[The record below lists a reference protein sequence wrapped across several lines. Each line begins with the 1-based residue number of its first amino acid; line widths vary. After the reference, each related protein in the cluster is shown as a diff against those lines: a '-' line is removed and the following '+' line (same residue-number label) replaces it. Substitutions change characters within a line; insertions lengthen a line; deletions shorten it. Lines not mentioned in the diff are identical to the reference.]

1 MYDDAVKNKM
11 FWNATP
17 SFQEFQ
23 RRLQNPKYVQT
34 VQANYRAHGRSGDAF
49 DTLSGFRDYF
59 CVSDEDKQDMTQGVG
74 NMIADTKA
82 RLAGQQRYN
91 KLKQFQDKHRD
102 GLGFGVKKTL
112 FFGVKTPFT
121 NANVVR
127 EPLTGR
133 YLTSDGAEYAQEFE
147 AARAQNQLDET
158 GKRYTEAVER
168 GDLPSAFEVRDEDGN
183 YALVEDLGVK
193 PGVHVTEKGKQQQ
206 LAGLVNTRKSVEEQ
220 YNALY
225 RKLEEDFKRS
235 APFSLNTHSQY
246 GIDDNDMRLQAYL
259 NSNAQYRR
267 LKAQLHQLDNAI
279 RVGEEAVKGRAEER
293 YVKNAKGMLGYA
305 YRDLKSFGASA
316 LRGLWNAVSDVS
328 TWDMGLQDLQDNM
341 TLYTTVKKARQKG
354 YKNLNSEERQMLDVA
369 AKTGAYTAEN
379 QQYLGRGYKAG
390 NVTGESLPFMVEM
403 ALNPASGL
411 GEAVMSK
418 YMRNAI
424 AKYGKEAV
432 RKEAWKYVT
441 KKCGYRIAGDVLGA
455 ALMTGTTG
463 SARTL
468 ADTYDR
474 LTGDIKSTYD
484 SKGKIVYDGTENEE
498 KGILKAYLKAFG
510 ATAIENHSEF
520 VGEYFNPLLKGVGTL
535 TMKGWKKVNAKSA
548 NAFLDNLKDMGSTST
563 AKWLG
568 NLFDKTQWH
577 GTIGEYAE
585 EVVGNIE
592 NALLV
597 GDSTLDTKEGTGV
610 FNLDQNIDTFL
621 GVSLM
626 GGFFSTL
633 KTGAYVRDKVKGERK
648 ILMQQSLD
656 LDNSIRYALG
666 ADPRLADKWK
676 EWRVALAQGTDEEKK
691 QALKEISENTNG
703 NIKKAMYDYSA
714 NAQKLAGMDKATQ
727 GAIEDGTITP
737 EQAQRDADIEQAHE
751 EGLAAEG
758 TARHDIQQEHQ
769 LRENSLAR
777 MLGISAEQLDRMED
791 EDIESM
797 TGQNDALDTAIYD
810 YQTSRERYQGVIDR
824 ATDEVEQA
832 GIDAAHQIDLY
843 TDHSTG
849 QIRPCV
855 IKGNNGKEDYQG
867 YIVNGNIATHPDG
880 AIDVSGSDKMIL
892 YFDPETGKIEHGDA
906 STFASLGESADATV
920 ARQQAIDEA
929 KQQAAQAQSRDIDR
943 GVGEDGNVSEAMPTF
958 PQSSDQEERNAAD
971 FDIGQVVNAETGEVI
986 PVSFEEL
993 AEGENA
999 YLTGGRPD
1007 GKTKDRLKV
1016 TIVDAE
1022 GNVTN
1027 RMMKRGNVQ
1036 VDGRMSA
1043 EDFRNAYEEAVSS
1056 RIAPEADMNGPE
1068 NNVDEEGVVA
1078 GGAAP
1083 SADTA
1088 ATSGEEGA
1096 ASEPAVRDKN
1106 GNPIYD
1112 KMPISATIADLYDG
1126 ALDDAEIDGF
1136 VSAQIAE
1143 AEKAVE
1149 KMEKKKPKV
1158 GTDKAKYLADKKAW
1172 EEGLQEAQR
1181 KVQYWQDVKAEVDK
1195 ITTPEDAR
1203 GYEEELNGDA
1213 AQAAYR
1219 NGSDAASYGVREVT
1233 AEFMQSGDVKIT
1245 PESYRKE
1252 TGFGAAEQRAMV
1264 GKISKGG
1271 KSIDKLAEDLE
1282 VFDRENYNGMYFGG
1296 DSSVAKDAILD
1307 YLSSPDSR
1315 KGVKK
1320 MQSEAEREYVEAYEA
1335 ERDRYYQEKY
1345 HMSYEE
1351 YLVYSSQEMPELLR
1365 KYSNFDE
1372 QLFLE
1377 RYADEIEAALQKREE
1392 QLKQEENGKEGN
1404 VSAGE
1409 ESGYGRSNQVQSGE
1423 RTDDTGRGEVGK
1435 DSAGEVGP
1443 RHEGVVESEAALGS
1457 GGSTNQQRIGR
1468 VQKETR
1474 ADVADQTMTHD
1485 EAIAFIAAMENRA
1498 EVAPSVDLSIENWD
1512 SLFGLD
1518 GIVNTPIGKVKMG
1531 DNQFT
1536 KMMREDRHGKL
1547 GMVKPTLEN
1556 PDAILEDASK
1566 AKAGDTEERPS
1577 SYIFVKAFKKSD
1589 GSRYYYFTSITVSK
1603 DGLEVV
1609 VSNQE
1614 KRKNAIANLLSKDK
1628 LVWKHADDVS
1638 DASDVAQG
1646 LYSSQGNVSD
1656 LATEGTDAPQ
1666 TSMSNNDPTS
1676 SGSKDTNNTD
1686 TKQENEEKSAGG
1698 EKEPMSPTPA
1708 MIDRM
1713 IEEQRV
1719 DDVSELLISSELKK
1733 AAEGIAEAFG
1743 MKVVYL
1749 KKVFIK
1755 SDDPAVEDFEGN
1767 GFVRNGVIYL
1777 SLKEADIAQFTFGHE
1792 LLHQL
1797 KQIDADSY
1805 MRIRQKVID
1814 VMGRKAF
1821 EMEVKARQMTY
1832 ANVPGY
1838 TLFEDYAEEVI
1849 ADTLGDIITH
1859 TDMLPNIARSLKD
1872 NPSLLDRFLKVVDN
1886 VRQYFRGK
1894 TGGAL
1899 GDLVNDIRDTYE
1911 MTARQGAELGLS
1923 TPLKITEHTK
1933 FSLKD
1938 NQGNPLNQDGT
1949 LKLDKIKSVD
1959 ELTDEDFLHP
1969 TRNVELPSL
1978 PKKIAD
1984 AIGTE
1989 GKPVV
1994 IKKNIF
2000 ERNYMRHKDVTPDLS
2015 KIIFKSALYN
2025 PDLYGQNQKK
2035 TRPYNWVLINT
2046 KDEKGNNRTVLLE
2059 VNPNKDNV
2067 EIVHWH
2073 FIDERGLKK
2082 IRKQVD
2088 REDGQL
2094 LILPSDK
2101 EEVGALSDPTVNL
2114 SAANID
2120 NSSETAKESEGK
2132 DRQHYASLGVS
2143 RQFGDGERDGEREQQ
2158 TANERLKGEGY
2169 QYMARDKFSLRLAEA
2184 KNNTDKNPSQ
2194 AQKESGNYRKGHIR
2208 FGGYN
2213 YTIENPQGSY
2223 RSGVDENGKKWK
2235 QKMNNTYGY
2244 ILGTKGKD
2252 GDHLDM
2258 FINDNADLD
2267 SWNGN
2272 VYVVDQVFP
2281 DGSFD
2286 EHKVM
2291 YGFDSEEEA
2300 RKAYLSNYEQGWQG
2314 LGNITGVSKEDFD
2327 RWLEKS
2333 GRKTKAF
2340 SEYKNVKSESAES
2353 PKTGAFGTI
2362 YTQFKGKPQEAIA
2375 FLLEK
2380 KEGEAVGALHH
2391 KDIGD
2396 IDLVWGKEGTAKSDG
2411 FGLAKLAKYHPEV
2424 LGNLQEILDA
2434 MVVVKR
2440 TDNRVQLES
2449 ETHQASVRLTWDS
2462 EKKNWLLTAF
2472 EKKNSV
2478 SDNTTDTVG
2487 TAEGGKR
2494 NDTATPQNTV
2504 SDGKDTIKPSNS
2516 QKKNV
2521 KSNKKTPFSLKNDR
2535 TLAGVHNITEEKLL
2549 KAIKQG
2555 GLANPSVAVID
2566 SSKQNHDD
2574 YGDISLILPSD
2585 KVAKRTGKNAGTW
2598 QGDAWTPTY
2607 PQVER
2612 QMSNKGAEKAS
2623 NDVSSVPGDMYSEVR
2638 RGLDRWLDGGEE
2650 NSAMAY
2656 MFLHEKGVAPEP
2668 KKIQPKFSD
2677 EAYNELKSITAGN
2690 FNIYGIG
2697 KADARKVLDMYID
2710 AKFDGDKDLYEE
2722 KTKAWLERNKSIVD
2736 AGANGGMRYAIAK
2749 ENVELYDEYG
2759 FNYKGVQTFVRDVEY
2774 DHRKTGV
2781 DMNATLNEVEDYIKT
2796 NNLTDEF
2803 NTWMEGKEKEYGIK
2817 EVIFDGFTPSGNRR
2831 YVPNTLENVSEIM
2844 KKQGRNGSTGT
2855 SVSFQNFA
2863 ARLMPSYGTL
2873 KDIRSKK
2880 GLLTSDREKLDK
2892 FREKWSNVFFELGM
2906 KCQPDATGTF
2916 DDYGLARLSEAAMTS
2931 DPQAYLKKEYNV
2943 DFSDE
2948 DTKRLKEMVKAIKE
2962 ESPAMYFETKFERPV
2977 GFDEFSS
2984 AVVPTTASNE
2994 VKQALQNAGVQI
3006 YEYDKEKEGD
3016 RSRAFNEAINS
3027 SDNIRFSL
3035 DKDKGTVVS
3044 PSKPSKAEAVLR
3056 DAVIDRLRENGM
3068 EVINDVAE
3076 GQKVLD
3082 EANGKGKLQM
3092 GDAPETFAE
3101 RQKLAVENRGVVMP
3115 GLNETYVEV
3124 VKDIPRHG
3132 YTGTIAEATR
3142 EAIDAAKRKY
3152 AGKELTYNNYGVNFN
3167 YTISANAIE
3176 ICLSPKHQ
3184 NLSANKGIHLALA
3197 EHLEEVINN
3206 SIEVEEHPDYVKNN
3220 GTRGNNGSVN
3230 TEALMHRFYGVAVI
3244 DGTPFRI
3251 MTLMREGK
3259 DSATSNGIHSY
3270 AVQKIEVLDNDL
3282 PSTSNGVGSIPQV
3295 KSGSLY
3301 PLAKLLKGVEKAYDK
3316 GKYLLEE
3323 SKKRSAGLREQRVY
3337 HGSGADGVRF
3347 FRTANGEAYGF
3358 TVGGRIYVDP
3368 RIATSETPVHEYAHL
3383 WASALRSGNAE
3394 EWQNVVGLMKDSK
3407 VWDEVKGRY
3416 PELKTD
3422 DEIADEVIATYSGQR
3437 GAERLREEQR
3447 KIAEGDG
3454 GVFEKVEAISVLE
3467 SVKRALKMFWKGV
3480 ADFLHIHYKSAEE
3493 VADRVMKDLLEGVD
3507 PRKMG
3512 DGVDR
3517 QLYASLGVSRALGE
3531 EAAEGGPRYASLAL
3545 SEQQLDGDDTIRFSL
3560 RQEPAPKVTKKGYA
3574 VFIYKKLKNGG
3585 YKLVPKMLSN
3595 DPGAPAQTWLNA
3607 DTGYMKRDENG
3618 EPLQNTNGRASV
3630 SVNGSQ
3636 AGGNKSNKLAWRPGK
3651 HLAMYPNASQFKSP
3665 DGTIPKD
3672 VIFFEVE
3679 YAADPDLHKQYQ
3691 RNAWELGMNDNGQYR
3706 NNQGGLP
3713 YIPKDSYY
3721 LYRTNSISEGATP
3734 MIITGAYKINRAL
3747 TDAEAKELNQNAGGM
3762 WCPRKGG
3769 DLTEEKLKDM
3779 GLDDKGLK
3787 KMTESF
3793 DMDIIKE
3800 SHDES
3805 DEARLLP
3812 GYRSREI
3819 NWEDKDLIHS
3829 IEENGQNIND
3839 YRDGYV
3845 APEHSE
3851 EPTIRFSLDKD
3862 KGTVASPSKPSKAEA
3877 VLRDAVID
3885 RLRENG
3891 MEVIT
3896 DVAEGQKVLDEANGM
3911 VRLMGSRTNKKMK
3924 EIADVLSEHE
3934 LSEQQKTVVDVY
3946 SGKTDNLQLELSR
3959 NDGSRRIVIRQGND
3973 NKAGTKHSVY
3983 RHYGTTEGVI
3993 TAEDILLIPE
4003 VLNKGERK
4011 SIKRGNTQL
4020 YEYVLRNVDGAEYT
4034 VLTEIN
4040 NRGKETFADFY
4051 SNKKVSSTARKTRS
4065 SEAQARLDETLS
4077 AAKVEEKSKTANK
4090 SGEKLREQRVYH
4102 GSGADFEAFD
4112 HGHMGE
4118 GQGSQV
4124 FGWGTYVT
4132 SSKAIGE
4139 SYAESS
4145 SRTGGMEYT
4154 GDALT
4159 ADEAS
4164 LVGSLFISGMSSYHE
4179 VEEFLEKS
4187 ANSDKP
4193 GAKRSANALALLRKT
4208 KPEDWRLPEIGK
4220 RQLYTVEIPE
4230 DNGSNYLDW
4239 ENPLNDA
4246 QKEIL
4251 KEGLMAAGVSVEYF
4265 KGLGFTLDSSFKYVY
4280 SASLPMM
4287 LRGVHVGEADNVKEK
4302 ASRFLSGL
4310 GFTGIKYPAGT
4321 IHGGAEKGD
4330 MNYVIFNEKDA
4341 KITDH
4346 VRFFRTAN
4354 GEAYGFTVGGKIYV
4368 DPRIAT
4374 SETPVHEYAHLWATA
4389 LRSGNKEEWQNVVGL
4404 MKDTKV
4410 WDEVKERYPE
4420 LKTDDEIAD
4429 EVIATYSGQRGAER
4443 LREEQRKIAEG
4454 DGGVFEKVEAIS
4466 VLESVKRAL
4475 KMFWKG
4481 VADFLHIHYKSAE
4494 EVADRVMKDLL
4505 EGVDPRKMG
4514 ETKDGGVRFNAKQ
4527 KRALET
4533 ASLGNAPRSLTVV
4546 SSATGA
4552 KILNSIDK
4560 LVESLEKSAT
4570 QPKTFIGNVAKAL
4583 GASRFGS
4590 GSEYATFETKN
4601 GDIVTIRLANH
4612 NAHVSGFDHNG
4623 KDNGISIVISPK
4635 PNEGIT
4641 NDGNAHITEFYY
4653 DSIKLRR
4660 ADGKPLAE
4668 IVRSIK
4674 QALYSGEFKDTTG
4687 LAERQEVNG
4696 EDVIRYQF
4704 IGEKGA
4710 AEADHAEE
4718 VSVRLDNLSV
4728 AREMEAEKK
4737 DAKAIKMATGW
4748 ERGADGKWRYEIA
4761 DLKEFDRN
4769 GNLLYRKHHPDYA
4782 RYIELQDK
4790 DLKNLLEDGEK
4801 LTDKEREE
4809 YEALS
4814 KKYESDKFGGEKLDN
4829 IHTLEAYVD
4838 APELFKAYPEL
4849 RNVRVTFK
4857 DTGGWETA
4865 SYYAISDVIDF
4876 NVDDVGEIVVNT
4888 GKVTANMRTKELKSV
4903 FLHEIQHAIQVIE
4916 GFAEGGSPQ
4925 YMKGLY
4931 SDYFLQD
4938 YSSSQLHELAEL
4950 RRIAENKVKRGE
4962 YKRMS
4967 YAVKNVIKAAKEH
4980 GFYPT
4985 WAESFDNNP
4994 NSVTTVYDTLVKF
5007 PSEILDKAVLI
5018 DEKDLYRRVAGEVEA
5033 RNVQERM
5040 GMSAEER
5047 RASLA
5052 AETEDV
5058 AREDQIFLMGN
5069 GVSEM
5074 GSRVGKRMAEIGE
5087 HYEDKALTDE
5097 ERPIVDVFCGRND
5110 NLKVSIERDG
5120 KSLVLMMRQ
5129 GSENGAG
5136 TKHCL
5141 YRHYGTGV
5149 GYLTAD
5155 DILKI
5160 PYIMAN
5166 GFAKE
5171 KLRGKSRLVEYTYKD
5186 EQGCEYTL
5194 LTEKKKGFEIFND
5207 FYTNRKASSLSTFNT
5222 SEDAHTGSDN
5232 ALIGAKLGNVSET
5245 AKESEGKDRQ
5255 HYASLGVSRSLDKEA
5270 GEGEPRWASLGLSEQ
5285 QLDGDDTIRFSLN
5298 YDKWNR
5304 EMASW
5309 LKRNRLPK
5317 NAQRPVVPQREAGES
5332 DLHFAG
5338 RLAKYNQ
5345 DKALWNTA
5353 PKYEGH
5359 LSSGMTARG
5368 EFNYELQR
5376 GAVLKRIAIQDS
5388 MLAIR
5393 KAQEAI
5399 ARHSGLLKVGT
5410 FEDAYMAENNSHG
5423 KAKNEFEQYDQEY
5436 LEPLRKWFNVMMKRL
5451 DGSYNNVTNYMIA
5464 KHGLERNA
5472 HMAFMAALEAEA
5484 KKAIGNTQPDAKRLR
5499 AQMVH
5504 DAYRQYKADSRRL
5517 INDADYEA
5525 GKYDYAQWRRTDDA
5539 IRKSYCSNY
5548 ESFRYDK
5555 GGVVRDYSGLSSL
5568 FRNETDFE
5576 EKAAEL
5582 CADIESKNGHETS
5595 ELWDAVRQATRQIL
5609 KNSHDAGMMSDETYD
5624 YVRGMYEHY
5633 IPLRGWNDSAA
5644 DEVWDYAGGGRGVFN
5659 AALKEAHGRQS
5670 LADDPVAYI
5679 MNMAESGF
5687 LVNNRN
5693 WVKQHFLTMAMNHPS
5708 DLLTVSKAWYVKT
5721 KDQFGNEVW
5730 IPASPNIPAD
5740 ETDPAVIE
5748 AALDAFR
5755 TKMEQME
5762 LSGDATQQRGSLNIE
5777 YPQTKSEEREHEVRV
5792 MKDGEEYVV
5801 YVNGDPQLAQA
5812 LNNTRA
5818 MRVREHEGN
5827 FEKACA
5833 WLGRKMAAVYTSL
5846 SPLFVPSN
5854 WARDT
5859 TMTLASTAIREDARY
5874 NWLLR
5879 TKFMRP
5885 DVQMRMFGLVK
5896 EYQNGKLRE
5905 KVKSRTAT
5913 KTEENFWNF
5922 MINGGETGFVS
5933 TMDVDAFREKIQRDL
5948 KDMGRTRLNPVK
5960 VGHTIADSVE
5970 YINRVIEDSNR
5981 FAIYQTS
5988 IEYGRGIEEAVQDAK
6003 NVTLN
6008 FNRKG
6013 TGEMGMSAIRQLYLF
6028 INPAIQSLQT
6038 LGALAKDHKA
6048 KFTAVTSAWMA
6059 SGMLVPLF
6067 NELMFNLASAA
6078 AGGGGDDDDEFN
6090 PKEEY
6095 WKFSSFDRR
6104 NNCILWIPFTHN
6116 FIKIPLAPEFRGFYG
6131 IGDMVASAMWGG
6143 ENAKESWSDYAAD
6156 LMGQIIDLSPL
6167 DPVSYD
6173 GNVLVS
6179 LMPNAIR
6186 PLVEIAQ
6193 NVTFTGKPI
6202 YRESDFNKYDPS
6214 FKKAYAGTPDFL
6226 LRYSKW
6232 MNSIGNKYPEA
6243 QQGPVEQTAVG
6254 RYANNPAVIDH
6265 LLKSYLGG
6273 MYTLGSQIAGAI
6285 TKASD
6290 EETRKDFKTADIPFF
6305 SKFVANPNDRPQSKN
6320 KGDAYW
6326 QDFEKYQRT
6335 SHTLGVIRQDAR
6347 KTGNFSVLEDFYK
6360 SEEYKEMK
6368 EYEPKAKQRKEE
6380 QKYERWKE
6388 EGNADLYQP
6397 HQQTGEDVYKRHST
6411 PADDFEDTKAS
6422 ILYQKIKPA
6431 KDIFDLADINTPS
6444 GMDTFNK
6451 YYDLAGKVEEAH
6463 SVKKEMNAIVKSF
6476 VDGEHKA
6483 TFDPEKMKEYRAL
6496 RKQYLQLVEE
6506 GNRMFEKI
6514 KAQRN

>member
-1 MYDDAVKNKM
+1 MTSRKQLAINQRALYDDAVKNKM

-91 KLKQFQDKHRD
+91 KLKQFQDKQR
-102 GLGFGVKKTL
+102 GGFGRL
-112 FFGVKTPFT
+112 NLGVKNPLT

-127 EPLTGR
+127 DDATGT
-133 YLTSDGAEYAQEFE
+133 YLTSQGVEYAQEQD
-147 AARAQNQLDET
+147 AARAQNQLDEINDN
-158 GKRYTEAVER
+158 YTEAVKR
-168 GDLPSAFEVRDEDGN
+168 GDLPSAFEVQDEDGN

-235 APFSLNTHSQY
+235 APFSINTHSQY

-328 TWDMGLQDLQDNM
+328 TWDLGLQDLQDNM

-354 YKNLNSEERQMLDVA
+354 YENLNSEERQMLDVA

-484 SKGKIVYDGTENEE
+484 SNGKIVYDGTENEE

-1056 RIAPEADMNGPE
+1056 RMAPEADINEPE

-1083 SADTA
+1083 SADKA
-1088 ATSGEEGA
+1088 ATSEEEGA

-1213 AQAAYR
+1213 AQTAYR
-1219 NGSDAASYGVREVT
+1219 NGSDAASYGAREVT

-1271 KSIDKLAEDLE
+1271 KSIDRLAEDLE

-1372 QLFLE
+1372 QQFYNL
-1377 RYADEIEAALQKREE
+1377 YAEEIEADLERREK
-1392 QLKQEENGKEGN
+1392 QLKHINNGKEGN

-1409 ESGYGRSNQVQSGE
+1409 EPRHGRGNQVQSGQ
-1423 RTDDTGRGEVGK
+1423 RVDDRQRGNVGK
-1435 DSAGEVGP
+1435 DSEGEVGP
-1443 RHEGVVESEAALGS
+1443 RNEGVVESEAASEESGNKVEFYDPRSMSDEERLRRGEMLRDATAVEVAEGQIVATAGMSARKAAEKWWQENVPEPVFYDTEVGEVEINSKSIEDSLAHRYGQAKLDAITSLVEGFENAVYLGS
-1457 GGSTNQQRIGR
+1457 MQDFVRQEGVVNHYFAYPITYKGERSY
-1468 VQKETR
+1468 VFCR
-1474 ADVADQTMTHD
+1474 AMQDANKNRLYVHEVFVADKIKKGNTLQTAASQPHGG
-1485 EAIAFIAAMENRA
+1485 IALYRDILAN
-1498 EVAPSVDLSIENWD
+1498 V
-1512 SLFGLD
+1512 LD
-1518 GIVNTPIGKVKMG
+1518 
-1531 DNQFT
+1531 
-1536 KMMREDRHGKL
+1536 R
-1547 GMVKPTLEN
+1547 
-1556 PDAILEDASK
+1556 S
-1566 AKAGDTEERPS
+1566 
-1577 SYIFVKAFKKSD
+1577 
-1589 GSRYYYFTSITVSK
+1589 
-1603 DGLEVV
+1603 
-1609 VSNQE
+1609 
-1614 KRKNAIANLLSKDK
+1614 
-1628 LVWKHADDVS
+1628 
-1638 DASDVAQG
+1638 
-1646 LYSSQGNVSD
+1646 
-1656 LATEGTDAPQ
+1656 
-1666 TSMSNNDPTS
+1666 TS
-1676 SGSKDTNNTD
+1676 SESKDTNNTD
-1686 TKQENEEKSAGG
+1686 TKQENGEKSVGG

-1713 IEEQRV
+1713 IAEQRV

-2132 DRQHYASLGVS
+2132 DRQH
-2143 RQFGDGERDGEREQQ
+2143 
-2158 TANERLKGEGY
+2158 
-2169 QYMARDKFSLRLAEA
+2169 
-2184 KNNTDKNPSQ
+2184 
-2194 AQKESGNYRKGHIR
+2194 
-2208 FGGYN
+2208 
-2213 YTIENPQGSY
+2213 
-2223 RSGVDENGKKWK
+2223 
-2235 QKMNNTYGY
+2235 
-2244 ILGTKGKD
+2244 
-2252 GDHLDM
+2252 
-2258 FINDNADLD
+2258 
-2267 SWNGN
+2267 
-2272 VYVVDQVFP
+2272 
-2281 DGSFD
+2281 
-2286 EHKVM
+2286 
-2291 YGFDSEEEA
+2291 
-2300 RKAYLSNYEQGWQG
+2300 
-2314 LGNITGVSKEDFD
+2314 
-2327 RWLEKS
+2327 
-2333 GRKTKAF
+2333 
-2340 SEYKNVKSESAES
+2340 
-2353 PKTGAFGTI
+2353 
-2362 YTQFKGKPQEAIA
+2362 
-2375 FLLEK
+2375 
-2380 KEGEAVGALHH
+2380 
-2391 KDIGD
+2391 
-2396 IDLVWGKEGTAKSDG
+2396 
-2411 FGLAKLAKYHPEV
+2411 
-2424 LGNLQEILDA
+2424 
-2434 MVVVKR
+2434 
-2440 TDNRVQLES
+2440 
-2449 ETHQASVRLTWDS
+2449 
-2462 EKKNWLLTAF
+2462 
-2472 EKKNSV
+2472 
-2478 SDNTTDTVG
+2478 
-2487 TAEGGKR
+2487 
-2494 NDTATPQNTV
+2494 
-2504 SDGKDTIKPSNS
+2504 
-2516 QKKNV
+2516 
-2521 KSNKKTPFSLKNDR
+2521 
-2535 TLAGVHNITEEKLL
+2535 
-2549 KAIKQG
+2549 
-2555 GLANPSVAVID
+2555 
-2566 SSKQNHDD
+2566 
-2574 YGDISLILPSD
+2574 
-2585 KVAKRTGKNAGTW
+2585 
-2598 QGDAWTPTY
+2598 
-2607 PQVER
+2607 
-2612 QMSNKGAEKAS
+2612 
-2623 NDVSSVPGDMYSEVR
+2623 
-2638 RGLDRWLDGGEE
+2638 
-2650 NSAMAY
+2650 
-2656 MFLHEKGVAPEP
+2656 
-2668 KKIQPKFSD
+2668 
-2677 EAYNELKSITAGN
+2677 
-2690 FNIYGIG
+2690 
-2697 KADARKVLDMYID
+2697 
-2710 AKFDGDKDLYEE
+2710 
-2722 KTKAWLERNKSIVD
+2722 
-2736 AGANGGMRYAIAK
+2736 
-2749 ENVELYDEYG
+2749 
-2759 FNYKGVQTFVRDVEY
+2759 
-2774 DHRKTGV
+2774 
-2781 DMNATLNEVEDYIKT
+2781 
-2796 NNLTDEF
+2796 
-2803 NTWMEGKEKEYGIK
+2803 
-2817 EVIFDGFTPSGNRR
+2817 
-2831 YVPNTLENVSEIM
+2831 
-2844 KKQGRNGSTGT
+2844 
-2855 SVSFQNFA
+2855 
-2863 ARLMPSYGTL
+2863 
-2873 KDIRSKK
+2873 
-2880 GLLTSDREKLDK
+2880 
-2892 FREKWSNVFFELGM
+2892 
-2906 KCQPDATGTF
+2906 
-2916 DDYGLARLSEAAMTS
+2916 
-2931 DPQAYLKKEYNV
+2931 
-2943 DFSDE
+2943 
-2948 DTKRLKEMVKAIKE
+2948 
-2962 ESPAMYFETKFERPV
+2962 
-2977 GFDEFSS
+2977 
-2984 AVVPTTASNE
+2984 
-2994 VKQALQNAGVQI
+2994 
-3006 YEYDKEKEGD
+3006 
-3016 RSRAFNEAINS
+3016 
-3027 SDNIRFSL
+3027 
-3035 DKDKGTVVS
+3035 
-3044 PSKPSKAEAVLR
+3044 
-3056 DAVIDRLRENGM
+3056 
-3068 EVINDVAE
+3068 
-3076 GQKVLD
+3076 
-3082 EANGKGKLQM
+3082 
-3092 GDAPETFAE
+3092 
-3101 RQKLAVENRGVVMP
+3101 
-3115 GLNETYVEV
+3115 
-3124 VKDIPRHG
+3124 
-3132 YTGTIAEATR
+3132 
-3142 EAIDAAKRKY
+3142 
-3152 AGKELTYNNYGVNFN
+3152 
-3167 YTISANAIE
+3167 
-3176 ICLSPKHQ
+3176 
-3184 NLSANKGIHLALA
+3184 
-3197 EHLEEVINN
+3197 
-3206 SIEVEEHPDYVKNN
+3206 
-3220 GTRGNNGSVN
+3220 
-3230 TEALMHRFYGVAVI
+3230 
-3244 DGTPFRI
+3244 
-3251 MTLMREGK
+3251 
-3259 DSATSNGIHSY
+3259 
-3270 AVQKIEVLDNDL
+3270 
-3282 PSTSNGVGSIPQV
+3282 
-3295 KSGSLY
+3295 
-3301 PLAKLLKGVEKAYDK
+3301 
-3316 GKYLLEE
+3316 
-3323 SKKRSAGLREQRVY
+3323 
-3337 HGSGADGVRF
+3337 
-3347 FRTANGEAYGF
+3347 
-3358 TVGGRIYVDP
+3358 
-3368 RIATSETPVHEYAHL
+3368 
-3383 WASALRSGNAE
+3383 
-3394 EWQNVVGLMKDSK
+3394 
-3407 VWDEVKGRY
+3407 
-3416 PELKTD
+3416 
-3422 DEIADEVIATYSGQR
+3422 
-3437 GAERLREEQR
+3437 
-3447 KIAEGDG
+3447 
-3454 GVFEKVEAISVLE
+3454 
-3467 SVKRALKMFWKGV
+3467 
-3480 ADFLHIHYKSAEE
+3480 
-3493 VADRVMKDLLEGVD
+3493 
-3507 PRKMG
+3507 
-3512 DGVDR
+3512 
-3517 QLYASLGVSRALGE
+3517 YASLGVSRALGE

-6143 ENAKESWSDYAAD
+6143 ENAKESWSNYAAD

>member
-1 MYDDAVKNKM
+1 MTSRKQLAINQRALYDDAVKNKM

-91 KLKQFQDKHRD
+91 KLKQHQDKQRGRYGRLD
-102 GLGFGVKKTL
+102 LGVKNPL
-112 FFGVKTPFT
+112 T
-121 NANVVR
+121 NDNVVR
-127 EPLTGR
+127 DDATDT
-133 YLTSDGAEYAQEFE
+133 YLTSQGAEYAQEYE
-147 AARAQNQLDET
+147 AARAQNHIDET

-168 GDLPSAFEVRDEDGN
+168 GDLPSAFEVQDEDGN
-183 YALVEDLGVK
+183 YALMEDLGVK

-279 RVGEEAVKGRAEER
+279 GVGEEAVKGRAEER

-328 TWDMGLQDLQDNM
+328 TWDLGLQDLQDNM

-354 YKNLNSEERQMLDVA
+354 YKNLNDEERQMLDVA

-441 KKCGYRIAGDVLGA
+441 KKCGYRVAGDVLGA

-484 SKGKIVYDGTENEE
+484 SDGKIVYDGTENEE

-929 KQQAAQAQSRDIDR
+929 KQQAAQAQSRDIDG

-986 PVSFEEL
+986 PVSFEGL

-1027 RMMKRGNVQ
+1027 RVMKRGNVQ

-1056 RIAPEADMNGPE
+1056 RMAPEADINEQE

-1078 GGAAP
+1078 GDAAP
-1083 SADTA
+1083 SADKA
-1088 ATSGEEGA
+1088 ATSEEEGA

-1181 KVQYWQDVKAEVDK
+1181 KVQYWQDVKAEVEK

-1213 AQAAYR
+1213 AQTAYR
-1219 NGSDAASYGVREVT
+1219 NGSDAAAYGAREVT

-1409 ESGYGRSNQVQSGE
+1409 ESGHGRSNQVQSGE
-1423 RTDDTGRGEVGK
+1423 RTDDIGRGEVGK

-1666 TSMSNNDPTS
+1666 TSMSNNIFKQEETPQRIS
-1676 SGSKDTNNTD
+1676 SVGKDTNNLD
-1686 TKQENEEKSAGG
+1686 TKQGNEEKSVGG
-1698 EKEPMSPTPA
+1698 EKEPMSPIPA

-1733 AAEGIAEAFG
+1733 AAEGIAGAFG

-1749 KKVFIK
+1749 KKVFIR
-1755 SDDPAVEDFEGN
+1755 SNDPAVEDFEGN

-1838 TLFEDYAEEVI
+1838 TLYEDYAEEVI

-1859 TDMLPNIARSLKD
+1859 TDMLPDIARSLKD
-1872 NPSLLDRFLKVVDN
+1872 NPSLLDRLLNAVDN

-1894 TGGAL
+1894 IGGAL
-1899 GDLVNDIRDTYE
+1899 GDLVNDIRNTYE
-1911 MTARQGAELGLS
+1911 KTAQQGA
-1923 TPLKITEHTK
+1923 K
-1933 FSLKD
+1933 
-1938 NQGNPLNQDGT
+1938 
-1949 LKLDKIKSVD
+1949 
-1959 ELTDEDFLHP
+1959 
-1969 TRNVELPSL
+1969 
-1978 PKKIAD
+1978 
-1984 AIGTE
+1984 
-1989 GKPVV
+1989 
-1994 IKKNIF
+1994 
-2000 ERNYMRHKDVTPDLS
+2000 
-2015 KIIFKSALYN
+2015 
-2025 PDLYGQNQKK
+2025 
-2035 TRPYNWVLINT
+2035 
-2046 KDEKGNNRTVLLE
+2046 
-2059 VNPNKDNV
+2059 
-2067 EIVHWH
+2067 
-2073 FIDERGLKK
+2073 
-2082 IRKQVD
+2082 
-2088 REDGQL
+2088 
-2094 LILPSDK
+2094 
-2101 EEVGALSDPTVNL
+2101 
-2114 SAANID
+2114 
-2120 NSSETAKESEGK
+2120 
-2132 DRQHYASLGVS
+2132 
-2143 RQFGDGERDGEREQQ
+2143 
-2158 TANERLKGEGY
+2158 
-2169 QYMARDKFSLRLAEA
+2169 RDKFSLRLAEA

-2504 SDGKDTIKPSNS
+2504 SDGKDTEKDSSEQEN
-2516 QKKNV
+2516 
-2521 KSNKKTPFSLKNDR
+2521 
-2535 TLAGVHNITEEKLL
+2535 EEK
-2549 KAIKQG
+2549 KAG
-2555 GLANPSVAVID
+2555 
-2566 SSKQNHDD
+2566 
-2574 YGDISLILPSD
+2574 
-2585 KVAKRTGKNAGTW
+2585 
-2598 QGDAWTPTY
+2598 
-2607 PQVER
+2607 
-2612 QMSNKGAEKAS
+2612 
-2623 NDVSSVPGDMYSEVR
+2623 
-2638 RGLDRWLDGGEE
+2638 
-2650 NSAMAY
+2650 
-2656 MFLHEKGVAPEP
+2656 
-2668 KKIQPKFSD
+2668 
-2677 EAYNELKSITAGN
+2677 
-2690 FNIYGIG
+2690 
-2697 KADARKVLDMYID
+2697 
-2710 AKFDGDKDLYEE
+2710 
-2722 KTKAWLERNKSIVD
+2722 
-2736 AGANGGMRYAIAK
+2736 
-2749 ENVELYDEYG
+2749 
-2759 FNYKGVQTFVRDVEY
+2759 
-2774 DHRKTGV
+2774 
-2781 DMNATLNEVEDYIKT
+2781 
-2796 NNLTDEF
+2796 
-2803 NTWMEGKEKEYGIK
+2803 
-2817 EVIFDGFTPSGNRR
+2817 
-2831 YVPNTLENVSEIM
+2831 
-2844 KKQGRNGSTGT
+2844 
-2855 SVSFQNFA
+2855 
-2863 ARLMPSYGTL
+2863 
-2873 KDIRSKK
+2873 
-2880 GLLTSDREKLDK
+2880 
-2892 FREKWSNVFFELGM
+2892 
-2906 KCQPDATGTF
+2906 
-2916 DDYGLARLSEAAMTS
+2916 
-2931 DPQAYLKKEYNV
+2931 
-2943 DFSDE
+2943 
-2948 DTKRLKEMVKAIKE
+2948 
-2962 ESPAMYFETKFERPV
+2962 
-2977 GFDEFSS
+2977 
-2984 AVVPTTASNE
+2984 
-2994 VKQALQNAGVQI
+2994 
-3006 YEYDKEKEGD
+3006 GD
-3016 RSRAFNEAINS
+3016 R
-3027 SDNIRFSL
+3027 
-3035 DKDKGTVVS
+3035 
-3044 PSKPSKAEAVLR
+3044 P
-3056 DAVIDRLRENGM
+3056 
-3068 EVINDVAE
+3068 
-3076 GQKVLD
+3076 
-3082 EANGKGKLQM
+3082 
-3092 GDAPETFAE
+3092 
-3101 RQKLAVENRGVVMP
+3101 
-3115 GLNETYVEV
+3115 
-3124 VKDIPRHG
+3124 
-3132 YTGTIAEATR
+3132 
-3142 EAIDAAKRKY
+3142 
-3152 AGKELTYNNYGVNFN
+3152 
-3167 YTISANAIE
+3167 
-3176 ICLSPKHQ
+3176 
-3184 NLSANKGIHLALA
+3184 
-3197 EHLEEVINN
+3197 
-3206 SIEVEEHPDYVKNN
+3206 
-3220 GTRGNNGSVN
+3220 
-3230 TEALMHRFYGVAVI
+3230 
-3244 DGTPFRI
+3244 
-3251 MTLMREGK
+3251 
-3259 DSATSNGIHSY
+3259 
-3270 AVQKIEVLDNDL
+3270 
-3282 PSTSNGVGSIPQV
+3282 
-3295 KSGSLY
+3295 
-3301 PLAKLLKGVEKAYDK
+3301 
-3316 GKYLLEE
+3316 
-3323 SKKRSAGLREQRVY
+3323 
-3337 HGSGADGVRF
+3337 
-3347 FRTANGEAYGF
+3347 
-3358 TVGGRIYVDP
+3358 
-3368 RIATSETPVHEYAHL
+3368 
-3383 WASALRSGNAE
+3383 
-3394 EWQNVVGLMKDSK
+3394 
-3407 VWDEVKGRY
+3407 
-3416 PELKTD
+3416 
-3422 DEIADEVIATYSGQR
+3422 
-3437 GAERLREEQR
+3437 
-3447 KIAEGDG
+3447 
-3454 GVFEKVEAISVLE
+3454 
-3467 SVKRALKMFWKGV
+3467 
-3480 ADFLHIHYKSAEE
+3480 
-3493 VADRVMKDLLEGVD
+3493 
-3507 PRKMG
+3507 
-3512 DGVDR
+3512 
-3517 QLYASLGVSRALGE
+3517 LYASLGVSRSLGK
-3531 EAAEGGPRYASLAL
+3531 EAAEGEPRWASSSLSTPRGKETAEGDRETTSVRLQKSEGYSEFADKHGVSVDDVRRYAEGMALGNLAL
-3545 SEQQLDGDDTIRFSL
+3545 ANQAIAEIRRSKRHEHRGTKLSEFVKLFAPLKNELYERFGDMDELQQEYVRRAEEKRNMMEAARRKAAEEERKRQARLEELSLLDDAAVDERYMDALQKGDEATAREMLDEAAR
-3560 RQEPAPKVTKKGYA
+3560 RKGYGDTTSDYQGVGAWSAPSDPGYESDAARRADVESNAPDVNLEDMALGYNLQPDDYFIHPERYSQNTPYGLESTRAIQSALEALKRGEKDVKMKVYRA
-3574 VFIYKKLKNGG
+3574 VPTSVKEGKLRNGDWVTPSKKYAEMHGNNRLEGKYRIIEDEVPVSELWWDGNDANEWGYDNGKG
-3585 YKLVPKMLSN
+3585 YKYKNVKNNRKSDALV
-3595 DPGAPAQTWLNA
+3595 T
-3607 DTGYMKRDENG
+3607 R
-3618 EPLQNTNGRASV
+3618 
-3630 SVNGSQ
+3630 
-3636 AGGNKSNKLAWRPGK
+3636 
-3651 HLAMYPNASQFKSP
+3651 
-3665 DGTIPKD
+3665 
-3672 VIFFEVE
+3672 
-3679 YAADPDLHKQYQ
+3679 
-3691 RNAWELGMNDNGQYR
+3691 
-3706 NNQGGLP
+3706 
-3713 YIPKDSYY
+3713 
-3721 LYRTNSISEGATP
+3721 
-3734 MIITGAYKINRAL
+3734 
-3747 TDAEAKELNQNAGGM
+3747 
-3762 WCPRKGG
+3762 
-3769 DLTEEKLKDM
+3769 
-3779 GLDDKGLK
+3779 DDKGAVIPPSK
-3787 KMTESF
+3787 RFNQRKA
-3793 DMDIIKE
+3793 
-3800 SHDES
+3800 DE
-3805 DEARLLP
+3805 RYQR
-3812 GYRSREI
+3812 GV
-3819 NWEDKDLIHS
+3819 
-3829 IEENGQNIND
+3829 
-3839 YRDGYV
+3839 DGV
-3845 APEHSE
+3845 
-3851 EPTIRFSLDKD
+3851 
-3862 KGTVASPSKPSKAEA
+3862 KPSKAEVA
-3877 VLRDAVID
+3877 LRDAVID

-3896 DVAEGQKVLDEANGM
+3896 DVAEGQRVLDEANGM

-3934 LSEQQKTVVDVY
+3934 LSEQQRTVVDVY

-4003 VLNKGERK
+4003 VLNRGERK

-4102 GSGADFEAFD
+4102 GSGAD
-4112 HGHMGE
+4112 
-4118 GQGSQV
+4118 
-4124 FGWGTYVT
+4124 
-4132 SSKAIGE
+4132 
-4139 SYAESS
+4139 
-4145 SRTGGMEYT
+4145 
-4154 GDALT
+4154 
-4159 ADEAS
+4159 
-4164 LVGSLFISGMSSYHE
+4164 
-4179 VEEFLEKS
+4179 
-4187 ANSDKP
+4187 
-4193 GAKRSANALALLRKT
+4193 
-4208 KPEDWRLPEIGK
+4208 
-4220 RQLYTVEIPE
+4220 
-4230 DNGSNYLDW
+4230 
-4239 ENPLNDA
+4239 
-4246 QKEIL
+4246 
-4251 KEGLMAAGVSVEYF
+4251 GL
-4265 KGLGFTLDSSFKYVY
+4265 
-4280 SASLPMM
+4280 
-4287 LRGVHVGEADNVKEK
+4287 
-4302 ASRFLSGL
+4302 
-4310 GFTGIKYPAGT
+4310 
-4321 IHGGAEKGD
+4321 
-4330 MNYVIFNEKDA
+4330 
-4341 KITDH
+4341 
-4346 VRFFRTAN
+4346 RFFRTAN

-4374 SETPVHEYAHLWATA
+4374 SETPVHEYAHLWASA
-4389 LRSGNKEEWQNVVGL
+4389 LRNGNAEEWQNVVGL
-4404 MKDTKV
+4404 MKDSKV
-4410 WDEVKERYPE
+4410 WDEVKGRYPE

-4429 EVIATYSGQRGAER
+4429 EVIATYSGRRGAER

-4454 DGGVFEKVEAIS
+4454 NGGVFEKVEAIS
-4466 VLESVKRAL
+4466 ALEHVKRAL

-4761 DLKEFDRN
+4761 DMKEFDRN

-4790 DLKNLLEDGEK
+4790 DLKNLLEDGEE

-5018 DEKDLYRRVAGEVEA
+5018 DERDLYNRVAGEVEA

-5058 AREDQIFLMGN
+5058 AREDQIFLMGD

-5074 GSRVGKRMAEIGE
+5074 GSRTYKQMQEISNYYDGI
-5087 HYEDKALTDE
+5087 AMSDE
-5097 ERPIVDVFCGRND
+5097 ERTLIDVFSGKNNHQNITFTDNSGHERKMELSQGREE
-5110 NLKVSIERDG
+5110 SG
-5120 KSLVLMMRQ
+5120 
-5129 GSENGAG
+5129 G
-5136 TKHCL
+5136 TKHAI
-5141 YRHYGTGV
+5141 YRHLNKAKNFFTIDEIKLIKDVLSIGERSVDGV
-5149 GYLTAD
+5149 RITYSLEKDGVLYTVGSRNR
-5155 DILKI
+5155 K
-5160 PYIMAN
+5160 
-5166 GFAKE
+5166 GKE
-5171 KLRGKSRLVEYTYKD
+5171 EFIT
-5186 EQGCEYTL
+5186 
-5194 LTEKKKGFEIFND
+5194 
-5207 FYTNRKASSLSTFNT
+5207 FYTNREASSPGASNT
-5222 SEDAHTGSDN
+5222 QKSARADSEN
-5232 ALIGAKLGNVSET
+5232 ASSAAKVGNVSET
-5245 AKESEGKDRQ
+5245 AKESEGKDRRR
-5255 HYASLGVSRSLDKEA
+5255 YASLGVSRQFGEEAAEAKPRYASSSLSEQQLDGDDTIRFSLRQEPAPKVTKKGYAVFIYKKLKNGGYKLVPKMLSNDPGAPAQTWLNADTGYMKRDENGEPLQNTNGRASVSVNGSQAGGNKSNKLAWRPGKHLAMYPNASQFKSPDGTIPKDVIFFEVEYAADPDLHKQYQRNAWELGMNDNGQYRNNQGGLPYIPKDSYYLYRTNSISEGATPMIITGAYKINRALTDAEAKELNQNAGGMWCPRKGGDLTEEKLKDMGLDDKGLKKMTESFDMDTIKESHDESDEARLLPGYKSREINWEDKDLIHSIEENGQDINDYRDGYVAPEHAEEPTIRFSLDKDKGTVVSPSKPSKAEA
-5270 GEGEPRWASLGLSEQ
+5270 VLRDAVIDRLRENGMEVITDVAEGQRVLDEANGRGKLQMGDAPETFAERQKQAVENRGVVMPGLNETYVEVVKDIPRHGYTGTIAEATREAIDAAKRKYAGKELTYNNYGVNFNYTISANAIEICLSPKHQNLSANKGIHLALAEHLEEVINNSIEVEEHPDYVKNNGTRGNNGSVNTEALMHRFYGVAVIDGTPFRIMTLMREGKDSATSNGIHSYAVQKIEVLDNDLPSTSNGVGSIPQVKSGSLYPLAKLLKGVEKAYDKGKYLLEESKKRSAGLREQRVGGADGVRFFRTANGEAYGFTVGGKIYVDPRIATSETPVHEYAHLWATALRNGNAEEWQNVVGLMKDSKVWDEVKGRYPELKTDDEIADEVIATYSGRRGAERLREEQRKIAEGDGGVFEKAEAISALESVKRVLKMFWKGVADFLHIHYKNAEEVADRVMKDLLDGVDPRMRENVEDVDEINDAFNEELQQQIDGKLSSNHIYRMGRPGRILLSTGVPDLPIQMNASRLKAKATSYGHDFELSEIKDLVKALQTPLAVFSYGDKTKAQNIIVPLQKDGKNFMVGLSLNPTVGGRSLEINSIRNVFPKNNSEWLNWISQGKALYLDKEKVQTLIDQQRTILADVEYLDLNSVAKIVESFENPKFSDEKFGEGEPSYASLSLSEQ

-5298 YDKWNR
+5298 YDKWNS

-5317 NAQRPVVPQREAGES
+5317 NAQRPVVPQREIGES

-5376 GAVLKRIAIQDS
+5376 GSVLTRIAVQDS

-5436 LEPLRKWFNVMMKRL
+5436 LAPLRKWFNVMMKRL

-5484 KKAIGNTQPDAKRLR
+5484 KKAIDNTRPDAKRLR

-5504 DAYRQYKADSRRL
+5504 DAYKQYKADSRRL
-5517 INDADYEA
+5517 INDADYQS

-5548 ESFRYDK
+5548 ESFRYNK
-5555 GGVVRDYSGLSSL
+5555 GGVVRDYAGLSSL
-5568 FRNETDFE
+5568 FQNETDFE
-5576 EKAAEL
+5576 EKAAEM
-5582 CADIESKNGHETS
+5582 CADIEGRNGQETS

-5687 LVNNRN
+5687 LVNNKN
-5693 WVKQHFLTMAMNHPS
+5693 WVKQHFLMMAMNHPS
-5708 DLLTVSKAWYVKT
+5708 DLLTVSKAWYVKS

-5730 IPASPNIPAD
+5730 IPASPNIPVD
-5740 ETDPAVIE
+5740 ETDPAVIQ
-5748 AALDAFR
+5748 AALDAFQ

-5762 LSGDATQQRGSLNIE
+5762 QSGDATRQRGSLNIE

-5792 MKDGEEYVV
+5792 MKDGEEYVI

-5818 MRVREHEGN
+5818 MRVRQHEGN

-5960 VGHTIADSVE
+5960 VGHAIADSVE

-6143 ENAKESWSDYAAD
+6143 ENAKESWSNYAAD

-6232 MNSIGNKYPEA
+6232 INSIGNKYPEA

-6326 QDFEKYQRT
+6326 QDFEKYQRS

-6347 KTGNFSVLEDFYK
+6347 KTGNFSVLEDFYR

-6422 ILYQKIKPA
+6422 ILYQKIRPA
-6431 KDIFDLADINTPS
+6431 KDIFDMADINTPS

-6451 YYDLAGKVEEAH
+6451 YYDLAGKVEEAQ
-6463 SVKKEMNAIVKSF
+6463 SVKKKMNAIVKSF
-6476 VDGEHKA
+6476 VNDEHKA
-6483 TFDPEKMKEYRAL
+6483 AFDPEKMKEYRAL
-6496 RKQYLQLVEE
+6496 RKQYVQLVED

>member
-1 MYDDAVKNKM
+1 M
-11 FWNATP
+11 
-17 SFQEFQ
+17 
-23 RRLQNPKYVQT
+23 QNPKYVQT

-91 KLKQFQDKHRD
+91 KLKQHQDKQRGRYGRLD
-102 GLGFGVKKTL
+102 LGVKNPL
-112 FFGVKTPFT
+112 T
-121 NANVVR
+121 NDNVVR

-147 AARAQNQLDET
+147 AARAQNHIDET

-168 GDLPSAFEVRDEDGN
+168 GDIPSAFEVQDEDGN
-183 YALVEDLGVK
+183 YALMEDLGVK

-206 LAGLVNTRKSVEEQ
+206 LAGLVNTRKNVEEQ

-279 RVGEEAVKGRAEER
+279 GVGEEAVKGRAEER

-354 YKNLNSEERQMLDVA
+354 YKNLNDEERQMLDVA

-403 ALNPASGL
+403 ALNPASGM

-474 LTGDIKSTYD
+474 LTGDIKSTHD
-484 SKGKIVYDGTENEE
+484 SNGKIVYDGTENEE

-633 KTGAYVRDKVKGERK
+633 KTGAYIRDKVKGERK
-648 ILMQQSLD
+648 ILLQQSLD

-666 ADPRLADKWK
+666 ADPKLSDKWK

-691 QALKEISENTNG
+691 QALKEISESTNG
-703 NIKKAMYDYSA
+703 YIKKAMYDYSA
-714 NAQKLAGMDKATQ
+714 NAQKMAGMDKATQ

-929 KQQAAQAQSRDIDR
+929 KQQAAQSQSRDIDG
-943 GVGEDGNVSEAMPTF
+943 GVGEDGNVSEAMPTS
-958 PQSSDQEERNAAD
+958 PQSSDHEERNAAD

-986 PVSFEEL
+986 PVSFEGL

-1027 RMMKRGNVQ
+1027 RVMKRGSVQ

-1056 RIAPEADMNGPE
+1056 RIAPEADINEQE

-1083 SADTA
+1083 SADKA
-1088 ATSGEEGA
+1088 ATSEEEETT
-1096 ASEPAVRDKN
+1096 SEPAVRDKN

-1181 KVQYWQDVKAEVDK
+1181 KVRYWQDVKAEVER

-1213 AQAAYR
+1213 AQTAYR
-1219 NGSDAASYGVREVT
+1219 NGSDAAAYGAREVT

-1409 ESGYGRSNQVQSGE
+1409 ESGHGRSNQVQSGE
-1423 RTDDTGRGEVGK
+1423 RTDDIGRGEVGK

-1443 RHEGVVESEAALGS
+1443 RNEGVVESEAALGS
-1457 GGSTNQQRIGR
+1457 G
-1468 VQKETR
+1468 ET
-1474 ADVADQTMTHD
+1474 
-1485 EAIAFIAAMENRA
+1485 EAGEHPLSSEDI
-1498 EVAPSVDLSIENWD
+1498 EV
-1512 SLFGLD
+1512 
-1518 GIVNTPIGKVKMG
+1518 
-1531 DNQFT
+1531 
-1536 KMMREDRHGKL
+1536 GKL
-1547 GMVKPTLEN
+1547 SVNDGRGDKGHIGERQGNL
-1556 PDAILEDASK
+1556 
-1566 AKAGDTEERPS
+1566 AKAGDVDENGHPFIPS
-1577 SYIFVKAFKKSD
+1577 SDGTTVFGEITEDSGLTAAPIKLSEGFNKTDEKGNNIGYGLLHIQAGHGQQILEAGYPSVERFVEDVCRNYKEIRIGRNRK
-1589 GSRYYYFTSITVSK
+1589 
-1603 DGLEVV
+1603 
-1609 VSNQE
+1609 SNQTYMLLELHDE
-1614 KRKNAIANLLSKDK
+1614 KHKRTLYVELSHDGTYWNVNSGGIFRNKYTDKNDIVWPEPTVGSNANTDTAE
-1628 LVWKHADDVS
+1628 VADS
-1638 DASDVAQG
+1638 PTEVAKG
-1646 LYSSQGNVSD
+1646 ETVDRGGNSSQ
-1656 LATEGTDAPQ
+1656 PI
-1666 TSMSNNDPTS
+1666 S
-1676 SGSKDTNNTD
+1676 SESKDTNNTD
-1686 TKQENEEKSAGG
+1686 TKQENEEKSVGG
-1698 EKEPMSPTPA
+1698 EKEPMSPSPA

-1755 SDDPAVEDFEGN
+1755 SNDPAVEDFDGN

-1849 ADTLGDIITH
+1849 ADTLGDIVTH

-1872 NPSLLDRFLKVVDN
+1872 NPSLLDRFLNVVDN

-1894 TGGAL
+1894 IGGAL
-1899 GDLVNDIRDTYE
+1899 GDLVNDIRNTYE
-1911 MTARQGAELGLS
+1911 MTARQGAE
-1923 TPLKITEHTK
+1923 
-1933 FSLKD
+1933 
-1938 NQGNPLNQDGT
+1938 
-1949 LKLDKIKSVD
+1949 
-1959 ELTDEDFLHP
+1959 
-1969 TRNVELPSL
+1969 
-1978 PKKIAD
+1978 
-1984 AIGTE
+1984 
-1989 GKPVV
+1989 
-1994 IKKNIF
+1994 
-2000 ERNYMRHKDVTPDLS
+2000 
-2015 KIIFKSALYN
+2015 
-2025 PDLYGQNQKK
+2025 
-2035 TRPYNWVLINT
+2035 
-2046 KDEKGNNRTVLLE
+2046 
-2059 VNPNKDNV
+2059 
-2067 EIVHWH
+2067 
-2073 FIDERGLKK
+2073 
-2082 IRKQVD
+2082 
-2088 REDGQL
+2088 
-2094 LILPSDK
+2094 
-2101 EEVGALSDPTVNL
+2101 
-2114 SAANID
+2114 
-2120 NSSETAKESEGK
+2120 
-2132 DRQHYASLGVS
+2132 
-2143 RQFGDGERDGEREQQ
+2143 
-2158 TANERLKGEGY
+2158 
-2169 QYMARDKFSLRLAEA
+2169 RDKFSLRLAVA

-2258 FINDNADLD
+2258 FINDKADLD

-2272 VYVVDQVFP
+2272 VYVVDQVLP

-2340 SEYKNVKSESAES
+2340 SEYSSVKKETEGNKPSEASLSLSTPLTDEEVVAITDVMKANATVAPTVEINDANWKESVDTPIGAVKMGENQKAKLFAKGREQQYGMLLETLSNPDVVLEEKDKEQNMFHERPSSYLFVKTFQKEDGSKYVHFESVTVSQEGMEVSISSHIIRENQLKNKLKSDRLLYKATALDAPANTSAEQ
-2353 PKTGAFGTI
+2353 PI
-2362 YTQFKGKPQEAIA
+2362 
-2375 FLLEK
+2375 
-2380 KEGEAVGALHH
+2380 VGGSL
-2391 KDIGD
+2391 
-2396 IDLVWGKEGTAKSDG
+2396 S
-2411 FGLAKLAKYHPEV
+2411 
-2424 LGNLQEILDA
+2424 
-2434 MVVVKR
+2434 
-2440 TDNRVQLES
+2440 
-2449 ETHQASVRLTWDS
+2449 
-2462 EKKNWLLTAF
+2462 
-2472 EKKNSV
+2472 
-2478 SDNTTDTVG
+2478 
-2487 TAEGGKR
+2487 
-2494 NDTATPQNTV
+2494 
-2504 SDGKDTIKPSNS
+2504 SDGKDTEKVSSGQEDGEKSVLSDLEREFQKALEYEEDVEQKWEDKIQDYVAEHYPTQVTVSAATTSAKGVQEREAMKSDHVLRAMREKADAEYKEARDATFAA
-2516 QKKNV
+2516 QKKMETAKESDGKDRQRYASLGVSRSLGKEAAEGEPRYASLGLSEQQLAERQEVNGG
-2521 KSNKKTPFSLKNDR
+2521 TTLFSLKKDR

-2566 SSKQNHDD
+2566 SSKQNHDG

-2623 NDVSSVPGDMYSEVR
+2623 NDVSSVPSDMYSEVR

-2831 YVPNTLENVSEIM
+2831 YVPNTLENVSKIM
-2844 KKQGRNGSTGT
+2844 KKQGRNGSTGI

-2880 GLLTSDREKLDK
+2880 GLLTSDREKLDN

-2962 ESPAMYFETKFERPV
+2962 ESPAIYFETKFERPV

-3044 PSKPSKAEAVLR
+3044 PSKPSKAEVVLR

-3068 EVINDVAE
+3068 D
-3076 GQKVLD
+3076 
-3082 EANGKGKLQM
+3082 
-3092 GDAPETFAE
+3092 
-3101 RQKLAVENRGVVMP
+3101 
-3115 GLNETYVEV
+3115 
-3124 VKDIPRHG
+3124 
-3132 YTGTIAEATR
+3132 
-3142 EAIDAAKRKY
+3142 
-3152 AGKELTYNNYGVNFN
+3152 
-3167 YTISANAIE
+3167 
-3176 ICLSPKHQ
+3176 
-3184 NLSANKGIHLALA
+3184 
-3197 EHLEEVINN
+3197 
-3206 SIEVEEHPDYVKNN
+3206 
-3220 GTRGNNGSVN
+3220 
-3230 TEALMHRFYGVAVI
+3230 
-3244 DGTPFRI
+3244 
-3251 MTLMREGK
+3251 
-3259 DSATSNGIHSY
+3259 
-3270 AVQKIEVLDNDL
+3270 
-3282 PSTSNGVGSIPQV
+3282 
-3295 KSGSLY
+3295 
-3301 PLAKLLKGVEKAYDK
+3301 
-3316 GKYLLEE
+3316 
-3323 SKKRSAGLREQRVY
+3323 
-3337 HGSGADGVRF
+3337 
-3347 FRTANGEAYGF
+3347 
-3358 TVGGRIYVDP
+3358 
-3368 RIATSETPVHEYAHL
+3368 
-3383 WASALRSGNAE
+3383 
-3394 EWQNVVGLMKDSK
+3394 
-3407 VWDEVKGRY
+3407 
-3416 PELKTD
+3416 
-3422 DEIADEVIATYSGQR
+3422 
-3437 GAERLREEQR
+3437 
-3447 KIAEGDG
+3447 
-3454 GVFEKVEAISVLE
+3454 
-3467 SVKRALKMFWKGV
+3467 
-3480 ADFLHIHYKSAEE
+3480 
-3493 VADRVMKDLLEGVD
+3493 
-3507 PRKMG
+3507 
-3512 DGVDR
+3512 
-3517 QLYASLGVSRALGE
+3517 
-3531 EAAEGGPRYASLAL
+3531 
-3545 SEQQLDGDDTIRFSL
+3545 
-3560 RQEPAPKVTKKGYA
+3560 
-3574 VFIYKKLKNGG
+3574 
-3585 YKLVPKMLSN
+3585 
-3595 DPGAPAQTWLNA
+3595 
-3607 DTGYMKRDENG
+3607 
-3618 EPLQNTNGRASV
+3618 
-3630 SVNGSQ
+3630 
-3636 AGGNKSNKLAWRPGK
+3636 
-3651 HLAMYPNASQFKSP
+3651 
-3665 DGTIPKD
+3665 
-3672 VIFFEVE
+3672 
-3679 YAADPDLHKQYQ
+3679 
-3691 RNAWELGMNDNGQYR
+3691 
-3706 NNQGGLP
+3706 
-3713 YIPKDSYY
+3713 
-3721 LYRTNSISEGATP
+3721 
-3734 MIITGAYKINRAL
+3734 
-3747 TDAEAKELNQNAGGM
+3747 
-3762 WCPRKGG
+3762 
-3769 DLTEEKLKDM
+3769 
-3779 GLDDKGLK
+3779 
-3787 KMTESF
+3787 
-3793 DMDIIKE
+3793 
-3800 SHDES
+3800 
-3805 DEARLLP
+3805 
-3812 GYRSREI
+3812 
-3819 NWEDKDLIHS
+3819 
-3829 IEENGQNIND
+3829 
-3839 YRDGYV
+3839 
-3845 APEHSE
+3845 
-3851 EPTIRFSLDKD
+3851 
-3862 KGTVASPSKPSKAEA
+3862 
-3877 VLRDAVID
+3877 
-3885 RLRENG
+3885 
-3891 MEVIT
+3891 VIT
-3896 DVAEGQKVLDEANGM
+3896 DVAEGQKVLDEANGD

-3946 SGKTDNLQLELSR
+3946 SGKTNNLQLEVSR
-3959 NDGSRRIVIRQGND
+3959 NDGNRRIVIRQGND

-3983 RHYGTTEGVI
+3983 RHYGTTEGII

-4003 VLNKGERK
+4003 VLNRGGRK

-4090 SGEKLREQRVYH
+4090 SGEKLREQRVWH
-4102 GSGADFEAFD
+4102 GSGADFDAFD
-4112 HGHMGE
+4112 HSHMGE

-4179 VEEFLEKS
+4179 VEEFLEEA
-4187 ANSDKP
+4187 ANSGKS
-4193 GAKRSANALALLRKT
+4193 GAQRSANALALLRKT
-4208 KPEDWRLPEIGK
+4208 KPEEWKLPQAGK
-4220 RQLYTVEIPE
+4220 RQLYTVEIPD

-4239 ENPLNDA
+4239 ENPLDDA

-4251 KEGLMAAGVSVEYF
+4251 ENGLAAAGVDIEFF
-4265 KGLGFTLDSSFKYVY
+4265 KRLGFTLDSTFKYVY
-4280 SASLPMM
+4280 SATLPMM

-4389 LRSGNKEEWQNVVGL
+4389 LRSGNAEEWQNVVGL
-4404 MKDTKV
+4404 MKDSKV
-4410 WDEVKERYPE
+4410 WDEVKKRYPE
-4420 LKTDDEIAD
+4420 LKTDDEVAD
-4429 EVIATYSGQRGAER
+4429 EVIATYSGRRGAER

-4454 DGGVFEKVEAIS
+4454 DGGVFEKAEAIS
-4466 VLESVKRAL
+4466 ALEHVKRAL

-4514 ETKDGGVRFNAKQ
+4514 DGVDRQ
-4527 KRALET
+4527 RY
-4533 ASLGNAPRSLTVV
+4533 ASLGV
-4546 SSATGA
+4546 SR
-4552 KILNSIDK
+4552 
-4560 LVESLEKSAT
+4560 
-4570 QPKTFIGNVAKAL
+4570 Q
-4583 GASRFGS
+4583 FGK
-4590 GSEYATFETKN
+4590 EA
-4601 GDIVTIRLANH
+4601 A
-4612 NAHVSGFDHNG
+4612 
-4623 KDNGISIVISPK
+4623 
-4635 PNEGIT
+4635 EG
-4641 NDGNAHITEFYY
+4641 E
-4653 DSIKLRR
+4653 
-4660 ADGKPLAE
+4660 P
-4668 IVRSIK
+4668 
-4674 QALYSGEFKDTTG
+4674 
-4687 LAERQEVNG
+4687 
-4696 EDVIRYQF
+4696 RYQF

-4728 AREMEAEKK
+4728 AREMEAENK

-4748 ERGADGKWRYEIA
+4748 ERGADGKWRYEIP

-4790 DLKNLLEDGEK
+4790 DLKNLLEDGEE

-4838 APELFKAYPEL
+4838 APELFKAYSEL
-4849 RNVRVTFK
+4849 KGVGLRFE
-4857 DTGGWETA
+4857 DTGGNEA
-4865 SYYAISDVIDF
+4865 AAYYPISSVIDF
-4876 NVDDVGEIVVNT
+4876 DGDDVGEIVVNT
-4888 GKVTANMRTKELKSV
+4888 GKVSAYISTKELKSII
-4903 FLHEIQHAIQVIE
+4903 LHEIQHAIQVIE

-4950 RRIAENKVKRGE
+4950 RRIAEGKVKRGE

-5018 DEKDLYRRVAGEVEA
+5018 DERDLYNRVAGEVEA
-5033 RNVQERM
+5033 RNVQKRM
-5040 GMSAEER
+5040 DMSAEER

-5087 HYEDKALTDE
+5087 HYEDRALTDE

-5207 FYTNRKASSLSTFNT
+5207 FYTNRKALSLSTFNT

-5232 ALIGAKLGNVSET
+5232 ALMGAKLGNVSET

-5255 HYASLGVSRSLDKEA
+5255 RYASLGVSRQLGKEA
-5270 GEGEPRWASLGLSEQ
+5270 AEGEPSYASLSLSEQ
-5285 QLDGDDTIRFSLN
+5285 QLEGDDTIRFSLN
-5298 YDKWNR
+5298 YDKWNS

-5309 LKRNRLPK
+5309 LKRNRLSK
-5317 NAQRPVVPQREAGES
+5317 NAQRPVVPQREIGES

-5376 GAVLKRIAIQDS
+5376 GSVLTRIAVQDS

-5436 LEPLRKWFNVMMKRL
+5436 LAPLRKWFNVMMKRL

-5484 KKAIGNTQPDAKRLR
+5484 KKAIDNTQPDAKRLR

-5504 DAYRQYKADSRRL
+5504 DAYKQYKADSRRL

-5548 ESFRYDK
+5548 ESFRYNK

-5568 FRNETDFE
+5568 FQNETDFE

-5670 LADDPVAYI
+5670 LADNPVAYI

-5687 LVNNRN
+5687 LVNNKN
-5693 WVKQHFLTMAMNHPS
+5693 WVKQHFLMMAMNHPT

-5748 AALDAFR
+5748 AALDAFQ

-5762 LSGDATQQRGSLNIE
+5762 QSGDATQQRGSLNIE

-5792 MKDGEEYVV
+5792 TKDGEEYVI

-5818 MRVREHEGN
+5818 MRVRQQEGN

-5905 KVKSRTAT
+5905 KVKSNKAT
-5913 KTEENFWNF
+5913 KMEENFWNF

-5960 VGHTIADSVE
+5960 VGHMIADSVE

-6048 KFTAVTSAWMA
+6048 KFTAVASAWMA
-6059 SGMLVPLF
+6059 SGVLVPLF
-6067 NELMFNLASAA
+6067 NELMFNLASAV

-6090 PKEEY
+6090 PKDEY

-6116 FIKIPLAPEFRGFYG
+6116 FIKIPLAQEFRGFYG
-6131 IGDMVASAMWGG
+6131 IGDIVASAMWGG
-6143 ENAKESWSDYAAD
+6143 ENAKESWSNYAAD

-6326 QDFEKYQRT
+6326 QDFEKYQRS

-6380 QKYERWKE
+6380 QKYERLKE

-6476 VDGEHKA
+6476 VNDEHKA

-6496 RKQYLQLVEE
+6496 RKQYLQLVED

>member
-1 MYDDAVKNKM
+1 MTSRKQLAINQRALYDDAVKNKM

-82 RLAGQQRYN
+82 RFAGQQRYN
-91 KLKQFQDKHRD
+91 KLKQHQDKQRGGYGRLD
-102 GLGFGVKKTL
+102 LGVKNPL
-112 FFGVKTPFT
+112 T
-121 NANVVR
+121 NDNVVR

-133 YLTSDGAEYAQEFE
+133 YLTSDGAEYAQEYE
-147 AARAQNQLDET
+147 AARAQNHIDET

-168 GDLPSAFEVRDEDGN
+168 GDLPSAFEVRDKDGN
-183 YALVEDLGVK
+183 YALMEDLGVK

-235 APFSLNTHSQY
+235 APFSINTHSQY

-279 RVGEEAVKGRAEER
+279 GVGEEAVKGRAEDK

-328 TWDMGLQDLQDNM
+328 TWDLGLQDLQDNM

-354 YKNLNSEERQMLDVA
+354 YKNLNDEERQMLDVA

-411 GEAVMSK
+411 GEAAMSK

-441 KKCGYRIAGDVLGA
+441 KKCGYRVAGDVLGA

-484 SKGKIVYDGTENEE
+484 SDGKIVYDGTENEE

-520 VGEYFNPLLKGVGTL
+520 VGEYFNPLLKGAGAL

-703 NIKKAMYDYSA
+703 YIKKAMYDYSA
-714 NAQKLAGMDKATQ
+714 NAQKIAGMDKATQ
-727 GAIEDGTITP
+727 GAVEDGTITP

-791 EDIESM
+791 EDIEAM

-867 YIVNGNIATHPDG
+867 YIVNGNVATHPDG

-892 YFDPETGKIEHGDA
+892 YFDPSTGKIEHGDA

-929 KQQAAQAQSRDIDR
+929 KQQAAHAQSRDIDG

-986 PVSFEEL
+986 PVSFEGL

-1027 RMMKRGNVQ
+1027 RVMKRGNVQ

-1056 RIAPEADMNGPE
+1056 RMAPEADINEQE

-1149 KMEKKKPKV
+1149 KMEKKKPKI

-1181 KVQYWQDVKAEVDK
+1181 KVQYWQDVKAEVEK

-1219 NGSDAASYGVREVT
+1219 NGSDAAAYGAREVT

-1271 KSIDKLAEDLE
+1271 KSIDRLAEDLE

-1409 ESGYGRSNQVQSGE
+1409 ESGHGRSNQVQSGE

-1443 RHEGVVESEAALGS
+1443 RHEGVVESEAASEEPGNGAS
-1457 GGSTNQQRIGR
+1457 GNVRKPKFSRRGR
-1468 VQKETR
+1468 VEGSSDERQGDLAETG
-1474 ADVADQTMTHD
+1474 DVTDNGVSEWYQNLRLSGELDQNNSPFILSPNGQIDFGQIT
-1485 EAIAFIAAMENRA
+1485 EAHHLPAAPIR
-1498 EVAPSVDLSIENWD
+1498 LS
-1512 SLFGLD
+1512 
-1518 GIVNTPIGKVKMG
+1518 MG
-1531 DNQFT
+1531 DMTNGYIHIN
-1536 KMMREDRHGKL
+1536 RRHGKQ
-1547 GMVKPTLEN
+1547 
-1556 PDAILEDASK
+1556 IQ
-1566 AKAGDTEERPS
+1566 KAGFDSIEAFVDYVVNNFTRIKEGASYENASGGKNNTYLIQLQDGHNNTLFVQLSRDGKYWNVNSAGVFGKKYGDKKEEIWS
-1577 SYIFVKAFKKSD
+1577 ASEVQNDNSAVASD
-1589 GSRYYYFTSITVSK
+1589 GLQSEPIADNGSTSNGTPSK
-1603 DGLEVV
+1603 
-1609 VSNQE
+1609 QE
-1614 KRKNAIANLLSKDK
+1614 E
-1628 LVWKHADDVS
+1628 
-1638 DASDVAQG
+1638 
-1646 LYSSQGNVSD
+1646 
-1656 LATEGTDAPQ
+1656 TPQ
-1666 TSMSNNDPTS
+1666 RIS
-1676 SGSKDTNNTD
+1676 SGGKDTNNTD
-1686 TKQENEEKSAGG
+1686 TKQGNEEKSAGG

-1777 SLKEADIAQFTFGHE
+1777 SLKEANIAQFTFGHE

-1821 EMEVKARQMTY
+1821 EMEVKARQMMY

-1859 TDMLPNIARSLKD
+1859 TDMLPNIARSLKE
-1872 NPSLLDRFLKVVDN
+1872 NPSLLDRFLNVVDN

-1911 MTARQGAELGLS
+1911 MTARQGAE
-1923 TPLKITEHTK
+1923 T
-1933 FSLKD
+1933 
-1938 NQGNPLNQDGT
+1938 NQM
-1949 LKLDKIKSVD
+1949 
-1959 ELTDEDFLHP
+1959 E
-1969 TRNVELPSL
+1969 
-1978 PKKIAD
+1978 
-1984 AIGTE
+1984 
-1989 GKPVV
+1989 
-1994 IKKNIF
+1994 
-2000 ERNYMRHKDVTPDLS
+2000 
-2015 KIIFKSALYN
+2015 
-2025 PDLYGQNQKK
+2025 
-2035 TRPYNWVLINT
+2035 
-2046 KDEKGNNRTVLLE
+2046 
-2059 VNPNKDNV
+2059 
-2067 EIVHWH
+2067 
-2073 FIDERGLKK
+2073 
-2082 IRKQVD
+2082 
-2088 REDGQL
+2088 
-2094 LILPSDK
+2094 
-2101 EEVGALSDPTVNL
+2101 
-2114 SAANID
+2114 AA
-2120 NSSETAKESEGK
+2120 K
-2132 DRQHYASLGVS
+2132 DRQFYASLGVS
-2143 RQFGDGERDGEREQQ
+2143 
-2158 TANERLKGEGY
+2158 
-2169 QYMARDKFSLRLAEA
+2169 
-2184 KNNTDKNPSQ
+2184 
-2194 AQKESGNYRKGHIR
+2194 
-2208 FGGYN
+2208 
-2213 YTIENPQGSY
+2213 
-2223 RSGVDENGKKWK
+2223 
-2235 QKMNNTYGY
+2235 
-2244 ILGTKGKD
+2244 
-2252 GDHLDM
+2252 
-2258 FINDNADLD
+2258 
-2267 SWNGN
+2267 
-2272 VYVVDQVFP
+2272 
-2281 DGSFD
+2281 
-2286 EHKVM
+2286 
-2291 YGFDSEEEA
+2291 
-2300 RKAYLSNYEQGWQG
+2300 
-2314 LGNITGVSKEDFD
+2314 
-2327 RWLEKS
+2327 
-2333 GRKTKAF
+2333 
-2340 SEYKNVKSESAES
+2340 
-2353 PKTGAFGTI
+2353 
-2362 YTQFKGKPQEAIA
+2362 
-2375 FLLEK
+2375 
-2380 KEGEAVGALHH
+2380 
-2391 KDIGD
+2391 
-2396 IDLVWGKEGTAKSDG
+2396 
-2411 FGLAKLAKYHPEV
+2411 
-2424 LGNLQEILDA
+2424 
-2434 MVVVKR
+2434 
-2440 TDNRVQLES
+2440 
-2449 ETHQASVRLTWDS
+2449 
-2462 EKKNWLLTAF
+2462 
-2472 EKKNSV
+2472 
-2478 SDNTTDTVG
+2478 
-2487 TAEGGKR
+2487 
-2494 NDTATPQNTV
+2494 
-2504 SDGKDTIKPSNS
+2504 
-2516 QKKNV
+2516 
-2521 KSNKKTPFSLKNDR
+2521 
-2535 TLAGVHNITEEKLL
+2535 
-2549 KAIKQG
+2549 
-2555 GLANPSVAVID
+2555 
-2566 SSKQNHDD
+2566 
-2574 YGDISLILPSD
+2574 
-2585 KVAKRTGKNAGTW
+2585 
-2598 QGDAWTPTY
+2598 
-2607 PQVER
+2607 
-2612 QMSNKGAEKAS
+2612 
-2623 NDVSSVPGDMYSEVR
+2623 
-2638 RGLDRWLDGGEE
+2638 
-2650 NSAMAY
+2650 
-2656 MFLHEKGVAPEP
+2656 
-2668 KKIQPKFSD
+2668 
-2677 EAYNELKSITAGN
+2677 
-2690 FNIYGIG
+2690 
-2697 KADARKVLDMYID
+2697 
-2710 AKFDGDKDLYEE
+2710 
-2722 KTKAWLERNKSIVD
+2722 
-2736 AGANGGMRYAIAK
+2736 
-2749 ENVELYDEYG
+2749 
-2759 FNYKGVQTFVRDVEY
+2759 
-2774 DHRKTGV
+2774 
-2781 DMNATLNEVEDYIKT
+2781 
-2796 NNLTDEF
+2796 
-2803 NTWMEGKEKEYGIK
+2803 
-2817 EVIFDGFTPSGNRR
+2817 
-2831 YVPNTLENVSEIM
+2831 
-2844 KKQGRNGSTGT
+2844 
-2855 SVSFQNFA
+2855 
-2863 ARLMPSYGTL
+2863 MP
-2873 KDIRSKK
+2873 
-2880 GLLTSDREKLDK
+2880 
-2892 FREKWSNVFFELGM
+2892 
-2906 KCQPDATGTF
+2906 
-2916 DDYGLARLSEAAMTS
+2916 
-2931 DPQAYLKKEYNV
+2931 
-2943 DFSDE
+2943 
-2948 DTKRLKEMVKAIKE
+2948 
-2962 ESPAMYFETKFERPV
+2962 
-2977 GFDEFSS
+2977 
-2984 AVVPTTASNE
+2984 
-2994 VKQALQNAGVQI
+2994 
-3006 YEYDKEKEGD
+3006 
-3016 RSRAFNEAINS
+3016 
-3027 SDNIRFSL
+3027 
-3035 DKDKGTVVS
+3035 
-3044 PSKPSKAEAVLR
+3044 
-3056 DAVIDRLRENGM
+3056 
-3068 EVINDVAE
+3068 
-3076 GQKVLD
+3076 
-3082 EANGKGKLQM
+3082 
-3092 GDAPETFAE
+3092 
-3101 RQKLAVENRGVVMP
+3101 
-3115 GLNETYVEV
+3115 
-3124 VKDIPRHG
+3124 
-3132 YTGTIAEATR
+3132 
-3142 EAIDAAKRKY
+3142 
-3152 AGKELTYNNYGVNFN
+3152 
-3167 YTISANAIE
+3167 
-3176 ICLSPKHQ
+3176 
-3184 NLSANKGIHLALA
+3184 
-3197 EHLEEVINN
+3197 
-3206 SIEVEEHPDYVKNN
+3206 
-3220 GTRGNNGSVN
+3220 
-3230 TEALMHRFYGVAVI
+3230 
-3244 DGTPFRI
+3244 
-3251 MTLMREGK
+3251 
-3259 DSATSNGIHSY
+3259 
-3270 AVQKIEVLDNDL
+3270 
-3282 PSTSNGVGSIPQV
+3282 
-3295 KSGSLY
+3295 
-3301 PLAKLLKGVEKAYDK
+3301 
-3316 GKYLLEE
+3316 
-3323 SKKRSAGLREQRVY
+3323 
-3337 HGSGADGVRF
+3337 
-3347 FRTANGEAYGF
+3347 
-3358 TVGGRIYVDP
+3358 
-3368 RIATSETPVHEYAHL
+3368 
-3383 WASALRSGNAE
+3383 
-3394 EWQNVVGLMKDSK
+3394 
-3407 VWDEVKGRY
+3407 
-3416 PELKTD
+3416 
-3422 DEIADEVIATYSGQR
+3422 
-3437 GAERLREEQR
+3437 
-3447 KIAEGDG
+3447 
-3454 GVFEKVEAISVLE
+3454 
-3467 SVKRALKMFWKGV
+3467 
-3480 ADFLHIHYKSAEE
+3480 
-3493 VADRVMKDLLEGVD
+3493 
-3507 PRKMG
+3507 
-3512 DGVDR
+3512 
-3517 QLYASLGVSRALGE
+3517 LGE
-3531 EAAEGGPRYASLAL
+3531 EAAEGEPRWASSSL
-3545 SEQQLDGDDTIRFSL
+3545 SEQQL
-3560 RQEPAPKVTKKGYA
+3560 E
-3574 VFIYKKLKNGG
+3574 
-3585 YKLVPKMLSN
+3585 
-3595 DPGAPAQTWLNA
+3595 
-3607 DTGYMKRDENG
+3607 
-3618 EPLQNTNGRASV
+3618 
-3630 SVNGSQ
+3630 
-3636 AGGNKSNKLAWRPGK
+3636 
-3651 HLAMYPNASQFKSP
+3651 
-3665 DGTIPKD
+3665 
-3672 VIFFEVE
+3672 
-3679 YAADPDLHKQYQ
+3679 
-3691 RNAWELGMNDNGQYR
+3691 
-3706 NNQGGLP
+3706 
-3713 YIPKDSYY
+3713 
-3721 LYRTNSISEGATP
+3721 
-3734 MIITGAYKINRAL
+3734 
-3747 TDAEAKELNQNAGGM
+3747 
-3762 WCPRKGG
+3762 
-3769 DLTEEKLKDM
+3769 
-3779 GLDDKGLK
+3779 
-3787 KMTESF
+3787 
-3793 DMDIIKE
+3793 
-3800 SHDES
+3800 
-3805 DEARLLP
+3805 
-3812 GYRSREI
+3812 
-3819 NWEDKDLIHS
+3819 
-3829 IEENGQNIND
+3829 
-3839 YRDGYV
+3839 
-3845 APEHSE
+3845 
-3851 EPTIRFSLDKD
+3851 
-3862 KGTVASPSKPSKAEA
+3862 
-3877 VLRDAVID
+3877 
-3885 RLRENG
+3885 
-3891 MEVIT
+3891 
-3896 DVAEGQKVLDEANGM
+3896 
-3911 VRLMGSRTNKKMK
+3911 
-3924 EIADVLSEHE
+3924 
-3934 LSEQQKTVVDVY
+3934 
-3946 SGKTDNLQLELSR
+3946 
-3959 NDGSRRIVIRQGND
+3959 
-3973 NKAGTKHSVY
+3973 
-3983 RHYGTTEGVI
+3983 
-3993 TAEDILLIPE
+3993 
-4003 VLNKGERK
+4003 
-4011 SIKRGNTQL
+4011 
-4020 YEYVLRNVDGAEYT
+4020 
-4034 VLTEIN
+4034 
-4040 NRGKETFADFY
+4040 
-4051 SNKKVSSTARKTRS
+4051 
-4065 SEAQARLDETLS
+4065 
-4077 AAKVEEKSKTANK
+4077 
-4090 SGEKLREQRVYH
+4090 
-4102 GSGADFEAFD
+4102 
-4112 HGHMGE
+4112 
-4118 GQGSQV
+4118 
-4124 FGWGTYVT
+4124 
-4132 SSKAIGE
+4132 
-4139 SYAESS
+4139 
-4145 SRTGGMEYT
+4145 
-4154 GDALT
+4154 
-4159 ADEAS
+4159 
-4164 LVGSLFISGMSSYHE
+4164 
-4179 VEEFLEKS
+4179 
-4187 ANSDKP
+4187 
-4193 GAKRSANALALLRKT
+4193 
-4208 KPEDWRLPEIGK
+4208 
-4220 RQLYTVEIPE
+4220 
-4230 DNGSNYLDW
+4230 
-4239 ENPLNDA
+4239 
-4246 QKEIL
+4246 
-4251 KEGLMAAGVSVEYF
+4251 
-4265 KGLGFTLDSSFKYVY
+4265 
-4280 SASLPMM
+4280 
-4287 LRGVHVGEADNVKEK
+4287 
-4302 ASRFLSGL
+4302 
-4310 GFTGIKYPAGT
+4310 
-4321 IHGGAEKGD
+4321 
-4330 MNYVIFNEKDA
+4330 
-4341 KITDH
+4341 
-4346 VRFFRTAN
+4346 
-4354 GEAYGFTVGGKIYV
+4354 
-4368 DPRIAT
+4368 
-4374 SETPVHEYAHLWATA
+4374 
-4389 LRSGNKEEWQNVVGL
+4389 
-4404 MKDTKV
+4404 
-4410 WDEVKERYPE
+4410 
-4420 LKTDDEIAD
+4420 
-4429 EVIATYSGQRGAER
+4429 
-4443 LREEQRKIAEG
+4443 
-4454 DGGVFEKVEAIS
+4454 
-4466 VLESVKRAL
+4466 
-4475 KMFWKG
+4475 
-4481 VADFLHIHYKSAE
+4481 
-4494 EVADRVMKDLL
+4494 
-4505 EGVDPRKMG
+4505 
-4514 ETKDGGVRFNAKQ
+4514 
-4527 KRALET
+4527 
-4533 ASLGNAPRSLTVV
+4533 
-4546 SSATGA
+4546 
-4552 KILNSIDK
+4552 
-4560 LVESLEKSAT
+4560 
-4570 QPKTFIGNVAKAL
+4570 
-4583 GASRFGS
+4583 
-4590 GSEYATFETKN
+4590 
-4601 GDIVTIRLANH
+4601 
-4612 NAHVSGFDHNG
+4612 
-4623 KDNGISIVISPK
+4623 
-4635 PNEGIT
+4635 
-4641 NDGNAHITEFYY
+4641 
-4653 DSIKLRR
+4653 
-4660 ADGKPLAE
+4660 
-4668 IVRSIK
+4668 
-4674 QALYSGEFKDTTG
+4674 
-4687 LAERQEVNG
+4687 
-4696 EDVIRYQF
+4696 
-4704 IGEKGA
+4704 
-4710 AEADHAEE
+4710 
-4718 VSVRLDNLSV
+4718 
-4728 AREMEAEKK
+4728 
-4737 DAKAIKMATGW
+4737 
-4748 ERGADGKWRYEIA
+4748 
-4761 DLKEFDRN
+4761 
-4769 GNLLYRKHHPDYA
+4769 
-4782 RYIELQDK
+4782 
-4790 DLKNLLEDGEK
+4790 
-4801 LTDKEREE
+4801 
-4809 YEALS
+4809 
-4814 KKYESDKFGGEKLDN
+4814 
-4829 IHTLEAYVD
+4829 
-4838 APELFKAYPEL
+4838 
-4849 RNVRVTFK
+4849 
-4857 DTGGWETA
+4857 
-4865 SYYAISDVIDF
+4865 
-4876 NVDDVGEIVVNT
+4876 
-4888 GKVTANMRTKELKSV
+4888 
-4903 FLHEIQHAIQVIE
+4903 
-4916 GFAEGGSPQ
+4916 
-4925 YMKGLY
+4925 
-4931 SDYFLQD
+4931 
-4938 YSSSQLHELAEL
+4938 
-4950 RRIAENKVKRGE
+4950 
-4962 YKRMS
+4962 
-4967 YAVKNVIKAAKEH
+4967 
-4980 GFYPT
+4980 
-4985 WAESFDNNP
+4985 
-4994 NSVTTVYDTLVKF
+4994 
-5007 PSEILDKAVLI
+5007 
-5018 DEKDLYRRVAGEVEA
+5018 
-5033 RNVQERM
+5033 
-5040 GMSAEER
+5040 
-5047 RASLA
+5047 
-5052 AETEDV
+5052 
-5058 AREDQIFLMGN
+5058 
-5069 GVSEM
+5069 
-5074 GSRVGKRMAEIGE
+5074 
-5087 HYEDKALTDE
+5087 
-5097 ERPIVDVFCGRND
+5097 
-5110 NLKVSIERDG
+5110 
-5120 KSLVLMMRQ
+5120 
-5129 GSENGAG
+5129 
-5136 TKHCL
+5136 
-5141 YRHYGTGV
+5141 
-5149 GYLTAD
+5149 
-5155 DILKI
+5155 
-5160 PYIMAN
+5160 
-5166 GFAKE
+5166 
-5171 KLRGKSRLVEYTYKD
+5171 
-5186 EQGCEYTL
+5186 
-5194 LTEKKKGFEIFND
+5194 
-5207 FYTNRKASSLSTFNT
+5207 
-5222 SEDAHTGSDN
+5222 
-5232 ALIGAKLGNVSET
+5232 
-5245 AKESEGKDRQ
+5245 
-5255 HYASLGVSRSLDKEA
+5255 
-5270 GEGEPRWASLGLSEQ
+5270 
-5285 QLDGDDTIRFSLN
+5285 GDDTIRFSLN
-5298 YDKWNR
+5298 YDKWDR

-5376 GAVLKRIAIQDS
+5376 GSVLTRIAVQDS

-5484 KKAIGNTQPDAKRLR
+5484 KKAIDNTQPDAKRLR

-5555 GGVVRDYSGLSSL
+5555 GGVVRDYAGLSSL
-5568 FRNETDFE
+5568 FLNETDFE

-5609 KNSHDAGMMSDETYD
+5609 KNSHDAGMMSDETYN

-5693 WVKQHFLTMAMNHPS
+5693 WVKQHFLTMAMNHPT

-5721 KDQFGNEVW
+5721 TDQFGNEVW

-5748 AALDAFR
+5748 AALDAFQ

-5762 LSGDATQQRGSLNIE
+5762 QSGDATQQRGSLNIE

-5792 MKDGEEYVV
+5792 MKDGEEYVI

-5859 TMTLASTAIREDARY
+5859 TMTLTSTAIREDARY

-5879 TKFMRP
+5879 TKFIRP

-5913 KTEENFWNF
+5913 KMEENFWNF
-5922 MINGGETGFVS
+5922 MINGGETGFVT

-5960 VGHTIADSVE
+5960 VGHVIADSVE

-6048 KFTAVTSAWMA
+6048 KFTAVSSAWMA

-6090 PKEEY
+6090 PKDEY

-6326 QDFEKYQRT
+6326 QDFEKYQRS

-6431 KDIFDLADINTPS
+6431 KDIFDLADVNTPS

-6463 SVKKEMNAIVKSF
+6463 SVKKKMNAIVKSF
-6476 VDGEHKA
+6476 VNDEHKA
-6483 TFDPEKMKEYRAL
+6483 AFDPEKMKEYRAL
-6496 RKQYLQLVEE
+6496 RKQYVQLVEE

>member
-1 MYDDAVKNKM
+1 MTSRKQLAINQRALYDDAVKNKM

-91 KLKQFQDKHRD
+91 KLKQHQDKQRGIYGRLD
-102 GLGFGVKKTL
+102 LGVKNPL
-112 FFGVKTPFT
+112 T
-121 NANVVR
+121 NDNVVR

-147 AARAQNQLDET
+147 AARAQNHIDET
-158 GKRYTEAVER
+158 SKRYTEAVER
-168 GDLPSAFEVRDEDGN
+168 GDIPSAFEVRDKDGN
-183 YALVEDLGVK
+183 YALMEDLGVK

-225 RKLEEDFKRS
+225 RKLEKDFKRS

-279 RVGEEAVKGRAEER
+279 GVGKEAVKGRAEER

-305 YRDLKSFGASA
+305 YRDLKTFGASA

-411 GEAVMSK
+411 GEAAMSK

-484 SKGKIVYDGTENEE
+484 SNGKIVYDGTENEE
-498 KGILKAYLKAFG
+498 TGILKAYLKAFG

-520 VGEYFNPLLKGVGTL
+520 VGEYFNPLLKGAGTL

-568 NLFDKTQWH
+568 NLFEKTQWH

-597 GDSTLDTKEGTGV
+597 GDSTLDAKEGTGV

-633 KTGAYVRDKVKGERK
+633 KTGAYIRDKVKGERK

-666 ADPRLADKWK
+666 ADPRLTDKWK

-929 KQQAAQAQSRDIDR
+929 KQQAAQAQSRDIDG
-943 GVGEDGNVSEAMPTF
+943 GVGEDGNVSEAMPTS

-986 PVSFEEL
+986 PVSFEGL

-1007 GKTKDRLKV
+1007 GKAKDRLKV

-1027 RMMKRGNVQ
+1027 RVMKRGNVQ

-1056 RIAPEADMNGPE
+1056 RIAPEADMNGQE
-1068 NNVDEEGVVA
+1068 NNVNEEGVVA
-1078 GGAAP
+1078 GDAVP
-1083 SADTA
+1083 SADRA
-1088 ATSGEEGA
+1088 ATSEEEGA

-1181 KVQYWQDVKAEVDK
+1181 KVQYWQDVKAEVEK

-1213 AQAAYR
+1213 AQTAYR
-1219 NGSDAASYGVREVT
+1219 NGSDAAAYGAREVT

-1409 ESGYGRSNQVQSGE
+1409 ESGHGRSNRVQSGE
-1423 RTDDTGRGEVGK
+1423 RTYDTGRGEVGK

-1676 SGSKDTNNTD
+1676 SESKDTNNTD
-1686 TKQENEEKSAGG
+1686 TKQENGEKSVGG

-1713 IEEQRV
+1713 IAEQRV

-1755 SDDPAVEDFEGN
+1755 SNDPAVEDFDGN

-1821 EMEVKARQMTY
+1821 EMEVKARQVTY

-1838 TLFEDYAEEVI
+1838 TLYEDYAEEVI

-1859 TDMLPNIARSLKD
+1859 TDMLPDIARSLKD

-1894 TGGAL
+1894 IGGAL

-1911 MTARQGAELGLS
+1911 MTARQGAETNRMEAALDAVNDRFNDRLESLVANPNQKDRVLRLGRSSEFLRDGGLADAEIVLEFDKLARKSKEGYKNEHPFDMSDIKDLPKAIASPIAVFGNTSGENDGNVILTELKKDGKNFIVAVKTMMQPRKGGVVLEVNQITSLFPKDAKGIVHWFNSGKATNIDKEKALRFIEALPNHPGTTIKAEELISAANVVKDFETAKESEEKDRQRYASLGVSRSLGKEAAEGEPRWASLGLS
-1923 TPLKITEHTK
+1923 TPLK
-1933 FSLKD
+1933 
-1938 NQGNPLNQDGT
+1938 
-1949 LKLDKIKSVD
+1949 DKIAAASADVD
-1959 ELTDEDFLHP
+1959 T
-1969 TRNVELPSL
+1969 
-1978 PKKIAD
+1978 
-1984 AIGTE
+1984 
-1989 GKPVV
+1989 
-1994 IKKNIF
+1994 
-2000 ERNYMRHKDVTPDLS
+2000 
-2015 KIIFKSALYN
+2015 
-2025 PDLYGQNQKK
+2025 
-2035 TRPYNWVLINT
+2035 
-2046 KDEKGNNRTVLLE
+2046 
-2059 VNPNKDNV
+2059 
-2067 EIVHWH
+2067 
-2073 FIDERGLKK
+2073 
-2082 IRKQVD
+2082 
-2088 REDGQL
+2088 
-2094 LILPSDK
+2094 
-2101 EEVGALSDPTVNL
+2101 DPT
-2114 SAANID
+2114 
-2120 NSSETAKESEGK
+2120 E
-2132 DRQHYASLGVS
+2132 
-2143 RQFGDGERDGEREQQ
+2143 
-2158 TANERLKGEGY
+2158 
-2169 QYMARDKFSLRLAEA
+2169 
-2184 KNNTDKNPSQ
+2184 
-2194 AQKESGNYRKGHIR
+2194 AQKEAGNYKKGHVKVGMFDI
-2208 FGGYN
+2208 
-2213 YTIENPQGSY
+2213 TIEQPQGSV
-2223 RSGVDENGKKWK
+2223 RKGTDADGKQWES
-2235 QKMNNTYGY
+2235 KMNNTYGY
-2244 ILGTKGKD
+2244 IRGAVGVD
-2252 GDHLDM
+2252 GDHIDVFLSNNIDGWDGRKV
-2258 FINDNADLD
+2258 F
-2267 SWNGN
+2267 
-2272 VYVVDQVFP
+2272 VVDQYNP

-2291 YGFDSEEEA
+2291 LGFNDADEA
-2300 RKAYLSNYEQGWQG
+2300 KGDYLANYEEGWENG
-2314 LGNITGVSKEDFD
+2314 RRIDVSAVNLEDF
-2327 RWLEKS
+2327 EKWIAS
-2333 GRKTKAF
+2333 SKRKTKPF

-2353 PKTGAFGTI
+2353 PKTGAFGTV
-2362 YTQFKGKPQEAIA
+2362 YTQFRGKAQEAIA

-2504 SDGKDTIKPSNS
+2504 SEGKDTEKVSSGQEDGEKSVLSDLEREFQKALEHEEDVEQKWEDKIQDYVAEHYPTQATVSAATTSAKGVQEREAMKSDHVLRAMREKADAEYKEARDATFAAQKEMETAKESDGKDRQLYASLGVSRSLGEEAAEGEPRWASLGLS
-2516 QKKNV
+2516 
-2521 KSNKKTPFSLKNDR
+2521 TPLKITEHTKFSLKDNQGNPLNQDGTLKLDKIKSVDDLTDEDFLHPTRNVELPSLPKKIADAIGTEGRPVVIKKNIFERNYMRHKDVTPELSKIIFKSALYNPDLYGQNQKKTRPYNWVLINTKDEKGNNRTVLLEVNPNKDNVEIVHWHFVNDKNLGLIKKQAIREGDQVLILPSEQSEEVGGLSNLTDDLSAANVDNSSETAKESEGKDRQRYASLGVSRSLGEEAAEGEPRWASLGLSEQQLAERQEVNGGTTLFSLKKDR

-2566 SSKQNHDD
+2566 SSKQNHDG

-2623 NDVSSVPGDMYSEVR
+2623 NDVGSVPGDMYSEVR

-2831 YVPNTLENVSEIM
+2831 YVPNTLENVSKIM
-2844 KKQGRNGSTGT
+2844 KKQGRNGSTGI

-2880 GLLTSDREKLDK
+2880 GLLTSDREKFDN

-2916 DDYGLARLSEAAMTS
+2916 DDYGLARLSEAAMAS

-2977 GFDEFSS
+2977 HLDEFAA

-3016 RSRAFNEAINS
+3016 RSCAFNEAINS

-3068 EVINDVAE
+3068 EVITDVAE

-3082 EANGKGKLQM
+3082 KANGKGKLQM

-3132 YTGTIAEATR
+3132 YTGTIAEATKQ
-3142 EAIDAAKRKY
+3142 AIQKAKEKY
-3152 AGKELTYNNYGVNFN
+3152 VPEGKVKVLHYDNNGAEFDYV
-3167 YTISANAIE
+3167 ISGNAIE

-3184 NLSANKGIHLALA
+3184 AKSGNKGVHLALA
-3197 EHLEEVINN
+3197 EHLDEVINK
-3206 SIEVEEHPDYVKNN
+3206 SVEVEEHPDYIK
-3220 GTRGNNGSVN
+3220 GKDGKRGEYINPN
-3230 TEALMHRFYGVAVI
+3230 AIMHRFYGVAII
-3244 DGTPFRI
+3244 DGVPCRI
-3251 MTLMREGK
+3251 MTLMRE
-3259 DSATSNGIHSY
+3259 DARSEESNGIHSY
-3270 AVQKIEVLDNDL
+3270 EVQKIEMLDNEL
-3282 PSTSNGVGSIPQV
+3282 PSISNGVGTQINELSA
-3295 KSGSLY
+3295 Y

-3323 SKKRSAGLREQRVY
+3323 SEKRSAGLREQRM
-3337 HGSGADGVRF
+3337 GGADGLRF

-3358 TVGGRIYVDP
+3358 TVGGKIYVDP

-3383 WASALRSGNAE
+3383 WASALRSGNKE

-3407 VWDEVKGRY
+3407 VWDEVKKRY

-3422 DEIADEVIATYSGQR
+3422 DEIADEVIATYSGRR

-3447 KIAEGDG
+3447 KIAEGNG
-3454 GVFEKVEAISVLE
+3454 GVFEKAEAISALE
-3467 SVKRALKMFWKGV
+3467 KVKRALKMFWKGV

-3507 PRKMG
+3507 PRMMG
-3512 DGVDR
+3512 NVVDGVSNQQTLRNVNNQSLFDAIHTLYSKGKTFAEKIYKRKFFDVAETPDFMKRLGLTGDKFTIRYGVISRHFGKDNQHDFTEEEWKQMPKALSNPILITEYYQDDQQKRQKGYRLYTPLKLADGSYAVVSAEVKNAGKNLEINAINTIFGRNAVSDIHDRIVYQNPKITLEQMSLLGKNNPHQYPSDQELSDANVDNSSETAKEYEGKDR
-3517 QLYASLGVSRALGE
+3517 QRYVSLGVSRALGE
-3531 EAAEGGPRYASLAL
+3531 EAGEGEPRWASWSL
-3545 SEQQLDGDDTIRFSL
+3545 SEQQLDGDDT
-3560 RQEPAPKVTKKGYA
+3560 V
-3574 VFIYKKLKNGG
+3574 
-3585 YKLVPKMLSN
+3585 
-3595 DPGAPAQTWLNA
+3595 
-3607 DTGYMKRDENG
+3607 
-3618 EPLQNTNGRASV
+3618 
-3630 SVNGSQ
+3630 
-3636 AGGNKSNKLAWRPGK
+3636 
-3651 HLAMYPNASQFKSP
+3651 
-3665 DGTIPKD
+3665 
-3672 VIFFEVE
+3672 
-3679 YAADPDLHKQYQ
+3679 
-3691 RNAWELGMNDNGQYR
+3691 
-3706 NNQGGLP
+3706 
-3713 YIPKDSYY
+3713 
-3721 LYRTNSISEGATP
+3721 
-3734 MIITGAYKINRAL
+3734 
-3747 TDAEAKELNQNAGGM
+3747 
-3762 WCPRKGG
+3762 
-3769 DLTEEKLKDM
+3769 
-3779 GLDDKGLK
+3779 
-3787 KMTESF
+3787 
-3793 DMDIIKE
+3793 
-3800 SHDES
+3800 
-3805 DEARLLP
+3805 
-3812 GYRSREI
+3812 
-3819 NWEDKDLIHS
+3819 
-3829 IEENGQNIND
+3829 
-3839 YRDGYV
+3839 
-3845 APEHSE
+3845 
-3851 EPTIRFSLDKD
+3851 
-3862 KGTVASPSKPSKAEA
+3862 
-3877 VLRDAVID
+3877 
-3885 RLRENG
+3885 
-3891 MEVIT
+3891 
-3896 DVAEGQKVLDEANGM
+3896 
-3911 VRLMGSRTNKKMK
+3911 
-3924 EIADVLSEHE
+3924 
-3934 LSEQQKTVVDVY
+3934 
-3946 SGKTDNLQLELSR
+3946 
-3959 NDGSRRIVIRQGND
+3959 
-3973 NKAGTKHSVY
+3973 
-3983 RHYGTTEGVI
+3983 
-3993 TAEDILLIPE
+3993 
-4003 VLNKGERK
+4003 
-4011 SIKRGNTQL
+4011 
-4020 YEYVLRNVDGAEYT
+4020 
-4034 VLTEIN
+4034 
-4040 NRGKETFADFY
+4040 
-4051 SNKKVSSTARKTRS
+4051 
-4065 SEAQARLDETLS
+4065 
-4077 AAKVEEKSKTANK
+4077 
-4090 SGEKLREQRVYH
+4090 
-4102 GSGADFEAFD
+4102 
-4112 HGHMGE
+4112 
-4118 GQGSQV
+4118 
-4124 FGWGTYVT
+4124 
-4132 SSKAIGE
+4132 
-4139 SYAESS
+4139 
-4145 SRTGGMEYT
+4145 
-4154 GDALT
+4154 
-4159 ADEAS
+4159 
-4164 LVGSLFISGMSSYHE
+4164 
-4179 VEEFLEKS
+4179 
-4187 ANSDKP
+4187 
-4193 GAKRSANALALLRKT
+4193 
-4208 KPEDWRLPEIGK
+4208 
-4220 RQLYTVEIPE
+4220 
-4230 DNGSNYLDW
+4230 
-4239 ENPLNDA
+4239 
-4246 QKEIL
+4246 
-4251 KEGLMAAGVSVEYF
+4251 
-4265 KGLGFTLDSSFKYVY
+4265 
-4280 SASLPMM
+4280 
-4287 LRGVHVGEADNVKEK
+4287 
-4302 ASRFLSGL
+4302 
-4310 GFTGIKYPAGT
+4310 
-4321 IHGGAEKGD
+4321 
-4330 MNYVIFNEKDA
+4330 
-4341 KITDH
+4341 
-4346 VRFFRTAN
+4346 
-4354 GEAYGFTVGGKIYV
+4354 
-4368 DPRIAT
+4368 
-4374 SETPVHEYAHLWATA
+4374 
-4389 LRSGNKEEWQNVVGL
+4389 
-4404 MKDTKV
+4404 
-4410 WDEVKERYPE
+4410 
-4420 LKTDDEIAD
+4420 
-4429 EVIATYSGQRGAER
+4429 
-4443 LREEQRKIAEG
+4443 
-4454 DGGVFEKVEAIS
+4454 
-4466 VLESVKRAL
+4466 
-4475 KMFWKG
+4475 
-4481 VADFLHIHYKSAE
+4481 
-4494 EVADRVMKDLL
+4494 
-4505 EGVDPRKMG
+4505 
-4514 ETKDGGVRFNAKQ
+4514 
-4527 KRALET
+4527 
-4533 ASLGNAPRSLTVV
+4533 
-4546 SSATGA
+4546 
-4552 KILNSIDK
+4552 
-4560 LVESLEKSAT
+4560 
-4570 QPKTFIGNVAKAL
+4570 
-4583 GASRFGS
+4583 
-4590 GSEYATFETKN
+4590 
-4601 GDIVTIRLANH
+4601 
-4612 NAHVSGFDHNG
+4612 
-4623 KDNGISIVISPK
+4623 
-4635 PNEGIT
+4635 
-4641 NDGNAHITEFYY
+4641 
-4653 DSIKLRR
+4653 
-4660 ADGKPLAE
+4660 
-4668 IVRSIK
+4668 
-4674 QALYSGEFKDTTG
+4674 
-4687 LAERQEVNG
+4687 
-4696 EDVIRYQF
+4696 
-4704 IGEKGA
+4704 
-4710 AEADHAEE
+4710 
-4718 VSVRLDNLSV
+4718 
-4728 AREMEAEKK
+4728 
-4737 DAKAIKMATGW
+4737 
-4748 ERGADGKWRYEIA
+4748 
-4761 DLKEFDRN
+4761 
-4769 GNLLYRKHHPDYA
+4769 
-4782 RYIELQDK
+4782 
-4790 DLKNLLEDGEK
+4790 
-4801 LTDKEREE
+4801 
-4809 YEALS
+4809 
-4814 KKYESDKFGGEKLDN
+4814 
-4829 IHTLEAYVD
+4829 
-4838 APELFKAYPEL
+4838 
-4849 RNVRVTFK
+4849 
-4857 DTGGWETA
+4857 
-4865 SYYAISDVIDF
+4865 
-4876 NVDDVGEIVVNT
+4876 
-4888 GKVTANMRTKELKSV
+4888 
-4903 FLHEIQHAIQVIE
+4903 
-4916 GFAEGGSPQ
+4916 
-4925 YMKGLY
+4925 
-4931 SDYFLQD
+4931 
-4938 YSSSQLHELAEL
+4938 
-4950 RRIAENKVKRGE
+4950 
-4962 YKRMS
+4962 
-4967 YAVKNVIKAAKEH
+4967 
-4980 GFYPT
+4980 
-4985 WAESFDNNP
+4985 
-4994 NSVTTVYDTLVKF
+4994 
-5007 PSEILDKAVLI
+5007 
-5018 DEKDLYRRVAGEVEA
+5018 
-5033 RNVQERM
+5033 
-5040 GMSAEER
+5040 
-5047 RASLA
+5047 
-5052 AETEDV
+5052 
-5058 AREDQIFLMGN
+5058 
-5069 GVSEM
+5069 
-5074 GSRVGKRMAEIGE
+5074 
-5087 HYEDKALTDE
+5087 
-5097 ERPIVDVFCGRND
+5097 
-5110 NLKVSIERDG
+5110 
-5120 KSLVLMMRQ
+5120 
-5129 GSENGAG
+5129 
-5136 TKHCL
+5136 
-5141 YRHYGTGV
+5141 
-5149 GYLTAD
+5149 
-5155 DILKI
+5155 
-5160 PYIMAN
+5160 
-5166 GFAKE
+5166 
-5171 KLRGKSRLVEYTYKD
+5171 
-5186 EQGCEYTL
+5186 
-5194 LTEKKKGFEIFND
+5194 
-5207 FYTNRKASSLSTFNT
+5207 
-5222 SEDAHTGSDN
+5222 
-5232 ALIGAKLGNVSET
+5232 
-5245 AKESEGKDRQ
+5245 
-5255 HYASLGVSRSLDKEA
+5255 
-5270 GEGEPRWASLGLSEQ
+5270 
-5285 QLDGDDTIRFSLN
+5285 RFSLN
-5298 YDKWNR
+5298 YDKWDR

-5317 NAQRPVVPQREAGES
+5317 NAQRPVVPQREVGES

-5376 GAVLKRIAIQDS
+5376 GSVLTRIAVQDS

-5436 LEPLRKWFNVMMKRL
+5436 LAPLRKWFNVMMKRL

-5484 KKAIGNTQPDAKRLR
+5484 KKAIDNTQPDAKRLR

-5504 DAYRQYKADSRRL
+5504 DAYKQYKADSRRL
-5517 INDADYEA
+5517 INDADYQS

-5548 ESFRYDK
+5548 ESFRYNK
-5555 GGVVRDYSGLSSL
+5555 GGVVRDYAGLSSL
-5568 FRNETDFE
+5568 FQNETDFE

-5582 CADIESKNGHETS
+5582 CADIESKNGHETG

-5633 IPLRGWNDSAA
+5633 VPLRGWNDSAA

-5687 LVNNRN
+5687 LVNNKN
-5693 WVKQHFLTMAMNHPS
+5693 WVKQHFLMMAMNHPT

-5740 ETDPAVIE
+5740 ETDPAVIQ
-5748 AALDAFR
+5748 AALDAFQ

-5762 LSGDATQQRGSLNIE
+5762 QSGDATQQRGSLNIE
-5777 YPQTKSEEREHEVRV
+5777 YPQTKMEEREHEVRV
-5792 MKDGEEYVV
+5792 MKDGEEYVI

-5818 MRVREHEGN
+5818 MRVREHEGL

-5905 KVKSRTAT
+5905 KVKSNKAT
-5913 KTEENFWNF
+5913 KTEKNFWNF

-5933 TMDVDAFREKIQRDL
+5933 TMDVDAFRNKIQRDL

-5960 VGHTIADSVE
+5960 VGHIIADSVE

-6013 TGEMGMSAIRQLYLF
+6013 TGEMGMSAIRQLFLF

-6038 LGALAKDHKA
+6038 LGALAKEHKA

-6090 PKEEY
+6090 PKDEY

-6116 FIKIPLAPEFRGFYG
+6116 FIKIPLAQEFRGFYG

-6143 ENAKESWSDYAAD
+6143 ENAKESWSNYAAD

-6326 QDFEKYQRT
+6326 QDFEKYQRS

-6380 QKYERWKE
+6380 QKYEKWKE

-6476 VDGEHKA
+6476 VNDEHKA

-6496 RKQYLQLVEE
+6496 RKQYLQLVED

>member
-1 MYDDAVKNKM
+1 M

-577 GTIGEYAE
+577 GTIAEYAE

-3422 DEIADEVIATYSGQR
+3422 DEIADEVIATYSGRR

-3454 GVFEKVEAISVLE
+3454 GVFEKAEAIS
-3467 SVKRALKMFWKGV
+3467 A
-3480 ADFLHIHYKSAEE
+3480 
-3493 VADRVMKDLLEGVD
+3493 
-3507 PRKMG
+3507 
-3512 DGVDR
+3512 
-3517 QLYASLGVSRALGE
+3517 
-3531 EAAEGGPRYASLAL
+3531 
-3545 SEQQLDGDDTIRFSL
+3545 
-3560 RQEPAPKVTKKGYA
+3560 
-3574 VFIYKKLKNGG
+3574 
-3585 YKLVPKMLSN
+3585 
-3595 DPGAPAQTWLNA
+3595 
-3607 DTGYMKRDENG
+3607 
-3618 EPLQNTNGRASV
+3618 
-3630 SVNGSQ
+3630 
-3636 AGGNKSNKLAWRPGK
+3636 
-3651 HLAMYPNASQFKSP
+3651 
-3665 DGTIPKD
+3665 
-3672 VIFFEVE
+3672 
-3679 YAADPDLHKQYQ
+3679 
-3691 RNAWELGMNDNGQYR
+3691 
-3706 NNQGGLP
+3706 
-3713 YIPKDSYY
+3713 
-3721 LYRTNSISEGATP
+3721 
-3734 MIITGAYKINRAL
+3734 
-3747 TDAEAKELNQNAGGM
+3747 
-3762 WCPRKGG
+3762 
-3769 DLTEEKLKDM
+3769 
-3779 GLDDKGLK
+3779 
-3787 KMTESF
+3787 
-3793 DMDIIKE
+3793 
-3800 SHDES
+3800 
-3805 DEARLLP
+3805 
-3812 GYRSREI
+3812 
-3819 NWEDKDLIHS
+3819 
-3829 IEENGQNIND
+3829 
-3839 YRDGYV
+3839 
-3845 APEHSE
+3845 
-3851 EPTIRFSLDKD
+3851 
-3862 KGTVASPSKPSKAEA
+3862 
-3877 VLRDAVID
+3877 
-3885 RLRENG
+3885 
-3891 MEVIT
+3891 
-3896 DVAEGQKVLDEANGM
+3896 
-3911 VRLMGSRTNKKMK
+3911 
-3924 EIADVLSEHE
+3924 
-3934 LSEQQKTVVDVY
+3934 
-3946 SGKTDNLQLELSR
+3946 
-3959 NDGSRRIVIRQGND
+3959 
-3973 NKAGTKHSVY
+3973 
-3983 RHYGTTEGVI
+3983 
-3993 TAEDILLIPE
+3993 
-4003 VLNKGERK
+4003 
-4011 SIKRGNTQL
+4011 
-4020 YEYVLRNVDGAEYT
+4020 
-4034 VLTEIN
+4034 
-4040 NRGKETFADFY
+4040 
-4051 SNKKVSSTARKTRS
+4051 
-4065 SEAQARLDETLS
+4065 
-4077 AAKVEEKSKTANK
+4077 
-4090 SGEKLREQRVYH
+4090 
-4102 GSGADFEAFD
+4102 
-4112 HGHMGE
+4112 
-4118 GQGSQV
+4118 
-4124 FGWGTYVT
+4124 
-4132 SSKAIGE
+4132 
-4139 SYAESS
+4139 
-4145 SRTGGMEYT
+4145 
-4154 GDALT
+4154 
-4159 ADEAS
+4159 
-4164 LVGSLFISGMSSYHE
+4164 
-4179 VEEFLEKS
+4179 
-4187 ANSDKP
+4187 
-4193 GAKRSANALALLRKT
+4193 
-4208 KPEDWRLPEIGK
+4208 
-4220 RQLYTVEIPE
+4220 
-4230 DNGSNYLDW
+4230 
-4239 ENPLNDA
+4239 
-4246 QKEIL
+4246 
-4251 KEGLMAAGVSVEYF
+4251 
-4265 KGLGFTLDSSFKYVY
+4265 
-4280 SASLPMM
+4280 
-4287 LRGVHVGEADNVKEK
+4287 
-4302 ASRFLSGL
+4302 
-4310 GFTGIKYPAGT
+4310 
-4321 IHGGAEKGD
+4321 
-4330 MNYVIFNEKDA
+4330 
-4341 KITDH
+4341 
-4346 VRFFRTAN
+4346 
-4354 GEAYGFTVGGKIYV
+4354 
-4368 DPRIAT
+4368 
-4374 SETPVHEYAHLWATA
+4374 
-4389 LRSGNKEEWQNVVGL
+4389 
-4404 MKDTKV
+4404 
-4410 WDEVKERYPE
+4410 
-4420 LKTDDEIAD
+4420 
-4429 EVIATYSGQRGAER
+4429 
-4443 LREEQRKIAEG
+4443 
-4454 DGGVFEKVEAIS
+4454 
-4466 VLESVKRAL
+4466 LESVKRAL

-6143 ENAKESWSDYAAD
+6143 ENAKESWSNYAAD

>member
-1 MYDDAVKNKM
+1 MTSRKQLAINQRALYDDAVKNKM

-59 CVSDEDKQDMTQGVG
+59 CVSDEDRQEMTQGVG

-82 RLAGQQRYN
+82 RLAGQQRYR
-91 KLKQFQDKHRD
+91 KLKQFQDKQRGRYGRLD
-102 GLGFGVKKTL
+102 LGVKNPL
-112 FFGVKTPFT
+112 T
-121 NANVVR
+121 NDNVVR
-127 EPLTGR
+127 DDATDT
-133 YLTSDGAEYAQEFE
+133 YLTSQGVEYAQEQD

-168 GDLPSAFEVRDEDGN
+168 GDLPSAFEVQDEDGN

-279 RVGEEAVKGRAEER
+279 GVGKEAVKGRAEER

-305 YRDLKSFGASA
+305 YRDLKTFGASA

-328 TWDMGLQDLQDNM
+328 TWDLGLQDLQDNM

-354 YKNLNSEERQMLDVA
+354 YENLNSEERQMLDVA

-411 GEAVMSK
+411 GEAAMSK

-484 SKGKIVYDGTENEE
+484 SNGKIVYDGTENEE

-520 VGEYFNPLLKGVGTL
+520 VGEYFNPLLKGAGTL

-568 NLFDKTQWH
+568 NLFEKTQWH

-703 NIKKAMYDYSA
+703 YIKKAMYDYSA

-880 AIDVSGSDKMIL
+880 AIDISGSDKMIL

-929 KQQAAQAQSRDIDR
+929 KQQAAQAQSRDIDG
-943 GVGEDGNVSEAMPTF
+943 GVGEDGNVSEAMPTS
-958 PQSSDQEERNAAD
+958 PQSSYQEERNAAD

-986 PVSFEEL
+986 PVSFEGL

-1027 RMMKRGNVQ
+1027 RVMKRGNVQ

-1056 RIAPEADMNGPE
+1056 RIAPEADINGQE
-1068 NNVDEEGVVA
+1068 NNVNEEGVVA
-1078 GGAAP
+1078 GDAAP
-1083 SADTA
+1083 SADKA
-1088 ATSGEEGA
+1088 ATSEEEGA

-1181 KVQYWQDVKAEVDK
+1181 KVQYWQDVKAEVEK

-1213 AQAAYR
+1213 AQTAYR
-1219 NGSDAASYGVREVT
+1219 NGSDAAAYGAREVT

-1271 KSIDKLAEDLE
+1271 KSIDRLAEDLE

-1409 ESGYGRSNQVQSGE
+1409 ESGHGRSNRVQSGE
-1423 RTDDTGRGEVGK
+1423 RTYDTGRGEVGK

-1457 GGSTNQQRIGR
+1457 GGTEAGEHPLSSEDIEDGKLSVNDGRGDKGHIGERQGNLAKAVAVDDNGHPFILSSDGTSVFGEITEDSGLTAAPIRLSEGFNNTDERGNNIGYGLLHIQAGHGKQILEAGYPSVERFVEDVCRNYKEIRIGR
-1468 VQKETR
+1468 NRKSN
-1474 ADVADQTMTHD
+1474 QTYMLLELHD
-1485 EAIAFIAAMENRA
+1485 EKHKRTLYVELSHDGTYWNVNSGGIFRNKYTDKNDIVWPEPTVGSNANTDTA
-1498 EVAPSVDLSIENWD
+1498 EVADSPTEVAKGETVDRGGN
-1512 SLFGLD
+1512 
-1518 GIVNTPIGKVKMG
+1518 
-1531 DNQFT
+1531 
-1536 KMMREDRHGKL
+1536 
-1547 GMVKPTLEN
+1547 
-1556 PDAILEDASK
+1556 
-1566 AKAGDTEERPS
+1566 
-1577 SYIFVKAFKKSD
+1577 
-1589 GSRYYYFTSITVSK
+1589 
-1603 DGLEVV
+1603 
-1609 VSNQE
+1609 
-1614 KRKNAIANLLSKDK
+1614 
-1628 LVWKHADDVS
+1628 
-1638 DASDVAQG
+1638 
-1646 LYSSQGNVSD
+1646 SSQ
-1656 LATEGTDAPQ
+1656 PI
-1666 TSMSNNDPTS
+1666 S

-1733 AAEGIAEAFG
+1733 AAEGIAGAFG

-1755 SDDPAVEDFEGN
+1755 SDDPAVEDFDGN

-1797 KQIDADSY
+1797 KQIDPDSY
-1805 MRIRQKVID
+1805 MRIRQKVIG

-1821 EMEVKARQMTY
+1821 EIEVKARQLTY

-1838 TLFEDYAEEVI
+1838 TLYEDYAEEVI

-1859 TDMLPNIARSLKD
+1859 TDMLPDIARSLKD
-1872 NPSLLDRFLKVVDN
+1872 NPSLLDRLLKVVDN

-1894 TGGAL
+1894 IGGAL

-1911 MTARQGAELGLS
+1911 MTARQGAETNRMEAALDAVNDRFNDRLESLIANPNQKDRVLRLGRS
-1923 TPLKITEHTK
+1923 SE
-1933 FSLKD
+1933 FLKD
-1938 NQGNPLNQDGT
+1938 GGVADAEIVLEFD
-1949 LKLDKIKSVD
+1949 KLVRKSGEDYKNKHPFDMSDIKD
-1959 ELTDEDFLHP
+1959 
-1969 TRNVELPSL
+1969 L
-1978 PKKIAD
+1978 PKAIASPIAVFGNTSGEND
-1984 AIGTE
+1984 GNVILTE
-1989 GKPVV
+1989 LKKDGKNFIVAVKTVMQPRKGGVV
-1994 IKKNIF
+1994 
-2000 ERNYMRHKDVTPDLS
+2000 
-2015 KIIFKSALYN
+2015 
-2025 PDLYGQNQKK
+2025 
-2035 TRPYNWVLINT
+2035 
-2046 KDEKGNNRTVLLE
+2046 LE
-2059 VNPNKDNV
+2059 VNQITTLFPK
-2067 EIVHWH
+2067 EAKGIVHW
-2073 FIDERGLKK
+2073 FNLGKATNI
-2082 IRKQVD
+2082 
-2088 REDGQL
+2088 
-2094 LILPSDK
+2094 DK
-2101 EEVGALSDPTVNL
+2101 EKALRFIEALPTHPGTTIKAEEL
-2114 SAANID
+2114 ISAANVVKD
-2120 NSSETAKESEGK
+2120 FETAKESEGK
-2132 DRQHYASLGVS
+2132 DRQRYASLGVS
-2143 RQFGDGERDGEREQQ
+2143 RSLGKEAAEGEPRWASLGLSEQQ
-2158 TANERLKGEGY
+2158 
-2169 QYMARDKFSLRLAEA
+2169 LAERQEV
-2184 KNNTDKNPSQ
+2184 N
-2194 AQKESGNYRKGHIR
+2194 
-2208 FGGYN
+2208 GG
-2213 YTIENPQGSY
+2213 
-2223 RSGVDENGKKWK
+2223 
-2235 QKMNNTYGY
+2235 
-2244 ILGTKGKD
+2244 
-2252 GDHLDM
+2252 
-2258 FINDNADLD
+2258 
-2267 SWNGN
+2267 
-2272 VYVVDQVFP
+2272 
-2281 DGSFD
+2281 
-2286 EHKVM
+2286 
-2291 YGFDSEEEA
+2291 
-2300 RKAYLSNYEQGWQG
+2300 
-2314 LGNITGVSKEDFD
+2314 
-2327 RWLEKS
+2327 
-2333 GRKTKAF
+2333 
-2340 SEYKNVKSESAES
+2340 
-2353 PKTGAFGTI
+2353 
-2362 YTQFKGKPQEAIA
+2362 
-2375 FLLEK
+2375 
-2380 KEGEAVGALHH
+2380 
-2391 KDIGD
+2391 
-2396 IDLVWGKEGTAKSDG
+2396 
-2411 FGLAKLAKYHPEV
+2411 
-2424 LGNLQEILDA
+2424 
-2434 MVVVKR
+2434 
-2440 TDNRVQLES
+2440 
-2449 ETHQASVRLTWDS
+2449 
-2462 EKKNWLLTAF
+2462 
-2472 EKKNSV
+2472 
-2478 SDNTTDTVG
+2478 TTL
-2487 TAEGGKR
+2487 
-2494 NDTATPQNTV
+2494 
-2504 SDGKDTIKPSNS
+2504 
-2516 QKKNV
+2516 
-2521 KSNKKTPFSLKNDR
+2521 FSLKKDR

-2549 KAIKQG
+2549 KALKQG

-2623 NDVSSVPGDMYSEVR
+2623 NDVGSVPSDMYSEVR

-2697 KADARKVLDMYID
+2697 KADSQKVLDMYID

-2831 YVPNTLENVSEIM
+2831 YVPNTLENVSKIM
-2844 KKQGRNGSTGT
+2844 KKQGRNGSTGI

-2880 GLLTSDREKLDK
+2880 GLLTSDRENLDK
-2892 FREKWSNVFFELGM
+2892 FREKWSNVFFELGV

-2977 GFDEFSS
+2977 HLDEFAA

-3068 EVINDVAE
+3068 EVI
-3076 GQKVLD
+3076 
-3082 EANGKGKLQM
+3082 
-3092 GDAPETFAE
+3092 
-3101 RQKLAVENRGVVMP
+3101 
-3115 GLNETYVEV
+3115 
-3124 VKDIPRHG
+3124 
-3132 YTGTIAEATR
+3132 
-3142 EAIDAAKRKY
+3142 
-3152 AGKELTYNNYGVNFN
+3152 
-3167 YTISANAIE
+3167 
-3176 ICLSPKHQ
+3176 
-3184 NLSANKGIHLALA
+3184 
-3197 EHLEEVINN
+3197 
-3206 SIEVEEHPDYVKNN
+3206 
-3220 GTRGNNGSVN
+3220 
-3230 TEALMHRFYGVAVI
+3230 
-3244 DGTPFRI
+3244 
-3251 MTLMREGK
+3251 
-3259 DSATSNGIHSY
+3259 
-3270 AVQKIEVLDNDL
+3270 
-3282 PSTSNGVGSIPQV
+3282 
-3295 KSGSLY
+3295 
-3301 PLAKLLKGVEKAYDK
+3301 
-3316 GKYLLEE
+3316 
-3323 SKKRSAGLREQRVY
+3323 
-3337 HGSGADGVRF
+3337 
-3347 FRTANGEAYGF
+3347 
-3358 TVGGRIYVDP
+3358 
-3368 RIATSETPVHEYAHL
+3368 
-3383 WASALRSGNAE
+3383 
-3394 EWQNVVGLMKDSK
+3394 
-3407 VWDEVKGRY
+3407 
-3416 PELKTD
+3416 
-3422 DEIADEVIATYSGQR
+3422 
-3437 GAERLREEQR
+3437 
-3447 KIAEGDG
+3447 
-3454 GVFEKVEAISVLE
+3454 
-3467 SVKRALKMFWKGV
+3467 
-3480 ADFLHIHYKSAEE
+3480 
-3493 VADRVMKDLLEGVD
+3493 
-3507 PRKMG
+3507 
-3512 DGVDR
+3512 
-3517 QLYASLGVSRALGE
+3517 
-3531 EAAEGGPRYASLAL
+3531 
-3545 SEQQLDGDDTIRFSL
+3545 
-3560 RQEPAPKVTKKGYA
+3560 
-3574 VFIYKKLKNGG
+3574 
-3585 YKLVPKMLSN
+3585 
-3595 DPGAPAQTWLNA
+3595 
-3607 DTGYMKRDENG
+3607 
-3618 EPLQNTNGRASV
+3618 
-3630 SVNGSQ
+3630 
-3636 AGGNKSNKLAWRPGK
+3636 
-3651 HLAMYPNASQFKSP
+3651 
-3665 DGTIPKD
+3665 
-3672 VIFFEVE
+3672 
-3679 YAADPDLHKQYQ
+3679 
-3691 RNAWELGMNDNGQYR
+3691 
-3706 NNQGGLP
+3706 
-3713 YIPKDSYY
+3713 
-3721 LYRTNSISEGATP
+3721 
-3734 MIITGAYKINRAL
+3734 
-3747 TDAEAKELNQNAGGM
+3747 
-3762 WCPRKGG
+3762 
-3769 DLTEEKLKDM
+3769 
-3779 GLDDKGLK
+3779 
-3787 KMTESF
+3787 
-3793 DMDIIKE
+3793 
-3800 SHDES
+3800 
-3805 DEARLLP
+3805 
-3812 GYRSREI
+3812 
-3819 NWEDKDLIHS
+3819 
-3829 IEENGQNIND
+3829 
-3839 YRDGYV
+3839 
-3845 APEHSE
+3845 
-3851 EPTIRFSLDKD
+3851 
-3862 KGTVASPSKPSKAEA
+3862 
-3877 VLRDAVID
+3877 
-3885 RLRENG
+3885 
-3891 MEVIT
+3891 T
-3896 DVAEGQKVLDEANGM
+3896 DVAEGQKVLDEANGRVGY
-3911 VRLMGSRTNKKMK
+3911 VRSQVMFSSLTKAASAIRGWLATGKRGKSFTIELPETTRRMIRKVMGRDFDSHNITADGIRHGLKNHGAKGKKLTERSIPIRNEDAELIPYIMTAPDYVRKGSTSNGRESIRFYKTLENGYVVVVEKEFDNSDKDLETINIWGELSDVINAQRTLNRTSETPTISRSDAAKIRKDA
-3924 EIADVLSEHE
+3924 EIAIAKD
-3934 LSEQQKTVVDVY
+3934 
-3946 SGKTDNLQLELSR
+3946 
-3959 NDGSRRIVIRQGND
+3959 
-3973 NKAGTKHSVY
+3973 
-3983 RHYGTTEGVI
+3983 
-3993 TAEDILLIPE
+3993 
-4003 VLNKGERK
+4003 
-4011 SIKRGNTQL
+4011 
-4020 YEYVLRNVDGAEYT
+4020 
-4034 VLTEIN
+4034 
-4040 NRGKETFADFY
+4040 
-4051 SNKKVSSTARKTRS
+4051 KKI
-4065 SEAQARLDETLS
+4065 
-4077 AAKVEEKSKTANK
+4077 
-4090 SGEKLREQRVYH
+4090 REQRVYH

-4208 KPEDWRLPEIGK
+4208 KPEEWKLPQQGK
-4220 RQLYTVEIPE
+4220 GQLYTVEIPE

-4374 SETPVHEYAHLWATA
+4374 SETPVHEYAHLWASA

-4404 MKDTKV
+4404 MKDSKV
-4410 WDEVKERYPE
+4410 WDEVKKRYPE

-4429 EVIATYSGQRGAER
+4429 EVIATYSGQRGADR

-4454 DGGVFEKVEAIS
+4454 DGGVFEKAEAIS
-4466 VLESVKRAL
+4466 ALEKVKRAL

-4514 ETKDGGVRFNAKQ
+4514 NVVDGVSNQQTLRNVNNQ
-4527 KRALET
+4527 
-4533 ASLGNAPRSLTVV
+4533 SLFDAIH
-4546 SSATGA
+4546 
-4552 KILNSIDK
+4552 ILYSK
-4560 LVESLEKSAT
+4560 G
-4570 QPKTFIGNVAKAL
+4570 KTFASQLFNMKFFDVAETPDFMKRL
-4583 GASRFGS
+4583 GL
-4590 GSEYATFETKN
+4590 T
-4601 GDIVTIRLANH
+4601 GDKFTIRYGVISRH
-4612 NAHVSGFDHNG
+4612 FG
-4623 KDNGISIVISPK
+4623 KDNQHDFTEEEWKQMPK
-4635 PNEGIT
+4635 ALSNPIL
-4641 NDGNAHITEFYY
+4641 ITEYY
-4653 DSIKLRR
+4653 QDEQQKRQKGYRLYTPLKL
-4660 ADGKPLAE
+4660 ADGSYVVVSAE
-4668 IVRSIK
+4668 VK
-4674 QALYSGEFKDTTG
+4674 NAG
-4687 LAERQEVNG
+4687 
-4696 EDVIRYQF
+4696 
-4704 IGEKGA
+4704 
-4710 AEADHAEE
+4710 
-4718 VSVRLDNLSV
+4718 
-4728 AREMEAEKK
+4728 
-4737 DAKAIKMATGW
+4737 
-4748 ERGADGKWRYEIA
+4748 
-4761 DLKEFDRN
+4761 
-4769 GNLLYRKHHPDYA
+4769 
-4782 RYIELQDK
+4782 K
-4790 DLKNLLEDGEK
+4790 DLEINAIN
-4801 LTDKEREE
+4801 TI
-4809 YEALS
+4809 
-4814 KKYESDKFGGEKLDN
+4814 FG
-4829 IHTLEAYVD
+4829 
-4838 APELFKAYPEL
+4838 
-4849 RNVRVTFK
+4849 RN
-4857 DTGGWETA
+4857 
-4865 SYYAISDVIDF
+4865 AISDIHDRIIYQ
-4876 NVDDVGEIVVNT
+4876 NPKITPE
-4888 GKVTANMRTKELKSV
+4888 
-4903 FLHEIQHAIQVIE
+4903 Q
-4916 GFAEGGSPQ
+4916 
-4925 YMKGLY
+4925 
-4931 SDYFLQD
+4931 
-4938 YSSSQLHELAEL
+4938 SSLLNGNNPHQ
-4950 RRIAENKVKRGE
+4950 
-4962 YKRMS
+4962 
-4967 YAVKNVIKAAKEH
+4967 
-4980 GFYPT
+4980 YPT
-4985 WAESFDNNP
+4985 DQELSDANIDN
-4994 NSVTTVYDTLVKF
+4994 S
-5007 PSEILDKAVLI
+5007 
-5018 DEKDLYRRVAGEVEA
+5018 
-5033 RNVQERM
+5033 
-5040 GMSAEER
+5040 
-5047 RASLA
+5047 
-5052 AETEDV
+5052 
-5058 AREDQIFLMGN
+5058 
-5069 GVSEM
+5069 
-5074 GSRVGKRMAEIGE
+5074 
-5087 HYEDKALTDE
+5087 
-5097 ERPIVDVFCGRND
+5097 
-5110 NLKVSIERDG
+5110 
-5120 KSLVLMMRQ
+5120 
-5129 GSENGAG
+5129 
-5136 TKHCL
+5136 
-5141 YRHYGTGV
+5141 
-5149 GYLTAD
+5149 
-5155 DILKI
+5155 
-5160 PYIMAN
+5160 
-5166 GFAKE
+5166 
-5171 KLRGKSRLVEYTYKD
+5171 
-5186 EQGCEYTL
+5186 
-5194 LTEKKKGFEIFND
+5194 
-5207 FYTNRKASSLSTFNT
+5207 
-5222 SEDAHTGSDN
+5222 
-5232 ALIGAKLGNVSET
+5232 SET
-5245 AKESEGKDRQ
+5245 AKDSEEKDRQ
-5255 HYASLGVSRSLDKEA
+5255 RYASLGVSRQFGEEA
-5270 GEGEPRWASLGLSEQ
+5270 AEGEPRWASWSLSEQ

-5298 YDKWNR
+5298 YDKWDR

-5317 NAQRPVVPQREAGES
+5317 NAQRPVVPQREIGES

-5376 GAVLKRIAIQDS
+5376 GSVLTRIAVQDS

-5484 KKAIGNTQPDAKRLR
+5484 KKAIDNTQPDAKRLR

-5504 DAYRQYKADSRRL
+5504 DAYKQYKADSRRL

-5548 ESFRYDK
+5548 ESFRYNK
-5555 GGVVRDYSGLSSL
+5555 GGVVRDYAGLSSL
-5568 FRNETDFE
+5568 FQNETDFE

-5582 CADIESKNGHETS
+5582 CADIESKNGHETG

-5693 WVKQHFLTMAMNHPS
+5693 WVKQHFLMMAMNHPS

-5748 AALDAFR
+5748 AALDAFQ

-5762 LSGDATQQRGSLNIE
+5762 QSGDATQQRGSLNIE
-5777 YPQTKSEEREHEVRV
+5777 YPQTKMEEREHEVRV
-5792 MKDGEEYVV
+5792 MKDGEEYVI

-5818 MRVREHEGN
+5818 MRVREHEGL

-5913 KTEENFWNF
+5913 KMEENFWNF

-5948 KDMGRTRLNPVK
+5948 KDMDRTRLNPVK
-5960 VGHTIADSVE
+5960 VGHIIADSVE

-6013 TGEMGMSAIRQLYLF
+6013 TGEMGMSAIRQLFLF

-6038 LGALAKDHKA
+6038 LGALAKEHKA

-6090 PKEEY
+6090 PKDEY

-6143 ENAKESWSDYAAD
+6143 ENAKESWSNYAAD

-6326 QDFEKYQRT
+6326 QDFEKYQRA

-6380 QKYERWKE
+6380 QKYEKWKE

-6476 VDGEHKA
+6476 VNDEHKA

-6496 RKQYLQLVEE
+6496 RKQYLQLVED

>member
-1 MYDDAVKNKM
+1 MTSRKQLAINQRALYDDAVKNKM

-74 NMIADTKA
+74 NMIANTKA

-91 KLKQFQDKHRD
+91 KLKQHQDKQRGRYGRLD
-102 GLGFGVKKTL
+102 LGVKNPL
-112 FFGVKTPFT
+112 T
-121 NANVVR
+121 NDNVVR
-127 EPLTGR
+127 DDATGT
-133 YLTSDGAEYAQEFE
+133 YLTSQGAEYAQEYE
-147 AARAQNQLDET
+147 AARAQNHIDET

-183 YALVEDLGVK
+183 YALMEDLGVK

-206 LAGLVNTRKSVEEQ
+206 LAGLVNTRKNVEEQ

-235 APFSLNTHSQY
+235 APFSINTHSQY
-246 GIDDNDMRLQAYL
+246 GIDDNNMRLQAYL

-279 RVGEEAVKGRAEER
+279 GVGKEAVKGRAEER

-474 LTGDIKSTYD
+474 LTGDIKSTHD
-484 SKGKIVYDGTENEE
+484 SNGKIVYDGTENEE

-929 KQQAAQAQSRDIDR
+929 KQQAAQAQSRDIDG

-958 PQSSDQEERNAAD
+958 PQSSDHEERNAAD

-986 PVSFEEL
+986 PVSFEGL

-1027 RMMKRGNVQ
+1027 RVMKRGNVQ

-1056 RIAPEADMNGPE
+1056 RMAPEADINGQE

-1078 GGAAP
+1078 GDAAP
-1083 SADTA
+1083 SADKA
-1088 ATSGEEGA
+1088 ATSEEEGA

-1181 KVQYWQDVKAEVDK
+1181 KVQYWQDVKAEVEK

-1213 AQAAYR
+1213 AQTAYR
-1219 NGSDAASYGVREVT
+1219 NGSDAAAYGAREVT

-1409 ESGYGRSNQVQSGE
+1409 ESGHGRSNQVQSGE

-1443 RHEGVVESEAALGS
+1443 RHEGVVESEAAS
-1457 GGSTNQQRIGR
+1457 
-1468 VQKETR
+1468 KET
-1474 ADVADQTMTHD
+1474 
-1485 EAIAFIAAMENRA
+1485 I
-1498 EVAPSVDLSIENWD
+1498 
-1512 SLFGLD
+1512 
-1518 GIVNTPIGKVKMG
+1518 TPE
-1531 DNQFT
+1531 QQ
-1536 KMMREDRHGKL
+1536 
-1547 GMVKPTLEN
+1547 
-1556 PDAILEDASK
+1556 S
-1566 AKAGDTEERPS
+1566 
-1577 SYIFVKAFKKSD
+1577 
-1589 GSRYYYFTSITVSK
+1589 
-1603 DGLEVV
+1603 
-1609 VSNQE
+1609 
-1614 KRKNAIANLLSKDK
+1614 LLSRPN
-1628 LVWKHADDVS
+1628 
-1638 DASDVAQG
+1638 
-1646 LYSSQGNVSD
+1646 SSQYTAERESSD
-1656 LATEGTDAPQ
+1656 HKA
-1666 TSMSNNDPTS
+1666 
-1676 SGSKDTNNTD
+1676 TNNTD
-1686 TKQENEEKSAGG
+1686 TKQGNEEKSAKALSNKQSSGQAKMSHKEKTG
-1698 EKEPMSPTPA
+1698 EKEAMSPTPA

-1859 TDMLPNIARSLKD
+1859 TDMLPNIARSLKE

-1894 TGGAL
+1894 IGGAL

-1911 MTARQGAELGLS
+1911 MTARQGAETNRTEAALDAVNDRFNDRLESLVANPNQKDKVLRLGRSSEFLRNGGLADAEIVLEFDKLARKS
-1923 TPLKITEHTK
+1923 KEGYKNEHP
-1933 FSLKD
+1933 FDMSDIKD
-1938 NQGNPLNQDGT
+1938 LPIAISSPIAVFDNTNGKNDGRVILT
-1949 LKLDKIKSVD
+1949 
-1959 ELTDEDFLHP
+1959 ELTKDG
-1969 TRNVELPSL
+1969 RNFIVAVKASTQRR
-1978 PKKIAD
+1978 K
-1984 AIGTE
+1984 G
-1989 GKPVV
+1989 GVV
-1994 IKKNIF
+1994 
-2000 ERNYMRHKDVTPDLS
+2000 
-2015 KIIFKSALYN
+2015 
-2025 PDLYGQNQKK
+2025 
-2035 TRPYNWVLINT
+2035 
-2046 KDEKGNNRTVLLE
+2046 LE
-2059 VNPNKDNV
+2059 VNQITSLFPKDAKG
-2067 EIVHWH
+2067 IVHW
-2073 FIDERGLKK
+2073 FNSGKATNI
-2082 IRKQVD
+2082 
-2088 REDGQL
+2088 
-2094 LILPSDK
+2094 DK
-2101 EEVGALSDPTVNL
+2101 EKALRFIEALPNHPGTTIKAEEL
-2114 SAANID
+2114 ISAANVVKD
-2120 NSSETAKESEGK
+2120 FVNSKESDGK
-2132 DRQHYASLGVS
+2132 DRQRYASIGVS

-2258 FINDNADLD
+2258 FINDKADLD

-2272 VYVVDQVFP
+2272 VYVVDQVLP

-2353 PKTGAFGTI
+2353 PKTGAFGTV
-2362 YTQFKGKPQEAIA
+2362 YTQFRGKAQEAFD
-2375 FLLEK
+2375 FLASHGSGDLLGVFHR
-2380 KEGEAVGALHH
+2380 EGV
-2391 KDIGD
+2391 GD
-2396 IDLVWGKEGTAKSDG
+2396 IDAVWGDKGGGLDHIIRKHIGDGKSFHNIVEAANVIDDIIKTG
-2411 FGLAKLAKYHPEV
+2411 SKAFENGDKIVFKKGSKLVTIRK
-2424 LGNLQEILDA
+2424 N
-2434 MVVVKR
+2434 
-2440 TDNRVQLES
+2440 
-2449 ETHQASVRLTWDS
+2449 VRNKGKKIAD
-2462 EKKNWLLTAF
+2462 KNWVLTAYD
-2472 EKKNSV
+2472 ELSADGDV
-2478 SDNTTDTVG
+2478 SAIAPVNQGQAARTT
-2487 TAEGGKR
+2487 GKSQR
-2494 NDTATPQNTV
+2494 
-2504 SDGKDTIKPSNS
+2504 KDTTKPSNS

-2677 EAYNELKSITAGN
+2677 EAYNELKSITAGD

-2831 YVPNTLENVSEIM
+2831 YVPNTLENVSKIM
-2844 KKQGRNGSTGT
+2844 KKQGRNGSTGI

-3016 RSRAFNEAINS
+3016 RSRAFNEA
-3027 SDNIRFSL
+3027 L
-3035 DKDKGTVVS
+3035 
-3044 PSKPSKAEAVLR
+3044 
-3056 DAVIDRLRENGM
+3056 
-3068 EVINDVAE
+3068 
-3076 GQKVLD
+3076 
-3082 EANGKGKLQM
+3082 
-3092 GDAPETFAE
+3092 
-3101 RQKLAVENRGVVMP
+3101 
-3115 GLNETYVEV
+3115 
-3124 VKDIPRHG
+3124 
-3132 YTGTIAEATR
+3132 
-3142 EAIDAAKRKY
+3142 
-3152 AGKELTYNNYGVNFN
+3152 
-3167 YTISANAIE
+3167 
-3176 ICLSPKHQ
+3176 
-3184 NLSANKGIHLALA
+3184 
-3197 EHLEEVINN
+3197 
-3206 SIEVEEHPDYVKNN
+3206 
-3220 GTRGNNGSVN
+3220 
-3230 TEALMHRFYGVAVI
+3230 
-3244 DGTPFRI
+3244 
-3251 MTLMREGK
+3251 
-3259 DSATSNGIHSY
+3259 
-3270 AVQKIEVLDNDL
+3270 
-3282 PSTSNGVGSIPQV
+3282 
-3295 KSGSLY
+3295 
-3301 PLAKLLKGVEKAYDK
+3301 
-3316 GKYLLEE
+3316 
-3323 SKKRSAGLREQRVY
+3323 
-3337 HGSGADGVRF
+3337 
-3347 FRTANGEAYGF
+3347 
-3358 TVGGRIYVDP
+3358 
-3368 RIATSETPVHEYAHL
+3368 
-3383 WASALRSGNAE
+3383 
-3394 EWQNVVGLMKDSK
+3394 
-3407 VWDEVKGRY
+3407 
-3416 PELKTD
+3416 
-3422 DEIADEVIATYSGQR
+3422 
-3437 GAERLREEQR
+3437 
-3447 KIAEGDG
+3447 EGD
-3454 GVFEKVEAISVLE
+3454 
-3467 SVKRALKMFWKGV
+3467 
-3480 ADFLHIHYKSAEE
+3480 
-3493 VADRVMKDLLEGVD
+3493 
-3507 PRKMG
+3507 
-3512 DGVDR
+3512 
-3517 QLYASLGVSRALGE
+3517 
-3531 EAAEGGPRYASLAL
+3531 
-3545 SEQQLDGDDTIRFSL
+3545 
-3560 RQEPAPKVTKKGYA
+3560 
-3574 VFIYKKLKNGG
+3574 
-3585 YKLVPKMLSN
+3585 
-3595 DPGAPAQTWLNA
+3595 
-3607 DTGYMKRDENG
+3607 
-3618 EPLQNTNGRASV
+3618 
-3630 SVNGSQ
+3630 
-3636 AGGNKSNKLAWRPGK
+3636 
-3651 HLAMYPNASQFKSP
+3651 
-3665 DGTIPKD
+3665 
-3672 VIFFEVE
+3672 
-3679 YAADPDLHKQYQ
+3679 
-3691 RNAWELGMNDNGQYR
+3691 DN
-3706 NNQGGLP
+3706 
-3713 YIPKDSYY
+3713 
-3721 LYRTNSISEGATP
+3721 
-3734 MIITGAYKINRAL
+3734 
-3747 TDAEAKELNQNAGGM
+3747 
-3762 WCPRKGG
+3762 
-3769 DLTEEKLKDM
+3769 
-3779 GLDDKGLK
+3779 
-3787 KMTESF
+3787 
-3793 DMDIIKE
+3793 
-3800 SHDES
+3800 
-3805 DEARLLP
+3805 
-3812 GYRSREI
+3812 
-3819 NWEDKDLIHS
+3819 
-3829 IEENGQNIND
+3829 
-3839 YRDGYV
+3839 
-3845 APEHSE
+3845 
-3851 EPTIRFSLDKD
+3851 IRFSLDKD

-3896 DVAEGQKVLDEANGM
+3896 DVAEGQKVLDEENGDVREMSFGEPYDYEAYPLGRVEPNLADREVM
-3911 VRLMGSRTNKKMK
+3911 VVRADADHGFMNYK
-3924 EIADVLSEHE
+3924 EAKAWAKQHVAKVYNNEETGGKGDVRISNAAIDKFM
-3934 LSEQQKTVVDVY
+3934 SQSAVDKSDDKDV
-3946 SGKTDNLQLELSR
+3946 
-3959 NDGSRRIVIRQGND
+3959 
-3973 NKAGTKHSVY
+3973 HMSVLK
-3983 RHYGTTEGVI
+3983 V
-3993 TAEDILLIPE
+3993 LPE
-4003 VLNKGERK
+4003 VLKNSIDVETHPDFLKGADGKRRPENGMNKDVLVHRCYGAVSIDGKPYRVKITLKEEMRNK
-4011 SIKRGNTQL
+4011 SLPHNTHS
-4020 YEYVLRNVDGAEYT
+4020 YEATKIELLAGTLVKPKGDNPNT
-4034 VLTEIN
+4034 N
-4040 NRGKETFADFY
+4040 N
-4051 SNKKVSSTARKTRS
+4051 SI
-4065 SEAQARLDETLS
+4065 S
-4077 AAKVEEKSKTANK
+4077 AAKLLENVVMSYNP
-4090 SGEKLREQRVYH
+4090 GEKVLDASEKRSAGLREQRVYH
-4102 GSGADFEAFD
+4102 GSGAD
-4112 HGHMGE
+4112 G
-4118 GQGSQV
+4118 
-4124 FGWGTYVT
+4124 
-4132 SSKAIGE
+4132 
-4139 SYAESS
+4139 
-4145 SRTGGMEYT
+4145 
-4154 GDALT
+4154 
-4159 ADEAS
+4159 
-4164 LVGSLFISGMSSYHE
+4164 
-4179 VEEFLEKS
+4179 
-4187 ANSDKP
+4187 
-4193 GAKRSANALALLRKT
+4193 
-4208 KPEDWRLPEIGK
+4208 
-4220 RQLYTVEIPE
+4220 
-4230 DNGSNYLDW
+4230 
-4239 ENPLNDA
+4239 
-4246 QKEIL
+4246 
-4251 KEGLMAAGVSVEYF
+4251 
-4265 KGLGFTLDSSFKYVY
+4265 
-4280 SASLPMM
+4280 
-4287 LRGVHVGEADNVKEK
+4287 
-4302 ASRFLSGL
+4302 
-4310 GFTGIKYPAGT
+4310 
-4321 IHGGAEKGD
+4321 
-4330 MNYVIFNEKDA
+4330 
-4341 KITDH
+4341 

-4374 SETPVHEYAHLWATA
+4374 SETPVHEYAHLWASA
-4389 LRSGNKEEWQNVVGL
+4389 LRSGNAEEWQNVVGL
-4404 MKDTKV
+4404 MKDSKV
-4410 WDEVKERYPE
+4410 WDEVKKRYPE

-4429 EVIATYSGQRGAER
+4429 EVIATYSGRRGAER

-4454 DGGVFEKVEAIS
+4454 DGGVFEKAEAIS
-4466 VLESVKRAL
+4466 ALEHVKRAL

-4514 ETKDGGVRFNAKQ
+4514 DGVDRQ
-4527 KRALET
+4527 RY
-4533 ASLGNAPRSLTVV
+4533 ASLGV
-4546 SSATGA
+4546 SR
-4552 KILNSIDK
+4552 
-4560 LVESLEKSAT
+4560 
-4570 QPKTFIGNVAKAL
+4570 AL
-4583 GASRFGS
+4583 GKEA
-4590 GSEYATFETKN
+4590 A
-4601 GDIVTIRLANH
+4601 
-4612 NAHVSGFDHNG
+4612 
-4623 KDNGISIVISPK
+4623 
-4635 PNEGIT
+4635 EG
-4641 NDGNAHITEFYY
+4641 E
-4653 DSIKLRR
+4653 
-4660 ADGKPLAE
+4660 P
-4668 IVRSIK
+4668 
-4674 QALYSGEFKDTTG
+4674 
-4687 LAERQEVNG
+4687 
-4696 EDVIRYQF
+4696 RYQF

-4748 ERGADGKWRYEIA
+4748 ERGADGKWRYEIP

-4790 DLKNLLEDGEK
+4790 DLKNLLEDGEE

-4950 RRIAENKVKRGE
+4950 RRIAEGKVKRGE

-5018 DEKDLYRRVAGEVEA
+5018 DERDLYNRVAGEVEA

-5040 GMSAEER
+5040 DMSAEER

-5058 AREDQIFLMGN
+5058 AREDQIFLMRD
-5069 GVSEM
+5069 GVSNQQTLRNVNNQSLFDAIHTLYSKGKAFASQLFNMKFFDVAETPDFM
-5074 GSRVGKRMAEIGE
+5074 KRLGLTGDKFTIRYGVISRHFGKDNQHDFTEEEWKQIP
-5087 HYEDKALTDE
+5087 KALSNPILITEYYQDE
-5097 ERPIVDVFCGRND
+5097 QQKRKKGYRLYTPLKLADGSYVVVSAEVKNAGKNLEINAINTIFGRNAI
-5110 NLKVSIERDG
+5110 S
-5120 KSLVLMMRQ
+5120 
-5129 GSENGAG
+5129 
-5136 TKHCL
+5136 
-5141 YRHYGTGV
+5141 
-5149 GYLTAD
+5149 
-5155 DILKI
+5155 DIHDRIIYQNPKI
-5160 PYIMAN
+5160 TP
-5166 GFAKE
+5166 
-5171 KLRGKSRLVEYTYKD
+5171 
-5186 EQGCEYTL
+5186 EQ
-5194 LTEKKKGFEIFND
+5194 
-5207 FYTNRKASSLSTFNT
+5207 SSLLNGNNPHQYPTGQELS
-5222 SEDAHTGSDN
+5222 DANVDN
-5232 ALIGAKLGNVSET
+5232 SSET
-5245 AKESEGKDRQ
+5245 AKESEEKDRQ
-5255 HYASLGVSRSLDKEA
+5255 
-5270 GEGEPRWASLGLSEQ
+5270 RWASWSLSEQ

-5376 GAVLKRIAIQDS
+5376 GSVLTRIAVQDS

-5484 KKAIGNTQPDAKRLR
+5484 KKAIDNTQPDAKRLR

-5555 GGVVRDYSGLSSL
+5555 GGVVRDYAGLSSL
-5568 FRNETDFE
+5568 FLNETDFE

-5582 CADIESKNGHETS
+5582 CADIESKNGHETG

-5693 WVKQHFLTMAMNHPS
+5693 WVKQHFLTMAMNHPT

-5748 AALDAFR
+5748 AALNAFQ

-5762 LSGDATQQRGSLNIE
+5762 QSGDATQQRGSLNIE

-5792 MKDGEEYVV
+5792 MKNGEEYVI

-5905 KVKSRTAT
+5905 KVKSNKAT

-6078 AGGGGDDDDEFN
+6078 ARGGGDDDDEFN
-6090 PKEEY
+6090 PKDEY

-6104 NNCILWIPFTHN
+6104 NNCILWIPFTHD
-6116 FIKIPLAPEFRGFYG
+6116 FIKIPLAQEFRGFYG

-6143 ENAKESWSDYAAD
+6143 ENAKESWSNYAAD

-6463 SVKKEMNAIVKSF
+6463 SVKKKMNAIVKSF
-6476 VDGEHKA
+6476 VNDEHKA

-6496 RKQYLQLVEE
+6496 RKQYVQLVED

>member
-1 MYDDAVKNKM
+1 MTSRKQLAINQRALYDDAVKNKM

-59 CVSDEDKQDMTQGVG
+59 CVSDEDRQESVQRVD
-74 NMIADTKA
+74 NMIANTKA

-102 GLGFGVKKTL
+102 GLGFGVKKPL

-121 NANVVR
+121 NDNVVR

-133 YLTSDGAEYAQEFE
+133 YLTSDGAEYAQEFD
-147 AARAQNQLDET
+147 AVRAQNHIDET
-158 GKRYTEAVER
+158 GKRYTEAVKR
-168 GDLPSAFEVRDEDGN
+168 GDIPSAFEVRDKDGN
-183 YALVEDLGVK
+183 YALMEDLGVK

-206 LAGLVNTRKSVEEQ
+206 LAGLVNTRKNVEEQ

-235 APFSLNTHSQY
+235 APFSINTHSQY

-279 RVGEEAVKGRAEER
+279 GVGKEAVKGRAEEI

-328 TWDMGLQDLQDNM
+328 TWDLGLQDLQDNM

-354 YKNLNSEERQMLDVA
+354 YKNLNDEERQMLDVA

-441 KKCGYRIAGDVLGA
+441 KKCGYRVAGDVLGA

-484 SKGKIVYDGTENEE
+484 SEGKIVYDGTENEE

-769 LRENSLAR
+769 LKENSLAR

-855 IKGNNGKEDYQG
+855 IKGNNGKDDYQG

-929 KQQAAQAQSRDIDR
+929 KQQAAQAQSRDIDG

-986 PVSFEEL
+986 PVSFEGL

-1027 RMMKRGNVQ
+1027 RVMKRGNVQ

-1056 RIAPEADMNGPE
+1056 RMAPEADINEQE

-1078 GGAAP
+1078 GDAAP
-1083 SADTA
+1083 SADKA
-1088 ATSGEEGA
+1088 ATSEEEGA

-1181 KVQYWQDVKAEVDK
+1181 KVQYWQDVKAEVEK

-1213 AQAAYR
+1213 AQTAYR
-1219 NGSDAASYGVREVT
+1219 NGSDAAAYGAREVT

-1409 ESGYGRSNQVQSGE
+1409 ESGHGRSNQVQSGE
-1423 RTDDTGRGEVGK
+1423 RTDDIGRGEVGK

-1859 TDMLPNIARSLKD
+1859 TDMLPDIARSLKE
-1872 NPSLLDRFLKVVDN
+1872 NPSLLDRFLNVVDN

-1894 TGGAL
+1894 IGGAL
-1899 GDLVNDIRDTYE
+1899 GDLVNDIRNTYE

-2143 RQFGDGERDGEREQQ
+2143 RQFGDGEREQQ

-2291 YGFDSEEEA
+2291 YGFGSEEDA

-2353 PKTGAFGTI
+2353 PKTGAFGTV
-2362 YTQFKGKPQEAIA
+2362 YTQFRGKAQEAFD
-2375 FLLEK
+2375 FLASHGSGDLLGVFHR
-2380 KEGEAVGALHH
+2380 EGV
-2391 KDIGD
+2391 GD
-2396 IDLVWGKEGTAKSDG
+2396 IDAVWGDKGGGLDHIIRKHIGDGKSFHNIVEAANVIDDIIKTG
-2411 FGLAKLAKYHPEV
+2411 SKAFENGDKIVFKKGSKLVTIRK
-2424 LGNLQEILDA
+2424 N
-2434 MVVVKR
+2434 
-2440 TDNRVQLES
+2440 
-2449 ETHQASVRLTWDS
+2449 VRNKGKKIAD
-2462 EKKNWLLTAF
+2462 KNWVLTAYD
-2472 EKKNSV
+2472 ELSADGDV
-2478 SDNTTDTVG
+2478 SAIAPVNQGQAARTT
-2487 TAEGGKR
+2487 GKSQR
-2494 NDTATPQNTV
+2494 
-2504 SDGKDTIKPSNS
+2504 KDTTKPSYS

-2677 EAYNELKSITAGN
+2677 EAYNELKSITAGD

-2831 YVPNTLENVSEIM
+2831 YVPNTLENVSKIM
-2844 KKQGRNGSTGT
+2844 KKQGRNGSTGI

-3035 DKDKGTVVS
+3035 DKDKGTVAS
-3044 PSKPSKAEAVLR
+3044 PAKPSKAEAVLR

-3068 EVINDVAE
+3068 EVITDVAE

-3082 EANGKGKLQM
+3082 EANGDVREMSFGEPYDYEAYPLGRVEPNLADREVMVVRADADHGFMNYKEAKAWAKQHVSKVYNNEETGGKGDVRISNAAIDKFMSQSAVDKSDGKDVHMSVLKVL
-3092 GDAPETFAE
+3092 PEVLKNSIDVETHPDFLKGE
-3101 RQKLAVENRGVVMP
+3101 DGKRRPENGMNKDVLVHRCYGAVSIDGKPYR
-3115 GLNETYVEV
+3115 
-3124 VKDIPRHG
+3124 VKITLKEEMRNKSLPHNTHS
-3132 YTGTIAEATR
+3132 YEATKI
-3142 EAIDAAKRKY
+3142 ELL
-3152 AGKELTYNNYGVNFN
+3152 AGTLVK
-3167 YTISANAIE
+3167 
-3176 ICLSPKHQ
+3176 PKGD
-3184 NLSANKGIHLALA
+3184 NPNT
-3197 EHLEEVINN
+3197 NN
-3206 SIEVEEHPDYVKNN
+3206 SI
-3220 GTRGNNGSVN
+3220 
-3230 TEALMHRFYGVAVI
+3230 
-3244 DGTPFRI
+3244 
-3251 MTLMREGK
+3251 
-3259 DSATSNGIHSY
+3259 SA
-3270 AVQKIEVLDNDL
+3270 
-3282 PSTSNGVGSIPQV
+3282 
-3295 KSGSLY
+3295 
-3301 PLAKLLKGVEKAYDK
+3301 AKLLENVVMSYNPGEKVLDAS
-3316 GKYLLEE
+3316 E
-3323 SKKRSAGLREQRVY
+3323 KRSAGLREQRVY

-3383 WASALRSGNAE
+3383 WTSALRSGNAE

-3422 DEIADEVIATYSGQR
+3422 DEIADEVIATYSGRR

-3447 KIAEGDG
+3447 KIAEGNG
-3454 GVFEKVEAISVLE
+3454 GVFEKAEAIS
-3467 SVKRALKMFWKGV
+3467 A
-3480 ADFLHIHYKSAEE
+3480 
-3493 VADRVMKDLLEGVD
+3493 
-3507 PRKMG
+3507 
-3512 DGVDR
+3512 
-3517 QLYASLGVSRALGE
+3517 
-3531 EAAEGGPRYASLAL
+3531 
-3545 SEQQLDGDDTIRFSL
+3545 
-3560 RQEPAPKVTKKGYA
+3560 
-3574 VFIYKKLKNGG
+3574 
-3585 YKLVPKMLSN
+3585 
-3595 DPGAPAQTWLNA
+3595 
-3607 DTGYMKRDENG
+3607 
-3618 EPLQNTNGRASV
+3618 
-3630 SVNGSQ
+3630 
-3636 AGGNKSNKLAWRPGK
+3636 
-3651 HLAMYPNASQFKSP
+3651 
-3665 DGTIPKD
+3665 
-3672 VIFFEVE
+3672 
-3679 YAADPDLHKQYQ
+3679 
-3691 RNAWELGMNDNGQYR
+3691 
-3706 NNQGGLP
+3706 
-3713 YIPKDSYY
+3713 
-3721 LYRTNSISEGATP
+3721 
-3734 MIITGAYKINRAL
+3734 
-3747 TDAEAKELNQNAGGM
+3747 
-3762 WCPRKGG
+3762 
-3769 DLTEEKLKDM
+3769 
-3779 GLDDKGLK
+3779 
-3787 KMTESF
+3787 
-3793 DMDIIKE
+3793 
-3800 SHDES
+3800 
-3805 DEARLLP
+3805 
-3812 GYRSREI
+3812 
-3819 NWEDKDLIHS
+3819 
-3829 IEENGQNIND
+3829 
-3839 YRDGYV
+3839 
-3845 APEHSE
+3845 
-3851 EPTIRFSLDKD
+3851 
-3862 KGTVASPSKPSKAEA
+3862 
-3877 VLRDAVID
+3877 
-3885 RLRENG
+3885 
-3891 MEVIT
+3891 
-3896 DVAEGQKVLDEANGM
+3896 
-3911 VRLMGSRTNKKMK
+3911 
-3924 EIADVLSEHE
+3924 
-3934 LSEQQKTVVDVY
+3934 
-3946 SGKTDNLQLELSR
+3946 
-3959 NDGSRRIVIRQGND
+3959 
-3973 NKAGTKHSVY
+3973 
-3983 RHYGTTEGVI
+3983 
-3993 TAEDILLIPE
+3993 
-4003 VLNKGERK
+4003 
-4011 SIKRGNTQL
+4011 
-4020 YEYVLRNVDGAEYT
+4020 
-4034 VLTEIN
+4034 
-4040 NRGKETFADFY
+4040 
-4051 SNKKVSSTARKTRS
+4051 
-4065 SEAQARLDETLS
+4065 
-4077 AAKVEEKSKTANK
+4077 
-4090 SGEKLREQRVYH
+4090 
-4102 GSGADFEAFD
+4102 
-4112 HGHMGE
+4112 
-4118 GQGSQV
+4118 
-4124 FGWGTYVT
+4124 
-4132 SSKAIGE
+4132 
-4139 SYAESS
+4139 
-4145 SRTGGMEYT
+4145 
-4154 GDALT
+4154 
-4159 ADEAS
+4159 
-4164 LVGSLFISGMSSYHE
+4164 
-4179 VEEFLEKS
+4179 
-4187 ANSDKP
+4187 
-4193 GAKRSANALALLRKT
+4193 
-4208 KPEDWRLPEIGK
+4208 
-4220 RQLYTVEIPE
+4220 
-4230 DNGSNYLDW
+4230 
-4239 ENPLNDA
+4239 
-4246 QKEIL
+4246 
-4251 KEGLMAAGVSVEYF
+4251 
-4265 KGLGFTLDSSFKYVY
+4265 
-4280 SASLPMM
+4280 
-4287 LRGVHVGEADNVKEK
+4287 
-4302 ASRFLSGL
+4302 
-4310 GFTGIKYPAGT
+4310 
-4321 IHGGAEKGD
+4321 
-4330 MNYVIFNEKDA
+4330 
-4341 KITDH
+4341 
-4346 VRFFRTAN
+4346 
-4354 GEAYGFTVGGKIYV
+4354 
-4368 DPRIAT
+4368 
-4374 SETPVHEYAHLWATA
+4374 
-4389 LRSGNKEEWQNVVGL
+4389 
-4404 MKDTKV
+4404 
-4410 WDEVKERYPE
+4410 
-4420 LKTDDEIAD
+4420 
-4429 EVIATYSGQRGAER
+4429 
-4443 LREEQRKIAEG
+4443 
-4454 DGGVFEKVEAIS
+4454 
-4466 VLESVKRAL
+4466 LESVKRAL

-4674 QALYSGEFKDTTG
+4674 QALYSGDFKDTTG

-4696 EDVIRYQF
+4696 EDVIHYQF

-4950 RRIAENKVKRGE
+4950 RRIAEGKVKRGE

-5018 DEKDLYRRVAGEVEA
+5018 DERDLYNRVAGEVEA

-5058 AREDQIFLMGN
+5058 AREDQIFLMGD

-5074 GSRVGKRMAEIGE
+5074 GSRTYKQMQEISNYYDGI
-5087 HYEDKALTDE
+5087 AMSDE
-5097 ERPIVDVFCGRND
+5097 ERTLIDVFSGKNNHQNITFTDNSGHERKMELSQGREE
-5110 NLKVSIERDG
+5110 SG
-5120 KSLVLMMRQ
+5120 
-5129 GSENGAG
+5129 G
-5136 TKHCL
+5136 TKHAI
-5141 YRHYGTGV
+5141 YRHLNKAKNFFTIDEIKLIKDVLSIGERSVDGV
-5149 GYLTAD
+5149 RITYSLEKDGVLYTVGSRNR
-5155 DILKI
+5155 K
-5160 PYIMAN
+5160 
-5166 GFAKE
+5166 GKE
-5171 KLRGKSRLVEYTYKD
+5171 EFIT
-5186 EQGCEYTL
+5186 
-5194 LTEKKKGFEIFND
+5194 
-5207 FYTNRKASSLSTFNT
+5207 FYTNREASSPGASNT
-5222 SEDAHTGSDN
+5222 QKSARADSEN
-5232 ALIGAKLGNVSET
+5232 ASSAAKVGNVSET

-5255 HYASLGVSRSLDKEA
+5255 RYASIGVSMSLGEKA
-5270 GEGEPRWASLGLSEQ
+5270 AEGEPRWASLGLSEQ

-5376 GAVLKRIAIQDS
+5376 GSVLARIAAQDS

-5555 GGVVRDYSGLSSL
+5555 GGVVRDYAGLSSL
-5568 FRNETDFE
+5568 FQNETDFE

-5693 WVKQHFLTMAMNHPS
+5693 WVKQHFLTMAMNHPT

-5748 AALDAFR
+5748 AALDAFQ

-5762 LSGDATQQRGSLNIE
+5762 QSGDATQQRGSLNIE
-5777 YPQTKSEEREHEVRV
+5777 YPQTKMEEREHEVRV
-5792 MKDGEEYVV
+5792 MKDGEEYVI

-5818 MRVREHEGN
+5818 MRVREHEGL

-6038 LGALAKDHKA
+6038 LGALAKEHKA
-6048 KFTAVTSAWMA
+6048 KFTAVSSAWMA

-6143 ENAKESWSDYAAD
+6143 ENAKESWSNYAAD

-6451 YYDLAGKVEEAH
+6451 YYDLAGKVDEAH
-6463 SVKKEMNAIVKSF
+6463 SVKKKMNAIVKSF
-6476 VDGEHKA
+6476 VNDEHKA

-6496 RKQYLQLVEE
+6496 RKQYVQLVED

>member
-1 MYDDAVKNKM
+1 MTSRKQLAINQRALYDDAVKNKM

-91 KLKQFQDKHRD
+91 KLKQHQDKQRGRYGRLD
-102 GLGFGVKKTL
+102 LGVKNPL
-112 FFGVKTPFT
+112 T
-121 NANVVR
+121 NNNVVR
-127 EPLTGR
+127 DEATDT
-133 YLTSDGAEYAQEFE
+133 YLTSQGAEYAQEYE
-147 AARAQNQLDET
+147 AARAQNHIDET
-158 GKRYTEAVER
+158 GKRYTEAVKR
-168 GDLPSAFEVRDEDGN
+168 GDIPSAFEVRDKDGN
-183 YALVEDLGVK
+183 YALMEDLGVK

-259 NSNAQYRR
+259 NGNAQYRR

-279 RVGEEAVKGRAEER
+279 GVGEEAVKGRAEER

-328 TWDMGLQDLQDNM
+328 TWDLGLQDLQDNM

-411 GEAVMSK
+411 GEAAMSK

-441 KKCGYRIAGDVLGA
+441 KKCGYRVAGDVLGA

-484 SKGKIVYDGTENEE
+484 SNGKIVYDGTENEE

-520 VGEYFNPLLKGVGTL
+520 VGEYFNPLLKGAGAL

-714 NAQKLAGMDKATQ
+714 NAQKLAGMDKVTQ

-929 KQQAAQAQSRDIDR
+929 KQQAAQAQSRDIDG

-986 PVSFEEL
+986 PVSFEGL

-1027 RMMKRGNVQ
+1027 RVMKRGNVQ

-1056 RIAPEADMNGPE
+1056 RMAPEADMNGQE

-1078 GGAAP
+1078 GNAAP
-1083 SADTA
+1083 SADKA
-1088 ATSGEEGA
+1088 ATSEEEGA
-1096 ASEPAVRDKN
+1096 ASEPAVRDKK

-1158 GTDKAKYLADKKAW
+1158 GTDKAKYLSDKKAW

-1181 KVQYWQDVKAEVDK
+1181 KVQYWQDVKAEVEK

-1213 AQAAYR
+1213 AQTAYR
-1219 NGSDAASYGVREVT
+1219 NGSDAAAYGAREVT

-1409 ESGYGRSNQVQSGE
+1409 ESGHGRSNQVQSGE

-1443 RHEGVVESEAALGS
+1443 RHEGVVESEAAS
-1457 GGSTNQQRIGR
+1457 
-1468 VQKETR
+1468 KET
-1474 ADVADQTMTHD
+1474 
-1485 EAIAFIAAMENRA
+1485 I
-1498 EVAPSVDLSIENWD
+1498 
-1512 SLFGLD
+1512 
-1518 GIVNTPIGKVKMG
+1518 TPE
-1531 DNQFT
+1531 QQ
-1536 KMMREDRHGKL
+1536 
-1547 GMVKPTLEN
+1547 
-1556 PDAILEDASK
+1556 S
-1566 AKAGDTEERPS
+1566 
-1577 SYIFVKAFKKSD
+1577 
-1589 GSRYYYFTSITVSK
+1589 
-1603 DGLEVV
+1603 
-1609 VSNQE
+1609 
-1614 KRKNAIANLLSKDK
+1614 LLSRPN
-1628 LVWKHADDVS
+1628 
-1638 DASDVAQG
+1638 
-1646 LYSSQGNVSD
+1646 SSQYTAERESSD
-1656 LATEGTDAPQ
+1656 HRV
-1666 TSMSNNDPTS
+1666 
-1676 SGSKDTNNTD
+1676 TNNTD
-1686 TKQENEEKSAGG
+1686 TKQENEEKSAKALSNKQSSGQAKMSHKEKTG
-1698 EKEPMSPTPA
+1698 EKEAMSPTPA

-1777 SLKEADIAQFTFGHE
+1777 SLKEANIAQFTFGHE

-1805 MRIRQKVID
+1805 MRIRQKVIA

-1923 TPLKITEHTK
+1923 EPRGEREQRAANERFNNELTRYQNGEMDKNEMLHLGRAQGVMRVFLPNLPIVMRQRILTKGSVKKHNVAVEALVDMPNHLSHPIFVFKRSDNVLGVLTEMQDRDGK
-1933 FSLKD
+1933 
-1938 NQGNPLNQDGT
+1938 NVCVAIELNRQIQNGGEILEVNDIRSVHGRNVADIVYPIVHNGT
-1949 LKLDKIKSVD
+1949 LKWVDK
-1959 ELTDEDFLHP
+1959 
-1969 TRNVELPSL
+1969 
-1978 PKKIAD
+1978 
-1984 AIGTE
+1984 
-1989 GKPVV
+1989 
-1994 IKKNIF
+1994 
-2000 ERNYMRHKDVTPDLS
+2000 
-2015 KIIFKSALYN
+2015 
-2025 PDLYGQNQKK
+2025 
-2035 TRPYNWVLINT
+2035 
-2046 KDEKGNNRTVLLE
+2046 EKGLTYLSSASQYVRQEIDKQDLDTATKVVKDF
-2059 VNPNKDNV
+2059 VNP
-2067 EIVHWH
+2067 
-2073 FIDERGLKK
+2073 
-2082 IRKQVD
+2082 
-2088 REDGQL
+2088 
-2094 LILPSDK
+2094 
-2101 EEVGALSDPTVNL
+2101 
-2114 SAANID
+2114 
-2120 NSSETAKESEGK
+2120 KESDGK
-2132 DRQHYASLGVS
+2132 DRQFYASLGVS
-2143 RQFGDGERDGEREQQ
+2143 RQLGDGERDGEREQQ

-2258 FINDNADLD
+2258 FINDKADLD

-2291 YGFDSEEEA
+2291 YGFDSEEDA

-2353 PKTGAFGTI
+2353 PKTGAFGTV

-2440 TDNRVQLES
+2440 TDNRVKLES

-2504 SDGKDTIKPSNS
+2504 SDGKDTEKDSSEQEDEEKKASGDRPLYASLGVSRSLGEEAAEGEREATSVRLQKADIVDAEAMAEEYGLDADDVRRYAEGMRKGSSAQAARALAEISRKIIAAHEDEIHSLLDMRKFRKPVEKALKEAFGDVDVLIEERRKQIEEERNTMEAARKRAEEEQRKREARLEELAVLTDEEIDHSYAEALAKGDVAAAREMLDEAARRKGYGDVRSDYQGVGAWSAPSNPDYETDEARRNAVGEDSPDLNVEDMAAGYSNQPEDIFVHPNKYS
-2516 QKKNV
+2516 QGLPTSKESGNAIQTAIDDIRNGKKDVTVKVYRAVPTSVKEGKLRNGDWVTPSRKYAELHGSSRLEGKYRIIEDEVPVSELWWDGNDVNEWGYDNGKGYRYKNV
-2521 KSNKKTPFSLKNDR
+2521 KNNRKLNDLVTR
-2535 TLAGVHNITEEKLL
+2535 DDNGNVIP
-2549 KAIKQG
+2549 
-2555 GLANPSVAVID
+2555 PS
-2566 SSKQNHDD
+2566 
-2574 YGDISLILPSD
+2574 
-2585 KVAKRTGKNAGTW
+2585 KR
-2598 QGDAWTPTY
+2598 
-2607 PQVER
+2607 
-2612 QMSNKGAEKAS
+2612 
-2623 NDVSSVPGDMYSEVR
+2623 
-2638 RGLDRWLDGGEE
+2638 
-2650 NSAMAY
+2650 
-2656 MFLHEKGVAPEP
+2656 
-2668 KKIQPKFSD
+2668 
-2677 EAYNELKSITAGN
+2677 
-2690 FNIYGIG
+2690 FNQR
-2697 KADARKVLDMYID
+2697 KAD
-2710 AKFDGDKDLYEE
+2710 
-2722 KTKAWLERNKSIVD
+2722 ERYQRVV
-2736 AGANGGMRYAIAK
+2736 GG
-2749 ENVELYDEYG
+2749 V
-2759 FNYKGVQTFVRDVEY
+2759 
-2774 DHRKTGV
+2774 
-2781 DMNATLNEVEDYIKT
+2781 
-2796 NNLTDEF
+2796 
-2803 NTWMEGKEKEYGIK
+2803 
-2817 EVIFDGFTPSGNRR
+2817 
-2831 YVPNTLENVSEIM
+2831 
-2844 KKQGRNGSTGT
+2844 
-2855 SVSFQNFA
+2855 
-2863 ARLMPSYGTL
+2863 
-2873 KDIRSKK
+2873 
-2880 GLLTSDREKLDK
+2880 
-2892 FREKWSNVFFELGM
+2892 
-2906 KCQPDATGTF
+2906 
-2916 DDYGLARLSEAAMTS
+2916 
-2931 DPQAYLKKEYNV
+2931 
-2943 DFSDE
+2943 
-2948 DTKRLKEMVKAIKE
+2948 
-2962 ESPAMYFETKFERPV
+2962 
-2977 GFDEFSS
+2977 
-2984 AVVPTTASNE
+2984 
-2994 VKQALQNAGVQI
+2994 
-3006 YEYDKEKEGD
+3006 
-3016 RSRAFNEAINS
+3016 
-3027 SDNIRFSL
+3027 
-3035 DKDKGTVVS
+3035 
-3044 PSKPSKAEAVLR
+3044 KPSKAEAVLR

-3068 EVINDVAE
+3068 EVITDVAE

-3101 RQKLAVENRGVVMP
+3101 RLKQAVENRGVVMP

-3383 WASALRSGNAE
+3383 WATALRSGNAE

-3407 VWDEVKGRY
+3407 VWDEVKKRY

-3447 KIAEGDG
+3447 KIAEGNG
-3454 GVFEKVEAISVLE
+3454 GVFEKAEAISALE
-3467 SVKRALKMFWKGV
+3467 KVKRALKMFWKGV

-3517 QLYASLGVSRALGE
+3517 QRYASIGVSRSLGE
-3531 EAAEGGPRYASLAL
+3531 EAGEGEPRYASLGL

-3747 TDAEAKELNQNAGGM
+3747 TDAEAKELNQDAGGM

-3793 DMDIIKE
+3793 DMDTIKE

-3812 GYRSREI
+3812 GYKSREI

-3829 IEENGQNIND
+3829 IEENGQDIND

-3896 DVAEGQKVLDEANGM
+3896 DVAEGQKVLDEANGDVREMSFGEPYDYEAYPLGRVEPNLADREVM
-3911 VRLMGSRTNKKMK
+3911 VVRADADHGFMNYK
-3924 EIADVLSEHE
+3924 EAKAWAKQHVSKVYNNEETGGKGDVRISNAAIDKFM
-3934 LSEQQKTVVDVY
+3934 SQSAIDKSDGKDV
-3946 SGKTDNLQLELSR
+3946 
-3959 NDGSRRIVIRQGND
+3959 
-3973 NKAGTKHSVY
+3973 HMSVLK
-3983 RHYGTTEGVI
+3983 V
-3993 TAEDILLIPE
+3993 LPE
-4003 VLNKGERK
+4003 VLKNSIDVETHPDFLKGADGKRRPENGMNKDVLVHRCYGAV
-4011 SIKRGNTQL
+4011 SIDGKPYRVKITL
-4020 YEYVLRNVDGAEYT
+4020 KENV
-4034 VLTEIN
+4034 
-4040 NRGKETFADFY
+4040 
-4051 SNKKVSSTARKTRS
+4051 KTRETTHTHSYEATKIELLAGQHGDVTMTSPRNSNS
-4065 SEAQARLDETLS
+4065 SKQVEEFAGTLVKPKGDNPNTNNSIS
-4077 AAKVEEKSKTANK
+4077 AAKLLENVVMSYNP
-4090 SGEKLREQRVYH
+4090 GEKVLDASEKRSAGLREQRVYH
-4102 GSGADFEAFD
+4102 GSGAD
-4112 HGHMGE
+4112 G
-4118 GQGSQV
+4118 
-4124 FGWGTYVT
+4124 
-4132 SSKAIGE
+4132 
-4139 SYAESS
+4139 
-4145 SRTGGMEYT
+4145 
-4154 GDALT
+4154 
-4159 ADEAS
+4159 
-4164 LVGSLFISGMSSYHE
+4164 
-4179 VEEFLEKS
+4179 
-4187 ANSDKP
+4187 
-4193 GAKRSANALALLRKT
+4193 
-4208 KPEDWRLPEIGK
+4208 
-4220 RQLYTVEIPE
+4220 
-4230 DNGSNYLDW
+4230 
-4239 ENPLNDA
+4239 
-4246 QKEIL
+4246 
-4251 KEGLMAAGVSVEYF
+4251 
-4265 KGLGFTLDSSFKYVY
+4265 
-4280 SASLPMM
+4280 
-4287 LRGVHVGEADNVKEK
+4287 
-4302 ASRFLSGL
+4302 
-4310 GFTGIKYPAGT
+4310 
-4321 IHGGAEKGD
+4321 
-4330 MNYVIFNEKDA
+4330 
-4341 KITDH
+4341 

-4354 GEAYGFTVGGKIYV
+4354 GEAYGFTVGGRIYV

-4389 LRSGNKEEWQNVVGL
+4389 LRSGNAEEWQNVVGL
-4404 MKDTKV
+4404 MKDSKV
-4410 WDEVKERYPE
+4410 WDEVKKRYPE

-4454 DGGVFEKVEAIS
+4454 NGGVFEKAEAIS
-4466 VLESVKRAL
+4466 ALEKVKRAL

-4728 AREMEAEKK
+4728 AREMEAENK

-4748 ERGADGKWRYEIA
+4748 ERGADGKWRYEIP

-5018 DEKDLYRRVAGEVEA
+5018 DERDLYNRVAGEVEA

-5069 GVSEM
+5069 GVSNQQTLRNVNNQSLFDAIHTLYSKGKTFAEKIYKRKFFDVAETPDFM
-5074 GSRVGKRMAEIGE
+5074 KRLGLTGDKFTIRYGVISRHFGKDNQHDFTEEEWNKIP
-5087 HYEDKALTDE
+5087 KALSNPILITEYYQDE
-5097 ERPIVDVFCGRND
+5097 QQKRQKGYRLYTPLKLADGSYVVVSAEVKNAGKNLEINAINTIFGRNAISDIHDRIVYQNPKITPEQMSLLGKNNPHQYPSDQELSDANVD
-5110 NLKVSIERDG
+5110 NS
-5120 KSLVLMMRQ
+5120 
-5129 GSENGAG
+5129 
-5136 TKHCL
+5136 
-5141 YRHYGTGV
+5141 
-5149 GYLTAD
+5149 
-5155 DILKI
+5155 
-5160 PYIMAN
+5160 
-5166 GFAKE
+5166 
-5171 KLRGKSRLVEYTYKD
+5171 
-5186 EQGCEYTL
+5186 
-5194 LTEKKKGFEIFND
+5194 
-5207 FYTNRKASSLSTFNT
+5207 
-5222 SEDAHTGSDN
+5222 
-5232 ALIGAKLGNVSET
+5232 SET
-5245 AKESEGKDRQ
+5245 AKESEGKDRRR
-5255 HYASLGVSRSLDKEA
+5255 YASLGVSRALGEEAAEEA
-5270 GEGEPRWASLGLSEQ
+5270 GEKAAEGEPRWASLGLSEQ

-5298 YDKWNR
+5298 YDKWDR

-5376 GAVLKRIAIQDS
+5376 GSVLKRIAIQDS

-5484 KKAIGNTQPDAKRLR
+5484 KKAIDNTQPDAKRLR

-5555 GGVVRDYSGLSSL
+5555 GGVVRDYAGLSSL
-5568 FRNETDFE
+5568 FLNETDFE

-5582 CADIESKNGHETS
+5582 CADIESKNGHETG

-5693 WVKQHFLTMAMNHPS
+5693 WVKQHFLTMAMNHPT

-5748 AALDAFR
+5748 AALNAFQ

-5762 LSGDATQQRGSLNIE
+5762 QSGDATQQRGSLNIE

-5792 MKDGEEYVV
+5792 MKDGEEYVI

-5913 KTEENFWNF
+5913 KMEENFWNF

-6048 KFTAVTSAWMA
+6048 KFTAVSSAWMA

-6104 NNCILWIPFTHN
+6104 NNCILWIPFTHD
-6116 FIKIPLAPEFRGFYG
+6116 FIKIPLAQEFRGFYG

-6143 ENAKESWSDYAAD
+6143 ENAKESWSNYAAD

-6254 RYANNPAVIDH
+6254 RYVNNPAVIDH

-6326 QDFEKYQRT
+6326 QDFEKYQRS

-6476 VDGEHKA
+6476 VNDEHKA

-6496 RKQYLQLVEE
+6496 RKQYVQLVED

>member
-1 MYDDAVKNKM
+1 MTSRKQLAINQRALYDDAVKNKM

-91 KLKQFQDKHRD
+91 KLKQHQDKQRGRYGRLD
-102 GLGFGVKKTL
+102 LGVKNPL
-112 FFGVKTPFT
+112 T
-121 NANVVR
+121 NDNVVR
-127 EPLTGR
+127 DDATDT
-133 YLTSDGAEYAQEFE
+133 YLTSQGAEYAQEYE
-147 AARAQNQLDET
+147 AARAQNHIDET

-168 GDLPSAFEVRDEDGN
+168 GDLPSAFEVQDEDGN
-183 YALVEDLGVK
+183 YALMEDLGVK

-279 RVGEEAVKGRAEER
+279 GVGEEAVKGRAEER

-328 TWDMGLQDLQDNM
+328 TWDLGLQDLQDNM

-354 YKNLNSEERQMLDVA
+354 YKNLNDEERQMLDVA

-441 KKCGYRIAGDVLGA
+441 KKCGYRVAGDVLGA

-484 SKGKIVYDGTENEE
+484 SDGKIVYDGTENEE

-929 KQQAAQAQSRDIDR
+929 KQQAAQAQSRDIDG

-986 PVSFEEL
+986 PVSFEGL

-1027 RMMKRGNVQ
+1027 RVMKRGNVQ

-1056 RIAPEADMNGPE
+1056 RMAPEADINEQE

-1078 GGAAP
+1078 GDAAP
-1083 SADTA
+1083 SADKA
-1088 ATSGEEGA
+1088 ATSEEEGA

-1181 KVQYWQDVKAEVDK
+1181 KVQYWQDVKSEVEK

-1203 GYEEELNGDA
+1203 GWEEELSGKA
-1213 AQAAYR
+1213 AK
-1219 NGSDAASYGVREVT
+1219 DSYHEHGRSKDDVQNEKEVT
-1233 AEFMQSGDVKIT
+1233 AEFMQSSDTKIT

-1252 TGFGAAEQRAMV
+1252 TGFGITEQRAMV
-1264 GKISKGG
+1264 GRISNKG
-1271 KSIDKLAEDLE
+1271 KSIDRLAEELE
-1282 VFDRENYNGMYFGG
+1282 TYDREYYNGRFFGG
-1296 DSSVAKDAILD
+1296 DSTLAKDAIIG
-1307 YLSSPDSR
+1307 YLSSADSR
-1315 KGVKK
+1315 KGVGR
-1320 MQSEAEREYVEAYEA
+1320 MQSESEAEYVEAYEE
-1335 ERDRYYQEKY
+1335 ERDRFYQEKY
-1345 HMSYEE
+1345 HLSYEE
-1351 YLVYSSQEMPELLR
+1351 YLAYSAAELPELLR

-1372 QLFLE
+1372 QQFYNL
-1377 RYADEIEAALQKREE
+1377 YAEEIEADLERREK
-1392 QLKQEENGKEGN
+1392 QLKHINNGKEGN

-1409 ESGYGRSNQVQSGE
+1409 EPRHGRGNQVQSGQ
-1423 RTDDTGRGEVGK
+1423 RVDDIGRGEVGK

-1443 RHEGVVESEAALGS
+1443 RHEGVVESEAASEEPGNGALGNVRKPKFS
-1457 GGSTNQQRIGR
+1457 RRGR
-1468 VQKETR
+1468 VEGSS
-1474 ADVADQTMTHD
+1474 D
-1485 EAIAFIAAMENRA
+1485 ER
-1498 EVAPSVDLSIENWD
+1498 
-1512 SLFGLD
+1512 
-1518 GIVNTPIGKVKMG
+1518 
-1531 DNQFT
+1531 
-1536 KMMREDRHGKL
+1536 
-1547 GMVKPTLEN
+1547 
-1556 PDAILEDASK
+1556 
-1566 AKAGDTEERPS
+1566 
-1577 SYIFVKAFKKSD
+1577 
-1589 GSRYYYFTSITVSK
+1589 
-1603 DGLEVV
+1603 
-1609 VSNQE
+1609 
-1614 KRKNAIANLLSKDK
+1614 
-1628 LVWKHADDVS
+1628 
-1638 DASDVAQG
+1638 QG
-1646 LYSSQGNVSD
+1646 D
-1656 LATEGTDAPQ
+1656 LAETGDVTDKSGQAK
-1666 TSMSNNDPTS
+1666 MSH
-1676 SGSKDTNNTD
+1676 K
-1686 TKQENEEKSAGG
+1686 EKTG

-1733 AAEGIAEAFG
+1733 AAEDIAEAFG

-1777 SLKEADIAQFTFGHE
+1777 SLKEANIAQFTFGHE

-1805 MRIRQKVID
+1805 MRIRQKVIA

-1859 TDMLPNIARSLKD
+1859 TDMLPNIARSLKE

-1923 TPLKITEHTK
+1923 TPLKITEHTRFSLKSKPVRFEAGKKLSDEEKKEVLSTLKDAYKVNGVPYHIEETAGGKEKRVYEPTADSYVVSDITNRPLRYYITLPDGRVAHPTEVYPNISDNEVKSSATKQGLLDDEAYQIVSAAIGNMKDIADNAKAVEVLTELQNLPHETHDVGYGLNNAQSYNYKTGIFTSDAAQAIDYVVRRMRRKENIPAEIPAALKKAVADSYGMVDNLIDGMSSTK

-2073 FIDERGLKK
+2073 FVNDKNLGLIKK
-2082 IRKQVD
+2082 QAIREGDQV
-2088 REDGQL
+2088 
-2094 LILPSDK
+2094 LILPSEQS
-2101 EEVGALSDPTVNL
+2101 EEVGGLSNLTDDL

-2132 DRQHYASLGVS
+2132 DRQRYASLGVS

-2258 FINDNADLD
+2258 FINDKADLD

-2272 VYVVDQVFP
+2272 VYVVDQVLP

-2340 SEYKNVKSESAES
+2340 GEYKNVKLESAES
-2353 PKTGAFGTI
+2353 PKTGAFGTV
-2362 YTQFKGKPQEAIA
+2362 YTQFRGKAQEAFD
-2375 FLLEK
+2375 FLASHGSGDLLGVFHR
-2380 KEGEAVGALHH
+2380 EGV
-2391 KDIGD
+2391 GD
-2396 IDLVWGKEGTAKSDG
+2396 IDAVWGDKGGGLDHIIRKHIGDGKSFHNIVEAANVIDDIIKTG
-2411 FGLAKLAKYHPEV
+2411 SKAFENGDKIVFKKGSKLVTIRK
-2424 LGNLQEILDA
+2424 N
-2434 MVVVKR
+2434 
-2440 TDNRVQLES
+2440 
-2449 ETHQASVRLTWDS
+2449 VRENGKKIAD
-2462 EKKNWLLTAF
+2462 KNWVLTAYD
-2472 EKKNSV
+2472 ELSADGDV
-2478 SDNTTDTVG
+2478 SAIAPVNQGQAARTT
-2487 TAEGGKR
+2487 GKSQR
-2494 NDTATPQNTV
+2494 
-2504 SDGKDTIKPSNS
+2504 KDTTKPSYS

-2535 TLAGVHNITEEKLL
+2535 TLAGVHNITEEKLR

-2566 SSKQNHDD
+2566 SSKQNHDA
-2574 YGDISLILPSD
+2574 YGDISLILPSY

-2623 NDVSSVPGDMYSEVR
+2623 NDVSSVPSDMYSEVR

-2831 YVPNTLENVSEIM
+2831 YVPNTLENVSKIM

-2880 GLLTSDREKLDK
+2880 GLLTSDREKFDN

-2977 GFDEFSS
+2977 HLDEFAA
-2984 AVVPTTASNE
+2984 AVVPNDLGADVRKMLDESGI
-2994 VKQALQNAGVQI
+2994 AL
-3006 YEYDKEKEGD
+3006 YEYDPAKEGD

-3068 EVINDVAE
+3068 EVI
-3076 GQKVLD
+3076 
-3082 EANGKGKLQM
+3082 
-3092 GDAPETFAE
+3092 
-3101 RQKLAVENRGVVMP
+3101 
-3115 GLNETYVEV
+3115 
-3124 VKDIPRHG
+3124 
-3132 YTGTIAEATR
+3132 
-3142 EAIDAAKRKY
+3142 
-3152 AGKELTYNNYGVNFN
+3152 
-3167 YTISANAIE
+3167 
-3176 ICLSPKHQ
+3176 
-3184 NLSANKGIHLALA
+3184 
-3197 EHLEEVINN
+3197 
-3206 SIEVEEHPDYVKNN
+3206 
-3220 GTRGNNGSVN
+3220 
-3230 TEALMHRFYGVAVI
+3230 
-3244 DGTPFRI
+3244 
-3251 MTLMREGK
+3251 
-3259 DSATSNGIHSY
+3259 
-3270 AVQKIEVLDNDL
+3270 
-3282 PSTSNGVGSIPQV
+3282 
-3295 KSGSLY
+3295 
-3301 PLAKLLKGVEKAYDK
+3301 
-3316 GKYLLEE
+3316 
-3323 SKKRSAGLREQRVY
+3323 
-3337 HGSGADGVRF
+3337 
-3347 FRTANGEAYGF
+3347 
-3358 TVGGRIYVDP
+3358 
-3368 RIATSETPVHEYAHL
+3368 
-3383 WASALRSGNAE
+3383 
-3394 EWQNVVGLMKDSK
+3394 
-3407 VWDEVKGRY
+3407 
-3416 PELKTD
+3416 
-3422 DEIADEVIATYSGQR
+3422 
-3437 GAERLREEQR
+3437 
-3447 KIAEGDG
+3447 
-3454 GVFEKVEAISVLE
+3454 
-3467 SVKRALKMFWKGV
+3467 
-3480 ADFLHIHYKSAEE
+3480 
-3493 VADRVMKDLLEGVD
+3493 
-3507 PRKMG
+3507 
-3512 DGVDR
+3512 
-3517 QLYASLGVSRALGE
+3517 
-3531 EAAEGGPRYASLAL
+3531 
-3545 SEQQLDGDDTIRFSL
+3545 
-3560 RQEPAPKVTKKGYA
+3560 
-3574 VFIYKKLKNGG
+3574 
-3585 YKLVPKMLSN
+3585 
-3595 DPGAPAQTWLNA
+3595 
-3607 DTGYMKRDENG
+3607 
-3618 EPLQNTNGRASV
+3618 
-3630 SVNGSQ
+3630 
-3636 AGGNKSNKLAWRPGK
+3636 
-3651 HLAMYPNASQFKSP
+3651 
-3665 DGTIPKD
+3665 
-3672 VIFFEVE
+3672 
-3679 YAADPDLHKQYQ
+3679 
-3691 RNAWELGMNDNGQYR
+3691 
-3706 NNQGGLP
+3706 
-3713 YIPKDSYY
+3713 
-3721 LYRTNSISEGATP
+3721 
-3734 MIITGAYKINRAL
+3734 
-3747 TDAEAKELNQNAGGM
+3747 
-3762 WCPRKGG
+3762 
-3769 DLTEEKLKDM
+3769 
-3779 GLDDKGLK
+3779 
-3787 KMTESF
+3787 
-3793 DMDIIKE
+3793 
-3800 SHDES
+3800 
-3805 DEARLLP
+3805 
-3812 GYRSREI
+3812 
-3819 NWEDKDLIHS
+3819 
-3829 IEENGQNIND
+3829 
-3839 YRDGYV
+3839 
-3845 APEHSE
+3845 
-3851 EPTIRFSLDKD
+3851 
-3862 KGTVASPSKPSKAEA
+3862 
-3877 VLRDAVID
+3877 
-3885 RLRENG
+3885 
-3891 MEVIT
+3891 T
-3896 DVAEGQKVLDEANGM
+3896 DVAEGQKVLDEANGR

-3934 LSEQQKTVVDVY
+3934 LSEQQRTVVDVY
-3946 SGKTDNLQLELSR
+3946 SGKTDNLQLEVSR
-3959 NDGSRRIVIRQGND
+3959 NDGNRRIVIRQGND

-4003 VLNKGERK
+4003 VLNRGERK

-4102 GSGADFEAFD
+4102 GSGAA
-4112 HGHMGE
+4112 
-4118 GQGSQV
+4118 
-4124 FGWGTYVT
+4124 
-4132 SSKAIGE
+4132 
-4139 SYAESS
+4139 
-4145 SRTGGMEYT
+4145 GM
-4154 GDALT
+4154 
-4159 ADEAS
+4159 
-4164 LVGSLFISGMSSYHE
+4164 H
-4179 VEEFLEKS
+4179 
-4187 ANSDKP
+4187 
-4193 GAKRSANALALLRKT
+4193 
-4208 KPEDWRLPEIGK
+4208 
-4220 RQLYTVEIPE
+4220 
-4230 DNGSNYLDW
+4230 
-4239 ENPLNDA
+4239 
-4246 QKEIL
+4246 
-4251 KEGLMAAGVSVEYF
+4251 
-4265 KGLGFTLDSSFKYVY
+4265 
-4280 SASLPMM
+4280 
-4287 LRGVHVGEADNVKEK
+4287 
-4302 ASRFLSGL
+4302 
-4310 GFTGIKYPAGT
+4310 
-4321 IHGGAEKGD
+4321 
-4330 MNYVIFNEKDA
+4330 
-4341 KITDH
+4341 
-4346 VRFFRTAN
+4346 FFRTAN

-4374 SETPVHEYAHLWATA
+4374 SETPVHEYAHLWASA
-4389 LRSGNKEEWQNVVGL
+4389 LRSGNAEEWQNVVSL
-4404 MKDTKV
+4404 MKDSKV

-4420 LKTDDEIAD
+4420 LKSDDEIAD
-4429 EVIATYSGQRGAER
+4429 EVIATYSGRHGAER

-4454 DGGVFEKVEAIS
+4454 DGGVFEKAEAIS
-4466 VLESVKRAL
+4466 ALESVKRAL

-4481 VADFLHIHYKSAE
+4481 VADFLHIHYKNAE

-4505 EGVDPRKMG
+4505 EGVDPRM
-4514 ETKDGGVRFNAKQ
+4514 
-4527 KRALET
+4527 
-4533 ASLGNAPRSLTVV
+4533 
-4546 SSATGA
+4546 
-4552 KILNSIDK
+4552 
-4560 LVESLEKSAT
+4560 
-4570 QPKTFIGNVAKAL
+4570 
-4583 GASRFGS
+4583 
-4590 GSEYATFETKN
+4590 
-4601 GDIVTIRLANH
+4601 
-4612 NAHVSGFDHNG
+4612 
-4623 KDNGISIVISPK
+4623 
-4635 PNEGIT
+4635 
-4641 NDGNAHITEFYY
+4641 
-4653 DSIKLRR
+4653 
-4660 ADGKPLAE
+4660 
-4668 IVRSIK
+4668 
-4674 QALYSGEFKDTTG
+4674 
-4687 LAERQEVNG
+4687 
-4696 EDVIRYQF
+4696 
-4704 IGEKGA
+4704 
-4710 AEADHAEE
+4710 
-4718 VSVRLDNLSV
+4718 
-4728 AREMEAEKK
+4728 M
-4737 DAKAIKMATGW
+4737 
-4748 ERGADGKWRYEIA
+4748 
-4761 DLKEFDRN
+4761 
-4769 GNLLYRKHHPDYA
+4769 
-4782 RYIELQDK
+4782 
-4790 DLKNLLEDGEK
+4790 EDG
-4801 LTDKEREE
+4801 
-4809 YEALS
+4809 
-4814 KKYESDKFGGEKLDN
+4814 
-4829 IHTLEAYVD
+4829 V
-4838 APELFKAYPEL
+4838 
-4849 RNVRVTFK
+4849 
-4857 DTGGWETA
+4857 
-4865 SYYAISDVIDF
+4865 
-4876 NVDDVGEIVVNT
+4876 
-4888 GKVTANMRTKELKSV
+4888 
-4903 FLHEIQHAIQVIE
+4903 
-4916 GFAEGGSPQ
+4916 
-4925 YMKGLY
+4925 
-4931 SDYFLQD
+4931 
-4938 YSSSQLHELAEL
+4938 
-4950 RRIAENKVKRGE
+4950 
-4962 YKRMS
+4962 
-4967 YAVKNVIKAAKEH
+4967 
-4980 GFYPT
+4980 
-4985 WAESFDNNP
+4985 
-4994 NSVTTVYDTLVKF
+4994 
-5007 PSEILDKAVLI
+5007 
-5018 DEKDLYRRVAGEVEA
+5018 
-5033 RNVQERM
+5033 
-5040 GMSAEER
+5040 
-5047 RASLA
+5047 
-5052 AETEDV
+5052 
-5058 AREDQIFLMGN
+5058 
-5069 GVSEM
+5069 
-5074 GSRVGKRMAEIGE
+5074 
-5087 HYEDKALTDE
+5087 
-5097 ERPIVDVFCGRND
+5097 
-5110 NLKVSIERDG
+5110 
-5120 KSLVLMMRQ
+5120 
-5129 GSENGAG
+5129 
-5136 TKHCL
+5136 
-5141 YRHYGTGV
+5141 
-5149 GYLTAD
+5149 
-5155 DILKI
+5155 
-5160 PYIMAN
+5160 
-5166 GFAKE
+5166 
-5171 KLRGKSRLVEYTYKD
+5171 
-5186 EQGCEYTL
+5186 
-5194 LTEKKKGFEIFND
+5194 
-5207 FYTNRKASSLSTFNT
+5207 
-5222 SEDAHTGSDN
+5222 
-5232 ALIGAKLGNVSET
+5232 
-5245 AKESEGKDRQ
+5245 DRQ
-5255 HYASLGVSRSLDKEA
+5255 RYASLGVSRSLGEEA
-5270 GEGEPRWASLGLSEQ
+5270 AEGEPRWASLGLSEPRGEEAAE
-5285 QLDGDDTIRFSLN
+5285 GDDTIRFSLN
-5298 YDKWNR
+5298 YDKWNS

-5317 NAQRPVVPQREAGES
+5317 NAQRPVVPQREIGES

-5368 EFNYELQR
+5368 VFNYELQR
-5376 GAVLKRIAIQDS
+5376 GSVLMRIAVQDS

-5436 LEPLRKWFNVMMKRL
+5436 LAPLRKWFNVMMKRL

-5484 KKAIGNTQPDAKRLR
+5484 KKAIDNTQPDAKRLR

-5504 DAYRQYKADSRRL
+5504 DAYKQYKADSRRL
-5517 INDADYEA
+5517 INDADYQS

-5548 ESFRYDK
+5548 ESFRYNK
-5555 GGVVRDYSGLSSL
+5555 GGVVRDYAGLSSL
-5568 FRNETDFE
+5568 FQNETDFE
-5576 EKAAEL
+5576 EKAAEM
-5582 CADIESKNGHETS
+5582 CADIESKNGQETS

-5633 IPLRGWNDSAA
+5633 VPLRGWNDSAA
-5644 DEVWDYAGGGRGVFN
+5644 DEVWDYAGCGRGVFN
-5659 AALKEAHGRQS
+5659 AALKEAHGRQF

-5693 WVKQHFLTMAMNHPS
+5693 WVKQHFLMMAMNHPS
-5708 DLLTVSKAWYVKT
+5708 DLLTVSKAWYVKS

-5730 IPASPNIPAD
+5730 IPASPNIPVE
-5740 ETDPAVIE
+5740 ETDPSVIQ
-5748 AALDAFR
+5748 AALDAFQ

-5762 LSGDATQQRGSLNIE
+5762 QSGDATQQRGSLNIE

-5792 MKDGEEYVV
+5792 MKDGEEYVI

-5913 KTEENFWNF
+5913 KIEENFWNF

-5960 VGHTIADSVE
+5960 IGHVIADSVE

-6038 LGALAKDHKA
+6038 LGALAKEHKA

-6078 AGGGGDDDDEFN
+6078 AGGGGDDDDEYS
-6090 PKEEY
+6090 PKDEY

-6116 FIKIPLAPEFRGFYG
+6116 FIKIPLAQEFRGFYG

-6143 ENAKESWSDYAAD
+6143 ENAKESWSNYAAD

-6326 QDFEKYQRT
+6326 QDFEKYQRS

-6380 QKYERWKE
+6380 QKYERLKE

-6422 ILYQKIKPA
+6422 ILYQKIRPA

-6451 YYDLAGKVEEAH
+6451 YYDLAGKVEEAQ

-6476 VDGEHKA
+6476 VNDEHKA
-6483 TFDPEKMKEYRAL
+6483 TFDPDKMKEYRAL
-6496 RKQYLQLVEE
+6496 RKQYLQLVED

>member
-1 MYDDAVKNKM
+1 MTSRKQLAINQRALYDDAVKNKM

-91 KLKQFQDKHRD
+91 KLKQHQDKQRGRYGRLD
-102 GLGFGVKKTL
+102 LGVKNPL
-112 FFGVKTPFT
+112 T
-121 NANVVR
+121 NDNVVR

-133 YLTSDGAEYAQEFE
+133 YLTSDGAEYAQEHE

-183 YALVEDLGVK
+183 YALMEDLGVK

-246 GIDDNDMRLQAYL
+246 GIDDNNMRLQAYL

-279 RVGEEAVKGRAEER
+279 GVGNEAVKGRAEER

-328 TWDMGLQDLQDNM
+328 TWDLGLQDLQDNM

-411 GEAVMSK
+411 GEAAMSK

-441 KKCGYRIAGDVLGA
+441 KKCGYRVAGDVLGA

-484 SKGKIVYDGTENEE
+484 SNGKIVYDGTENEE

-520 VGEYFNPLLKGVGTL
+520 VGEYFNPLLKGAGAL

-666 ADPRLADKWK
+666 ADPKLADKWK

-769 LRENSLAR
+769 LKENSLAR

-892 YFDPETGKIEHGDA
+892 YYDPSTGKIEHGDA

-929 KQQAAQAQSRDIDR
+929 KQQAAQAQSRDIDG
-943 GVGEDGNVSEAMPTF
+943 GVGEDGNVSEAMPTS

-986 PVSFEEL
+986 PVSFEGL

-1007 GKTKDRLKV
+1007 GKAKDRLKV

-1027 RMMKRGNVQ
+1027 RVMKRGNVQ

-1056 RIAPEADMNGPE
+1056 RMAPEADINEQE

-1112 KMPISATIADLYDG
+1112 KMPISATVLDLYDG

-1181 KVQYWQDVKAEVDK
+1181 KVQYWQDVKAEVEK

-1213 AQAAYR
+1213 AQTAYR
-1219 NGSDAASYGVREVT
+1219 NGSDAAAYGAREVT

-1320 MQSEAEREYVEAYEA
+1320 MQSEAERE
-1335 ERDRYYQEKY
+1335 
-1345 HMSYEE
+1345 
-1351 YLVYSSQEMPELLR
+1351 
-1365 KYSNFDE
+1365 
-1372 QLFLE
+1372 
-1377 RYADEIEAALQKREE
+1377 E

-1409 ESGYGRSNQVQSGE
+1409 ESGHGRSNQVQSGE

-1443 RHEGVVESEAALGS
+1443 RHEGVVESEAAS
-1457 GGSTNQQRIGR
+1457 
-1468 VQKETR
+1468 KET
-1474 ADVADQTMTHD
+1474 
-1485 EAIAFIAAMENRA
+1485 I
-1498 EVAPSVDLSIENWD
+1498 
-1512 SLFGLD
+1512 
-1518 GIVNTPIGKVKMG
+1518 TPE
-1531 DNQFT
+1531 QQ
-1536 KMMREDRHGKL
+1536 
-1547 GMVKPTLEN
+1547 
-1556 PDAILEDASK
+1556 S
-1566 AKAGDTEERPS
+1566 
-1577 SYIFVKAFKKSD
+1577 
-1589 GSRYYYFTSITVSK
+1589 
-1603 DGLEVV
+1603 
-1609 VSNQE
+1609 
-1614 KRKNAIANLLSKDK
+1614 LLSNK
-1628 LVWKHADDVS
+1628 
-1638 DASDVAQG
+1638 Q
-1646 LYSSQGNVSD
+1646 
-1656 LATEGTDAPQ
+1656 
-1666 TSMSNNDPTS
+1666 S
-1676 SGSKDTNNTD
+1676 SGQAKMSHK
-1686 TKQENEEKSAGG
+1686 EKTG
-1698 EKEPMSPTPA
+1698 EKEAMSPTPT

-1777 SLKEADIAQFTFGHE
+1777 SLKEANIAQFTFGHE

-1821 EMEVKARQMTY
+1821 EMEVKTRQMTY

-1838 TLFEDYAEEVI
+1838 TLYEDYAEEVI

-1859 TDMLPNIARSLKD
+1859 TDMLPDIARSLKE

-1894 TGGAL
+1894 IGGAL

-1911 MTARQGAELGLS
+1911 MTARQGAE
-1923 TPLKITEHTK
+1923 
-1933 FSLKD
+1933 
-1938 NQGNPLNQDGT
+1938 
-1949 LKLDKIKSVD
+1949 
-1959 ELTDEDFLHP
+1959 
-1969 TRNVELPSL
+1969 
-1978 PKKIAD
+1978 
-1984 AIGTE
+1984 
-1989 GKPVV
+1989 
-1994 IKKNIF
+1994 
-2000 ERNYMRHKDVTPDLS
+2000 
-2015 KIIFKSALYN
+2015 
-2025 PDLYGQNQKK
+2025 
-2035 TRPYNWVLINT
+2035 
-2046 KDEKGNNRTVLLE
+2046 
-2059 VNPNKDNV
+2059 
-2067 EIVHWH
+2067 
-2073 FIDERGLKK
+2073 
-2082 IRKQVD
+2082 
-2088 REDGQL
+2088 
-2094 LILPSDK
+2094 
-2101 EEVGALSDPTVNL
+2101 
-2114 SAANID
+2114 
-2120 NSSETAKESEGK
+2120 
-2132 DRQHYASLGVS
+2132 
-2143 RQFGDGERDGEREQQ
+2143 
-2158 TANERLKGEGY
+2158 
-2169 QYMARDKFSLRLAEA
+2169 RDKFSLRLAEA

-2194 AQKESGNYRKGHIR
+2194 AQKESGNYCKGHIR

-2258 FINDNADLD
+2258 FINDKADLD

-2272 VYVVDQVFP
+2272 VYVVDQVLP

-2291 YGFDSEEEA
+2291 YGFDSEEDA

-2340 SEYKNVKSESAES
+2340 SEYSSVKKETEGNKPSEASLSLSTPLTDEEVVAITDVMKANATVAPTVEINDANWKESVDTPIGAVKMGENQKAKLFAKGREQQYGMLLETLSNPDVVLEEKDKEQNMFHERPSSYLFVKTFQKEDGSKYVHFESVTVSQEGMEVSISSHIIRENQLKNKLKSDRLLYKATALDAPANTSAEQ
-2353 PKTGAFGTI
+2353 PI
-2362 YTQFKGKPQEAIA
+2362 
-2375 FLLEK
+2375 
-2380 KEGEAVGALHH
+2380 VGGSL
-2391 KDIGD
+2391 
-2396 IDLVWGKEGTAKSDG
+2396 S
-2411 FGLAKLAKYHPEV
+2411 
-2424 LGNLQEILDA
+2424 
-2434 MVVVKR
+2434 
-2440 TDNRVQLES
+2440 
-2449 ETHQASVRLTWDS
+2449 
-2462 EKKNWLLTAF
+2462 
-2472 EKKNSV
+2472 
-2478 SDNTTDTVG
+2478 
-2487 TAEGGKR
+2487 
-2494 NDTATPQNTV
+2494 
-2504 SDGKDTIKPSNS
+2504 SDGKDTEKVSSGQEDGEKNVLSDLEREFQKALEHEEDVEQKWEDKIQDYVAEHYPTQATVSAATTSAKGVQEREAMKSDHVLRAMREKADAEYKEARDATFAA
-2516 QKKNV
+2516 QKKMETAKEKMAKVRLQKDEGYSEFAEKHGVSADDVRRYAEGMLSGN
-2521 KSNKKTPFSLKNDR
+2521 
-2535 TLAGVHNITEEKLL
+2535 LA
-2549 KAIKQG
+2549 
-2555 GLANPSVAVID
+2555 LANQAFASIR
-2566 SSKQNHDD
+2566 
-2574 YGDISLILPSD
+2574 
-2585 KVAKRTGKNAGTW
+2585 VAKRRSMVRTKLSEFAKIFS
-2598 QGDAWTPTY
+2598 PIEKELY
-2607 PQVER
+2607 ER
-2612 QMSNKGAEKAS
+2612 FGNI
-2623 NDVSSVPGDMYSEVR
+2623 NDLREEYVR
-2638 RGLDRWLDGGEE
+2638 RVEE
-2650 NSAMAY
+2650 ERSM
-2656 MFLHEKGVAPEP
+2656 M
-2668 KKIQPKFSD
+2668 
-2677 EAYNELKSITAGN
+2677 EA
-2690 FNIYGIG
+2690 
-2697 KADARKVLDMYID
+2697 ARK
-2710 AKFDGDKDLYEE
+2710 
-2722 KTKAWLERNKSIVD
+2722 
-2736 AGANGGMRYAIAK
+2736 
-2749 ENVELYDEYG
+2749 
-2759 FNYKGVQTFVRDVEY
+2759 
-2774 DHRKTGV
+2774 
-2781 DMNATLNEVEDYIKT
+2781 
-2796 NNLTDEF
+2796 
-2803 NTWMEGKEKEYGIK
+2803 
-2817 EVIFDGFTPSGNRR
+2817 
-2831 YVPNTLENVSEIM
+2831 
-2844 KKQGRNGSTGT
+2844 
-2855 SVSFQNFA
+2855 
-2863 ARLMPSYGTL
+2863 
-2873 KDIRSKK
+2873 
-2880 GLLTSDREKLDK
+2880 
-2892 FREKWSNVFFELGM
+2892 
-2906 KCQPDATGTF
+2906 
-2916 DDYGLARLSEAAMTS
+2916 
-2931 DPQAYLKKEYNV
+2931 
-2943 DFSDE
+2943 
-2948 DTKRLKEMVKAIKE
+2948 
-2962 ESPAMYFETKFERPV
+2962 
-2977 GFDEFSS
+2977 
-2984 AVVPTTASNE
+2984 
-2994 VKQALQNAGVQI
+2994 
-3006 YEYDKEKEGD
+3006 
-3016 RSRAFNEAINS
+3016 RAE
-3027 SDNIRFSL
+3027 
-3035 DKDKGTVVS
+3035 
-3044 PSKPSKAEAVLR
+3044 
-3056 DAVIDRLRENGM
+3056 
-3068 EVINDVAE
+3068 
-3076 GQKVLD
+3076 
-3082 EANGKGKLQM
+3082 
-3092 GDAPETFAE
+3092 
-3101 RQKLAVENRGVVMP
+3101 
-3115 GLNETYVEV
+3115 
-3124 VKDIPRHG
+3124 
-3132 YTGTIAEATR
+3132 
-3142 EAIDAAKRKY
+3142 
-3152 AGKELTYNNYGVNFN
+3152 
-3167 YTISANAIE
+3167 
-3176 ICLSPKHQ
+3176 
-3184 NLSANKGIHLALA
+3184 
-3197 EHLEEVINN
+3197 
-3206 SIEVEEHPDYVKNN
+3206 
-3220 GTRGNNGSVN
+3220 
-3230 TEALMHRFYGVAVI
+3230 
-3244 DGTPFRI
+3244 
-3251 MTLMREGK
+3251 
-3259 DSATSNGIHSY
+3259 
-3270 AVQKIEVLDNDL
+3270 
-3282 PSTSNGVGSIPQV
+3282 
-3295 KSGSLY
+3295 
-3301 PLAKLLKGVEKAYDK
+3301 
-3316 GKYLLEE
+3316 
-3323 SKKRSAGLREQRVY
+3323 
-3337 HGSGADGVRF
+3337 
-3347 FRTANGEAYGF
+3347 
-3358 TVGGRIYVDP
+3358 
-3368 RIATSETPVHEYAHL
+3368 
-3383 WASALRSGNAE
+3383 
-3394 EWQNVVGLMKDSK
+3394 
-3407 VWDEVKGRY
+3407 
-3416 PELKTD
+3416 
-3422 DEIADEVIATYSGQR
+3422 
-3437 GAERLREEQR
+3437 EEQR
-3447 KIAEGDG
+3447 KREARLEELAVLTDEEIDHSYAEALAKGD
-3454 GVFEKVEAISVLE
+3454 
-3467 SVKRALKMFWKGV
+3467 V
-3480 ADFLHIHYKSAEE
+3480 AAAREMLD
-3493 VADRVMKDLLEGVD
+3493 
-3507 PRKMG
+3507 
-3512 DGVDR
+3512 
-3517 QLYASLGVSRALGE
+3517 
-3531 EAAEGGPRYASLAL
+3531 EAAR
-3545 SEQQLDGDDTIRFSL
+3545 R
-3560 RQEPAPKVTKKGYA
+3560 KGYGDA
-3574 VFIYKKLKNGG
+3574 DSDYQGV
-3585 YKLVPKMLSN
+3585 
-3595 DPGAPAQTWLNA
+3595 GAWVAPS
-3607 DTGYMKRDENG
+3607 K
-3618 EPLQNTNGRASV
+3618 
-3630 SVNGSQ
+3630 
-3636 AGGNKSNKLAWRPGK
+3636 
-3651 HLAMYPNASQFKSP
+3651 P
-3665 DGTIPKD
+3665 DYET
-3672 VIFFEVE
+3672 
-3679 YAADPDLHKQYQ
+3679 
-3691 RNAWELGMNDNGQYR
+3691 
-3706 NNQGGLP
+3706 
-3713 YIPKDSYY
+3713 
-3721 LYRTNSISEGATP
+3721 
-3734 MIITGAYKINRAL
+3734 
-3747 TDAEAKELNQNAGGM
+3747 
-3762 WCPRKGG
+3762 
-3769 DLTEEKLKDM
+3769 
-3779 GLDDKGLK
+3779 
-3787 KMTESF
+3787 
-3793 DMDIIKE
+3793 
-3800 SHDES
+3800 
-3805 DEARLLP
+3805 DEARRNAVGEDSPDLNVEDMAAGYNNQPEDIFVHPDKYSQGLP
-3812 GYRSREI
+3812 TSKESGNAIQTAIDDIRNGKKDVTVKVYRAVPTSVKEGKLRNGDWVTPSRKYAELHGSSRLEGKYRIIEDEVPVSELWWDGNDVNEWGYDNGKGYRYKNVKNNRKL
-3819 NWEDKDLIHS
+3819 NDLVTRDDN
-3829 IEENGQNIND
+3829 ENVI
-3839 YRDGYV
+3839 
-3845 APEHSE
+3845 PPSK
-3851 EPTIRFSLDKD
+3851 RFNQRKADERFQRVV
-3862 KGTVASPSKPSKAEA
+3862 GGVKPSKAEA

-3896 DVAEGQKVLDEANGM
+3896 DVAEGQKVLDEANGEDVM
-3911 VRLMGSRTNKKMK
+3911 LSAKQKRALETVT
-3924 EIADVLSEHE
+3924 IADESTNNATAISSADGAKVQNNLEILADNYEKRPNKTKGFITDLSQALNLEQHE
-3934 LSEQQKTVVDVY
+3934 AS
-3946 SGKTDNLQLELSR
+3946 
-3959 NDGSRRIVIRQGND
+3959 
-3973 NKAGTKHSVY
+3973 
-3983 RHYGTTEGVI
+3983 HYGTFETRNGKLVTIRVSNHNARVSFFDENGEEDGISIVI
-3993 TAEDILLIPE
+3993 SSHKNKG
-4003 VLNKGERK
+4003 VLNDGKAHLVEYFYPKQSLERSGSK
-4011 SIKRGNTQL
+4011 PLADIVKCVSNALDSGKFDDTTGIAQPQ
-4020 YEYVLRNVDGAEYT
+4020 EVNV
-4034 VLTEIN
+4034 
-4040 NRGKETFADFY
+4040 
-4051 SNKKVSSTARKTRS
+4051 KKI
-4065 SEAQARLDETLS
+4065 
-4077 AAKVEEKSKTANK
+4077 
-4090 SGEKLREQRVYH
+4090 REQRVYH

-4112 HGHMGE
+4112 HSHMGE

-4208 KPEDWRLPEIGK
+4208 KPEEWKLPQQGK
-4220 RQLYTVEIPE
+4220 GQLYTVEIPE

-4251 KEGLMAAGVSVEYF
+4251 KEGLMAAGVSVEFF
-4265 KGLGFTLDSSFKYVY
+4265 KRLGFTLDSSFKYVY

-4287 LRGVHVGEADNVKEK
+4287 LRGVHVGKADNVKEK
-4302 ASRFLSGL
+4302 VSRFLSGL

-4354 GEAYGFTVGGKIYV
+4354 GEAYGFTVGGRIYV

-4389 LRSGNKEEWQNVVGL
+4389 LRSGNKEEWRNVVGL
-4404 MKDTKV
+4404 MKDSKV
-4410 WDEVKERYPE
+4410 WDEVKGRYPE

-4429 EVIATYSGQRGAER
+4429 EVIATYSGRRGAER

-4454 DGGVFEKVEAIS
+4454 DGGVFEKAEAIS
-4466 VLESVKRAL
+4466 ALEHVKRAL

-4514 ETKDGGVRFNAKQ
+4514 DGADRQ
-4527 KRALET
+4527 RY
-4533 ASLGNAPRSLTVV
+4533 ASLGVSRSL
-4546 SSATGA
+4546 
-4552 KILNSIDK
+4552 
-4560 LVESLEKSAT
+4560 
-4570 QPKTFIGNVAKAL
+4570 
-4583 GASRFGS
+4583 
-4590 GSEYATFETKN
+4590 
-4601 GDIVTIRLANH
+4601 
-4612 NAHVSGFDHNG
+4612 
-4623 KDNGISIVISPK
+4623 
-4635 PNEGIT
+4635 
-4641 NDGNAHITEFYY
+4641 
-4653 DSIKLRR
+4653 
-4660 ADGKPLAE
+4660 
-4668 IVRSIK
+4668 
-4674 QALYSGEFKDTTG
+4674 GE
-4687 LAERQEVNG
+4687 R
-4696 EDVIRYQF
+4696 EDMVRYQF

-4761 DLKEFDRN
+4761 DMKEFDRN

-4790 DLKNLLEDGEK
+4790 ELKNLFEDGEE

-4829 IHTLEAYVD
+4829 NHTLEAYVD

-4950 RRIAENKVKRGE
+4950 RRIAEGKVKRGE

-4994 NSVTTVYDTLVKF
+4994 NSVTTVYDTLIKF
-5007 PSEILDKAVLI
+5007 PSEVLDKAVLI
-5018 DEKDLYRRVAGEVEA
+5018 DERDLYNRVAGEVEA

-5040 GMSAEER
+5040 NMSAEER

-5058 AREDQIFLMGN
+5058 AREDQIFLMGD
-5069 GVSEM
+5069 GVSNQQTLRNVNNQSLFDAIHTLYSKGKAFASQLFNMKYFDVAETPDFM
-5074 GSRVGKRMAEIGE
+5074 KRLGLTGDKFTVRYGVLSRHFGKDGSHDFTEAEWNNLP
-5087 HYEDKALTDE
+5087 KALKNPFAIAKVSGKKNAYRIYTSLRTSKGE
-5097 ERPIVDVFCGRND
+5097 YVVVGVDVKNAGRNLEVNSIATIFGRRNSANLPINEELLYTSKEITPEQMSLLSQPNSDQYPSDQELSDANVD
-5110 NLKVSIERDG
+5110 NS
-5120 KSLVLMMRQ
+5120 
-5129 GSENGAG
+5129 
-5136 TKHCL
+5136 
-5141 YRHYGTGV
+5141 
-5149 GYLTAD
+5149 
-5155 DILKI
+5155 
-5160 PYIMAN
+5160 
-5166 GFAKE
+5166 
-5171 KLRGKSRLVEYTYKD
+5171 
-5186 EQGCEYTL
+5186 
-5194 LTEKKKGFEIFND
+5194 
-5207 FYTNRKASSLSTFNT
+5207 
-5222 SEDAHTGSDN
+5222 
-5232 ALIGAKLGNVSET
+5232 SET

-5255 HYASLGVSRSLDKEA
+5255 RYASIGVSMSLGEEA
-5270 GEGEPRWASLGLSEQ
+5270 AEGEPRWASLGLSEQ

-5298 YDKWNR
+5298 YDKWDS

-5376 GAVLKRIAIQDS
+5376 GSVLTRIAVQDS

-5484 KKAIGNTQPDAKRLR
+5484 KKAIDNTQPDAKRLR
-5499 AQMVH
+5499 TQMVH
-5504 DAYRQYKADSRRL
+5504 DAYKQYKADSRRL

-5555 GGVVRDYSGLSSL
+5555 GGVVRDYAGLSSL
-5568 FRNETDFE
+5568 FQNETDFE

-5693 WVKQHFLTMAMNHPS
+5693 WVKQHFLTMAMNHPT

-5721 KDQFGNEVW
+5721 KDQSGNEVW
-5730 IPASPNIPAD
+5730 IPASPNIPVD

-5748 AALDAFR
+5748 AALDAFQ

-5762 LSGDATQQRGSLNIE
+5762 QSGDATQQRGSLNIE

-5792 MKDGEEYVV
+5792 MKDGEEYVI

-5818 MRVREHEGN
+5818 MRVREHEGL

-5859 TMTLASTAIREDARY
+5859 TMTLTSTAIREDALY

-5905 KVKSRTAT
+5905 KVKSNKAT
-5913 KTEENFWNF
+5913 KIEENFWNF

-5960 VGHTIADSVE
+5960 VGHMIADSVE

-6038 LGALAKDHKA
+6038 LGALAKEHKA

-6116 FIKIPLAPEFRGFYG
+6116 FIKIPLAQEFRGFYG

-6143 ENAKESWSDYAAD
+6143 ENAKESWSNYAAD

-6380 QKYERWKE
+6380 QKYEKWKE

-6431 KDIFDLADINTPS
+6431 KDIFDLADVNTPS

-6463 SVKKEMNAIVKSF
+6463 SVKKKMNAIVKSF
-6476 VDGEHKA
+6476 VNDEHKA

-6496 RKQYLQLVEE
+6496 RKQYVQLVEE

>member
-1 MYDDAVKNKM
+1 LYDDAVKNKM

-91 KLKQFQDKHRD
+91 KLKQHQDKQRGRYGRLD
-102 GLGFGVKKTL
+102 LGVKNPL
-112 FFGVKTPFT
+112 T
-121 NANVVR
+121 NNNVVR
-127 EPLTGR
+127 DEATDT
-133 YLTSDGAEYAQEFE
+133 YLTSQGAEYAQEYE
-147 AARAQNQLDET
+147 AARAQNHIDET
-158 GKRYTEAVER
+158 GKRYTEAVKR
-168 GDLPSAFEVRDEDGN
+168 GDIPSAFEVRDKDGN
-183 YALVEDLGVK
+183 YALMEDLGVK

-259 NSNAQYRR
+259 NGNAQYRR

-279 RVGEEAVKGRAEER
+279 GVGEEAVKGRAEER

-328 TWDMGLQDLQDNM
+328 TWDLGLQDLQDNM

-411 GEAVMSK
+411 GEAAMSK

-441 KKCGYRIAGDVLGA
+441 KKCGYRVAGDVLGA

-484 SKGKIVYDGTENEE
+484 SNGKIVYDGTENEE

-520 VGEYFNPLLKGVGTL
+520 VGEYFNPLLKGAGAL

-714 NAQKLAGMDKATQ
+714 NAQKLAGMDKVTQ

-929 KQQAAQAQSRDIDR
+929 KQQAAQAQSRDIDG

-986 PVSFEEL
+986 PVSFEGL

-1027 RMMKRGNVQ
+1027 RVMKRGNVQ

-1056 RIAPEADMNGPE
+1056 RMAPEADMNGQE

-1078 GGAAP
+1078 GNAAP
-1083 SADTA
+1083 SADKA
-1088 ATSGEEGA
+1088 ATSEEEGA
-1096 ASEPAVRDKN
+1096 ASEPAVRDKK

-1158 GTDKAKYLADKKAW
+1158 GTDKAKYLSDKKAW

-1181 KVQYWQDVKAEVDK
+1181 KVQYWQDVKAEVEK

-1213 AQAAYR
+1213 AQTAYR
-1219 NGSDAASYGVREVT
+1219 NGSDAAAYGAREVT

-1409 ESGYGRSNQVQSGE
+1409 ESGHGRSNQVQSGE

-1443 RHEGVVESEAALGS
+1443 RHEGVVESEAAS
-1457 GGSTNQQRIGR
+1457 
-1468 VQKETR
+1468 KET
-1474 ADVADQTMTHD
+1474 
-1485 EAIAFIAAMENRA
+1485 I
-1498 EVAPSVDLSIENWD
+1498 
-1512 SLFGLD
+1512 
-1518 GIVNTPIGKVKMG
+1518 TPE
-1531 DNQFT
+1531 QQ
-1536 KMMREDRHGKL
+1536 
-1547 GMVKPTLEN
+1547 
-1556 PDAILEDASK
+1556 S
-1566 AKAGDTEERPS
+1566 
-1577 SYIFVKAFKKSD
+1577 
-1589 GSRYYYFTSITVSK
+1589 
-1603 DGLEVV
+1603 
-1609 VSNQE
+1609 
-1614 KRKNAIANLLSKDK
+1614 LLSRPN
-1628 LVWKHADDVS
+1628 
-1638 DASDVAQG
+1638 
-1646 LYSSQGNVSD
+1646 SSQYTAERESSD
-1656 LATEGTDAPQ
+1656 HRV
-1666 TSMSNNDPTS
+1666 
-1676 SGSKDTNNTD
+1676 TNNTD
-1686 TKQENEEKSAGG
+1686 TKQENEEKSAKALSNKQSSGQAKMSHKEKTG
-1698 EKEPMSPTPA
+1698 EKEAMSPTPA

-1777 SLKEADIAQFTFGHE
+1777 SLKEANIAQFTFGHE

-1805 MRIRQKVID
+1805 MRIRQKVIA

-1923 TPLKITEHTK
+1923 EPRGEREQRAANERFNNELTRYQNGEMDKNEMLHLGRAQGVMRVFLPNLPIVMRQRILTKGSVKKHNVAVEALVDMPNHLSHPIFVFKRSDNVLGVLTEMQDRDGK
-1933 FSLKD
+1933 
-1938 NQGNPLNQDGT
+1938 NVCVAIELNRQIQNGGEILEVNDIRSVHGRNVADIVYPIVHNGT
-1949 LKLDKIKSVD
+1949 LKWVDK
-1959 ELTDEDFLHP
+1959 
-1969 TRNVELPSL
+1969 
-1978 PKKIAD
+1978 
-1984 AIGTE
+1984 
-1989 GKPVV
+1989 
-1994 IKKNIF
+1994 
-2000 ERNYMRHKDVTPDLS
+2000 
-2015 KIIFKSALYN
+2015 
-2025 PDLYGQNQKK
+2025 
-2035 TRPYNWVLINT
+2035 
-2046 KDEKGNNRTVLLE
+2046 EKGLTYLSSASQYVRQEIDKQDLDTATKVVKDF
-2059 VNPNKDNV
+2059 VNP
-2067 EIVHWH
+2067 
-2073 FIDERGLKK
+2073 
-2082 IRKQVD
+2082 
-2088 REDGQL
+2088 
-2094 LILPSDK
+2094 
-2101 EEVGALSDPTVNL
+2101 
-2114 SAANID
+2114 
-2120 NSSETAKESEGK
+2120 KESDGK
-2132 DRQHYASLGVS
+2132 DRQFYASLGVS
-2143 RQFGDGERDGEREQQ
+2143 RQLGDGERDGEREQQ

-2258 FINDNADLD
+2258 FINDKADLD

-2291 YGFDSEEEA
+2291 YGFDSEEDA

-2353 PKTGAFGTI
+2353 PKTGAFGTV

-2440 TDNRVQLES
+2440 TDNRVKLES

-2504 SDGKDTIKPSNS
+2504 SDGKDTEKDSSEQEDEEKKASGDRPLYASLGVSRSLGEEAAEGEREATSVRLQKADIVDAEAMAEEYGLDADDVRRYAEGMRKGSSAQAARALAEISRKIIAAHEDEIHSLLDMRKFRKPVEKALKEAFGDVDVLIEERRKQIEEERNTMEAARKRAEEEQRKREARLEELAVLTDEEIDHSYAEALAKGDVAAAREMLDEAARRKGYGDVRSDYQGVGAWSAPSNPDYETDEARRNAVGEDSPDLNVEDMAAGYSNQPEDIFVHPNKYS
-2516 QKKNV
+2516 QGLPTSKESGNAIQTAIDDIRNGKKDVTVKVYRAVPTSVKEGKLRNGDWVTPSRKYAELHGSSRLEGKYRIIEDEVPVSELWWDGNDVNEWGYDNGKGYRYKNV
-2521 KSNKKTPFSLKNDR
+2521 KNNRKLNDLVTR
-2535 TLAGVHNITEEKLL
+2535 DDNGNVIP
-2549 KAIKQG
+2549 
-2555 GLANPSVAVID
+2555 PS
-2566 SSKQNHDD
+2566 
-2574 YGDISLILPSD
+2574 
-2585 KVAKRTGKNAGTW
+2585 KR
-2598 QGDAWTPTY
+2598 
-2607 PQVER
+2607 
-2612 QMSNKGAEKAS
+2612 
-2623 NDVSSVPGDMYSEVR
+2623 
-2638 RGLDRWLDGGEE
+2638 
-2650 NSAMAY
+2650 
-2656 MFLHEKGVAPEP
+2656 
-2668 KKIQPKFSD
+2668 
-2677 EAYNELKSITAGN
+2677 
-2690 FNIYGIG
+2690 FNQR
-2697 KADARKVLDMYID
+2697 KAD
-2710 AKFDGDKDLYEE
+2710 
-2722 KTKAWLERNKSIVD
+2722 ERYQRVV
-2736 AGANGGMRYAIAK
+2736 GG
-2749 ENVELYDEYG
+2749 V
-2759 FNYKGVQTFVRDVEY
+2759 
-2774 DHRKTGV
+2774 
-2781 DMNATLNEVEDYIKT
+2781 
-2796 NNLTDEF
+2796 
-2803 NTWMEGKEKEYGIK
+2803 
-2817 EVIFDGFTPSGNRR
+2817 
-2831 YVPNTLENVSEIM
+2831 
-2844 KKQGRNGSTGT
+2844 
-2855 SVSFQNFA
+2855 
-2863 ARLMPSYGTL
+2863 
-2873 KDIRSKK
+2873 
-2880 GLLTSDREKLDK
+2880 
-2892 FREKWSNVFFELGM
+2892 
-2906 KCQPDATGTF
+2906 
-2916 DDYGLARLSEAAMTS
+2916 
-2931 DPQAYLKKEYNV
+2931 
-2943 DFSDE
+2943 
-2948 DTKRLKEMVKAIKE
+2948 
-2962 ESPAMYFETKFERPV
+2962 
-2977 GFDEFSS
+2977 
-2984 AVVPTTASNE
+2984 
-2994 VKQALQNAGVQI
+2994 
-3006 YEYDKEKEGD
+3006 
-3016 RSRAFNEAINS
+3016 
-3027 SDNIRFSL
+3027 
-3035 DKDKGTVVS
+3035 
-3044 PSKPSKAEAVLR
+3044 KPSKAEAVLR

-3068 EVINDVAE
+3068 EVITDVAE

-3101 RQKLAVENRGVVMP
+3101 RLKQAVENRGVVMP

-3383 WASALRSGNAE
+3383 WATALRSGNAE

-3407 VWDEVKGRY
+3407 VWDEVKKRY

-3447 KIAEGDG
+3447 KIAEGNG
-3454 GVFEKVEAISVLE
+3454 GVFEKAEAISALE
-3467 SVKRALKMFWKGV
+3467 KVKRALKMFWKGV

-3517 QLYASLGVSRALGE
+3517 QRYASIGVSRSLGE
-3531 EAAEGGPRYASLAL
+3531 EAGEGEPRYASLGL

-3747 TDAEAKELNQNAGGM
+3747 TDAEAKELNQDAGGM

-3793 DMDIIKE
+3793 DMDTIKE

-3812 GYRSREI
+3812 GYKSREI

-3829 IEENGQNIND
+3829 IEENGQDIND

-3896 DVAEGQKVLDEANGM
+3896 DVAEGQKVLDEANGDVREMSFGEPYDYEAYPLGRVEPNLADREVM
-3911 VRLMGSRTNKKMK
+3911 VVRADADHGFMNYK
-3924 EIADVLSEHE
+3924 EAKAWAKQHVSKVYNNEETGGKGDVRISNAAIDKFM
-3934 LSEQQKTVVDVY
+3934 SQSAIDKSDGKDV
-3946 SGKTDNLQLELSR
+3946 
-3959 NDGSRRIVIRQGND
+3959 
-3973 NKAGTKHSVY
+3973 HMSVLK
-3983 RHYGTTEGVI
+3983 V
-3993 TAEDILLIPE
+3993 LPE
-4003 VLNKGERK
+4003 VLKNSIDVETHPDFLKGADGKRRPENGMNKDVLVHRCYGAV
-4011 SIKRGNTQL
+4011 SIDGKPYRVKITL
-4020 YEYVLRNVDGAEYT
+4020 KENV
-4034 VLTEIN
+4034 
-4040 NRGKETFADFY
+4040 
-4051 SNKKVSSTARKTRS
+4051 KTRETTHTHSYEATKIELLAGQHGDVTMTSPRNSNS
-4065 SEAQARLDETLS
+4065 SKQVEEFAGTLVKPKGDNPNTNNSIS
-4077 AAKVEEKSKTANK
+4077 AAKLLENVVMSYNP
-4090 SGEKLREQRVYH
+4090 GEKVLDASEKRSAGLREQRVYH
-4102 GSGADFEAFD
+4102 GSGAD
-4112 HGHMGE
+4112 G
-4118 GQGSQV
+4118 
-4124 FGWGTYVT
+4124 
-4132 SSKAIGE
+4132 
-4139 SYAESS
+4139 
-4145 SRTGGMEYT
+4145 
-4154 GDALT
+4154 
-4159 ADEAS
+4159 
-4164 LVGSLFISGMSSYHE
+4164 
-4179 VEEFLEKS
+4179 
-4187 ANSDKP
+4187 
-4193 GAKRSANALALLRKT
+4193 
-4208 KPEDWRLPEIGK
+4208 
-4220 RQLYTVEIPE
+4220 
-4230 DNGSNYLDW
+4230 
-4239 ENPLNDA
+4239 
-4246 QKEIL
+4246 
-4251 KEGLMAAGVSVEYF
+4251 
-4265 KGLGFTLDSSFKYVY
+4265 
-4280 SASLPMM
+4280 
-4287 LRGVHVGEADNVKEK
+4287 
-4302 ASRFLSGL
+4302 
-4310 GFTGIKYPAGT
+4310 
-4321 IHGGAEKGD
+4321 
-4330 MNYVIFNEKDA
+4330 
-4341 KITDH
+4341 

-4354 GEAYGFTVGGKIYV
+4354 GEAYGFTVGGRIYV

-4389 LRSGNKEEWQNVVGL
+4389 LRSGNAEEWQNVVGL
-4404 MKDTKV
+4404 MKDSKV
-4410 WDEVKERYPE
+4410 WDEVKKRYPE

-4454 DGGVFEKVEAIS
+4454 NGGVFEKAEAIS
-4466 VLESVKRAL
+4466 ALEKVKRAL

-4728 AREMEAEKK
+4728 AREMEAENK

-4748 ERGADGKWRYEIA
+4748 ERGADGKWRYEIP

-5018 DEKDLYRRVAGEVEA
+5018 DERDLYNRVAGEVEA

-5069 GVSEM
+5069 GVSNQQTLRNVNNQSLFDAIHTLYSKGKTFAEKIYKRKFFDVAETPDFM
-5074 GSRVGKRMAEIGE
+5074 KRLGLTGDKFTIRYGVISRHFGKDNQHDFTEEEWNKIP
-5087 HYEDKALTDE
+5087 KALSNPILITEYYQDE
-5097 ERPIVDVFCGRND
+5097 QQKRQKGYRLYTPLKLADGSYVVVSAEVKNAGKNLEINAINTIFGRNAISDIHDRIVYQNPKITPEQMSLLGKNNPHQYPSDQELSDANVD
-5110 NLKVSIERDG
+5110 NS
-5120 KSLVLMMRQ
+5120 
-5129 GSENGAG
+5129 
-5136 TKHCL
+5136 
-5141 YRHYGTGV
+5141 
-5149 GYLTAD
+5149 
-5155 DILKI
+5155 
-5160 PYIMAN
+5160 
-5166 GFAKE
+5166 
-5171 KLRGKSRLVEYTYKD
+5171 
-5186 EQGCEYTL
+5186 
-5194 LTEKKKGFEIFND
+5194 
-5207 FYTNRKASSLSTFNT
+5207 
-5222 SEDAHTGSDN
+5222 
-5232 ALIGAKLGNVSET
+5232 SET
-5245 AKESEGKDRQ
+5245 AKESEGKDRRR
-5255 HYASLGVSRSLDKEA
+5255 YASLGVSRALGEEAAEEA
-5270 GEGEPRWASLGLSEQ
+5270 GEKAAEGEPRWASLGLSEQ

-5298 YDKWNR
+5298 YDKWDR

-5376 GAVLKRIAIQDS
+5376 GSVLKRIAIQDS

-5484 KKAIGNTQPDAKRLR
+5484 KKAIDNTQPDAKRLR

-5555 GGVVRDYSGLSSL
+5555 GGVVRDYAGLSSL
-5568 FRNETDFE
+5568 FLNETDFE

-5582 CADIESKNGHETS
+5582 CADIESKNGHETG

-5693 WVKQHFLTMAMNHPS
+5693 WVKQHFLTMAMNHPT

-5748 AALDAFR
+5748 AALNAFQ

-5762 LSGDATQQRGSLNIE
+5762 QSGDATQQRGSLNIE

-5792 MKDGEEYVV
+5792 MKDGEEYVI

-5913 KTEENFWNF
+5913 KMEENFWNF

-6048 KFTAVTSAWMA
+6048 KFTAVSSAWMA

-6104 NNCILWIPFTHN
+6104 NNCILWIPFTHD
-6116 FIKIPLAPEFRGFYG
+6116 FIKIPLAQEFRGFYG

-6143 ENAKESWSDYAAD
+6143 ENAKESWSNYAAD

-6254 RYANNPAVIDH
+6254 RYVNNPAVIDH

-6326 QDFEKYQRT
+6326 QDFEKYQRS

-6476 VDGEHKA
+6476 VNDEHKA

-6496 RKQYLQLVEE
+6496 RKQYVQLVED

>member
-1 MYDDAVKNKM
+1 M

-91 KLKQFQDKHRD
+91 KLKQHQDKQRGIYGRLD
-102 GLGFGVKKTL
+102 LGVKNPL
-112 FFGVKTPFT
+112 T
-121 NANVVR
+121 NDNVVR

-147 AARAQNQLDET
+147 AARAQNHIDET
-158 GKRYTEAVER
+158 SKRYTEAVER
-168 GDLPSAFEVRDEDGN
+168 GDIPSAFEVRDKDGN
-183 YALVEDLGVK
+183 YALMEDLGVK

-225 RKLEEDFKRS
+225 RKLEKDFKRS

-279 RVGEEAVKGRAEER
+279 GVGKEAVKGRAEER

-305 YRDLKSFGASA
+305 YRDLKTFGASA

-411 GEAVMSK
+411 GEAAMSK

-484 SKGKIVYDGTENEE
+484 SNGKIVYDGTENEE
-498 KGILKAYLKAFG
+498 TGILKAYLKAFG

-520 VGEYFNPLLKGVGTL
+520 VGEYFNPLLKGAGTL

-568 NLFDKTQWH
+568 NLFEKTQWH

-597 GDSTLDTKEGTGV
+597 GDSTLDAKEGTGV

-633 KTGAYVRDKVKGERK
+633 KTGAYIRDKVKGERK

-666 ADPRLADKWK
+666 ADPRLTDKWK

-929 KQQAAQAQSRDIDR
+929 KQQAAQAQSRDIDG
-943 GVGEDGNVSEAMPTF
+943 GVGEDGNVSEAMPTS

-986 PVSFEEL
+986 PVSFEGL

-1007 GKTKDRLKV
+1007 GKAKDRLKV

-1027 RMMKRGNVQ
+1027 RVMKRGNVQ

-1056 RIAPEADMNGPE
+1056 RIAPEADMNGQE
-1068 NNVDEEGVVA
+1068 NNVNEEGVVA
-1078 GGAAP
+1078 GDAVP
-1083 SADTA
+1083 SADRA
-1088 ATSGEEGA
+1088 ATSEEEGA

-1181 KVQYWQDVKAEVDK
+1181 KVQYWQDVKAEVEK

-1213 AQAAYR
+1213 AQTAYR
-1219 NGSDAASYGVREVT
+1219 NGSDAAAYGAREVT

-1409 ESGYGRSNQVQSGE
+1409 ESGHGRSNRVQSGE
-1423 RTDDTGRGEVGK
+1423 RTYDTGRGEVGK

-1676 SGSKDTNNTD
+1676 SESKDTNNTD
-1686 TKQENEEKSAGG
+1686 TKQENGEKSVGG

-1713 IEEQRV
+1713 IAEQRV

-1755 SDDPAVEDFEGN
+1755 SNDPAVEDFDGN

-1821 EMEVKARQMTY
+1821 EMEVKARQVTY

-1838 TLFEDYAEEVI
+1838 TLYEDYAEEVI

-1859 TDMLPNIARSLKD
+1859 TDMLPDIARSLKD

-1894 TGGAL
+1894 IGGAL

-1911 MTARQGAELGLS
+1911 MTARQGAETNRMEAALDAVNDRFNDRLESLVANPNQKDRVLRLGRSSEFLRDGGLADAEIVLEFDKLARKSKEGYKNEHPFDMSDIKDLPKAIASPIAVFGNTSGENDGNVILTELKKDGKNFIVAVKTMMQPRKGGVVLEVNQITSLFPKDAKGIVHWFNSGKATNIDKEKALRFIEALPNHPGTTIKAEELISAANVVKDFETAKESEEKDRQRYASLGVSRSLGKEAAEGEPRWASLGLS
-1923 TPLKITEHTK
+1923 TPLK
-1933 FSLKD
+1933 
-1938 NQGNPLNQDGT
+1938 
-1949 LKLDKIKSVD
+1949 DKIAAASADVD
-1959 ELTDEDFLHP
+1959 T
-1969 TRNVELPSL
+1969 
-1978 PKKIAD
+1978 
-1984 AIGTE
+1984 
-1989 GKPVV
+1989 
-1994 IKKNIF
+1994 
-2000 ERNYMRHKDVTPDLS
+2000 
-2015 KIIFKSALYN
+2015 
-2025 PDLYGQNQKK
+2025 
-2035 TRPYNWVLINT
+2035 
-2046 KDEKGNNRTVLLE
+2046 
-2059 VNPNKDNV
+2059 
-2067 EIVHWH
+2067 
-2073 FIDERGLKK
+2073 
-2082 IRKQVD
+2082 
-2088 REDGQL
+2088 
-2094 LILPSDK
+2094 
-2101 EEVGALSDPTVNL
+2101 DPT
-2114 SAANID
+2114 
-2120 NSSETAKESEGK
+2120 E
-2132 DRQHYASLGVS
+2132 
-2143 RQFGDGERDGEREQQ
+2143 
-2158 TANERLKGEGY
+2158 
-2169 QYMARDKFSLRLAEA
+2169 
-2184 KNNTDKNPSQ
+2184 
-2194 AQKESGNYRKGHIR
+2194 AQKEAGNYKKGHVKVGMFDI
-2208 FGGYN
+2208 
-2213 YTIENPQGSY
+2213 TIEQPQGSV
-2223 RSGVDENGKKWK
+2223 RKGTDADGKQWES
-2235 QKMNNTYGY
+2235 KMNNTYGY
-2244 ILGTKGKD
+2244 IRGAVGVD
-2252 GDHLDM
+2252 GDHIDVFLSNNIDGWDGRKV
-2258 FINDNADLD
+2258 F
-2267 SWNGN
+2267 
-2272 VYVVDQVFP
+2272 VVDQYNP

-2291 YGFDSEEEA
+2291 LGFNDADEA
-2300 RKAYLSNYEQGWQG
+2300 KGDYLANYEEGWENG
-2314 LGNITGVSKEDFD
+2314 RRIDVSAVNLEDF
-2327 RWLEKS
+2327 EKWIAS
-2333 GRKTKAF
+2333 SKRKTKPF

-2353 PKTGAFGTI
+2353 PKTGAFGTV
-2362 YTQFKGKPQEAIA
+2362 YTQFRGKAQEAIA

-2504 SDGKDTIKPSNS
+2504 SEGKDTEKVSSGQEDGEKSVLSDLEREFQKALEHEEDVEQKWEDKIQDYVAEHYPTQATVSAATTSAKGVQEREAMKSDHVLRAMREKADAEYKEARDATFAAQKEMETAKESDGKDRQLYASLGVSRSLGEEAAEGEPRWASLGLS
-2516 QKKNV
+2516 
-2521 KSNKKTPFSLKNDR
+2521 TPLKITEHTKFSLKDNQGNPLNQDGTLKLDKIKSVDDLTDEDFLHPTRNVELPSLPKKIADAIGTEGKPVIIKKNIFERNYMRHKDVTPELSKVIFKYALYDPDLYGQNQKKTRPYNWVLINTKDEKGNNRTVLLEVNPNKDNVEIVHWHFVNDKNLGLIKKQAIREGDQVLILPSEQSEEVGGLSNLTDDLSAANVDNSSETAKESEGKDRQRYASLGVSRSLGEEAAEGEPRWASLGLSEQQLAERQEVNGGTTLFSLKKDR

-2566 SSKQNHDD
+2566 SSKQNHDG

-2623 NDVSSVPGDMYSEVR
+2623 NDVGSVPGDMYSEVR

-2831 YVPNTLENVSEIM
+2831 YVPNTLENVSKIM
-2844 KKQGRNGSTGT
+2844 KKQGRNGSTGI

-2880 GLLTSDREKLDK
+2880 GLLTSDREKFDN

-2916 DDYGLARLSEAAMTS
+2916 DDYGLARLSEAAMAS

-2977 GFDEFSS
+2977 HLDEFAA

-3016 RSRAFNEAINS
+3016 RSCAFNEAINS

-3068 EVINDVAE
+3068 EVITDVAE

-3082 EANGKGKLQM
+3082 KANGKGKLQM

-3132 YTGTIAEATR
+3132 YTGTIAEATKQ
-3142 EAIDAAKRKY
+3142 AIQKAKEKY
-3152 AGKELTYNNYGVNFN
+3152 VPEGKVKVLHYDNNGAEFDYV
-3167 YTISANAIE
+3167 ISGNAIE

-3184 NLSANKGIHLALA
+3184 AKSGNKGVHLALA
-3197 EHLEEVINN
+3197 EHLDEVINK
-3206 SIEVEEHPDYVKNN
+3206 SVEVEEHPDYIK
-3220 GTRGNNGSVN
+3220 GKDGKRGEYINPN
-3230 TEALMHRFYGVAVI
+3230 AIMHRFYGVAII
-3244 DGTPFRI
+3244 DGVPCRI
-3251 MTLMREGK
+3251 MTLMRE
-3259 DSATSNGIHSY
+3259 DARSEESNGIHSY
-3270 AVQKIEVLDNDL
+3270 EVQKIEMLDNEL
-3282 PSTSNGVGSIPQV
+3282 PSISNGVGTQINELSA
-3295 KSGSLY
+3295 Y

-3323 SKKRSAGLREQRVY
+3323 SEKRSAGLREQRM
-3337 HGSGADGVRF
+3337 GGADGLRF

-3358 TVGGRIYVDP
+3358 TVGGKIYVDP

-3383 WASALRSGNAE
+3383 WASALRSGNKE

-3407 VWDEVKGRY
+3407 VWDEVKKRY

-3422 DEIADEVIATYSGQR
+3422 DEIADEVIATYSGRR

-3447 KIAEGDG
+3447 KIAEGNG
-3454 GVFEKVEAISVLE
+3454 GVFEKAEAISALE
-3467 SVKRALKMFWKGV
+3467 KVKRALKMFWKGV

-3507 PRKMG
+3507 PRMMG
-3512 DGVDR
+3512 NVVDGVSNQQTLRNVNNQSLFDAIHTLYSKGKTFAEKIYKRKFFDVAETPDFMKRLGLTGDKFTIRYGVISRHFGKDNQHDFTEEEWKQMPKALSNPILITEYYQDDQQKRQKGYRLYTPLKLADGSYAVVSAEVKNAGKNLEINAINTIFGRNAVSDIHDRIVYQNPKITLEQMSLLGKNNPHQYPSDQELSDANVDNSSETAKEYEGKDR
-3517 QLYASLGVSRALGE
+3517 QRYVSLGVSRALGE
-3531 EAAEGGPRYASLAL
+3531 EAGEGEPRWASWSL
-3545 SEQQLDGDDTIRFSL
+3545 SEQQLDGDDT
-3560 RQEPAPKVTKKGYA
+3560 V
-3574 VFIYKKLKNGG
+3574 
-3585 YKLVPKMLSN
+3585 
-3595 DPGAPAQTWLNA
+3595 
-3607 DTGYMKRDENG
+3607 
-3618 EPLQNTNGRASV
+3618 
-3630 SVNGSQ
+3630 
-3636 AGGNKSNKLAWRPGK
+3636 
-3651 HLAMYPNASQFKSP
+3651 
-3665 DGTIPKD
+3665 
-3672 VIFFEVE
+3672 
-3679 YAADPDLHKQYQ
+3679 
-3691 RNAWELGMNDNGQYR
+3691 
-3706 NNQGGLP
+3706 
-3713 YIPKDSYY
+3713 
-3721 LYRTNSISEGATP
+3721 
-3734 MIITGAYKINRAL
+3734 
-3747 TDAEAKELNQNAGGM
+3747 
-3762 WCPRKGG
+3762 
-3769 DLTEEKLKDM
+3769 
-3779 GLDDKGLK
+3779 
-3787 KMTESF
+3787 
-3793 DMDIIKE
+3793 
-3800 SHDES
+3800 
-3805 DEARLLP
+3805 
-3812 GYRSREI
+3812 
-3819 NWEDKDLIHS
+3819 
-3829 IEENGQNIND
+3829 
-3839 YRDGYV
+3839 
-3845 APEHSE
+3845 
-3851 EPTIRFSLDKD
+3851 
-3862 KGTVASPSKPSKAEA
+3862 
-3877 VLRDAVID
+3877 
-3885 RLRENG
+3885 
-3891 MEVIT
+3891 
-3896 DVAEGQKVLDEANGM
+3896 
-3911 VRLMGSRTNKKMK
+3911 
-3924 EIADVLSEHE
+3924 
-3934 LSEQQKTVVDVY
+3934 
-3946 SGKTDNLQLELSR
+3946 
-3959 NDGSRRIVIRQGND
+3959 
-3973 NKAGTKHSVY
+3973 
-3983 RHYGTTEGVI
+3983 
-3993 TAEDILLIPE
+3993 
-4003 VLNKGERK
+4003 
-4011 SIKRGNTQL
+4011 
-4020 YEYVLRNVDGAEYT
+4020 
-4034 VLTEIN
+4034 
-4040 NRGKETFADFY
+4040 
-4051 SNKKVSSTARKTRS
+4051 
-4065 SEAQARLDETLS
+4065 
-4077 AAKVEEKSKTANK
+4077 
-4090 SGEKLREQRVYH
+4090 
-4102 GSGADFEAFD
+4102 
-4112 HGHMGE
+4112 
-4118 GQGSQV
+4118 
-4124 FGWGTYVT
+4124 
-4132 SSKAIGE
+4132 
-4139 SYAESS
+4139 
-4145 SRTGGMEYT
+4145 
-4154 GDALT
+4154 
-4159 ADEAS
+4159 
-4164 LVGSLFISGMSSYHE
+4164 
-4179 VEEFLEKS
+4179 
-4187 ANSDKP
+4187 
-4193 GAKRSANALALLRKT
+4193 
-4208 KPEDWRLPEIGK
+4208 
-4220 RQLYTVEIPE
+4220 
-4230 DNGSNYLDW
+4230 
-4239 ENPLNDA
+4239 
-4246 QKEIL
+4246 
-4251 KEGLMAAGVSVEYF
+4251 
-4265 KGLGFTLDSSFKYVY
+4265 
-4280 SASLPMM
+4280 
-4287 LRGVHVGEADNVKEK
+4287 
-4302 ASRFLSGL
+4302 
-4310 GFTGIKYPAGT
+4310 
-4321 IHGGAEKGD
+4321 
-4330 MNYVIFNEKDA
+4330 
-4341 KITDH
+4341 
-4346 VRFFRTAN
+4346 
-4354 GEAYGFTVGGKIYV
+4354 
-4368 DPRIAT
+4368 
-4374 SETPVHEYAHLWATA
+4374 
-4389 LRSGNKEEWQNVVGL
+4389 
-4404 MKDTKV
+4404 
-4410 WDEVKERYPE
+4410 
-4420 LKTDDEIAD
+4420 
-4429 EVIATYSGQRGAER
+4429 
-4443 LREEQRKIAEG
+4443 
-4454 DGGVFEKVEAIS
+4454 
-4466 VLESVKRAL
+4466 
-4475 KMFWKG
+4475 
-4481 VADFLHIHYKSAE
+4481 
-4494 EVADRVMKDLL
+4494 
-4505 EGVDPRKMG
+4505 
-4514 ETKDGGVRFNAKQ
+4514 
-4527 KRALET
+4527 
-4533 ASLGNAPRSLTVV
+4533 
-4546 SSATGA
+4546 
-4552 KILNSIDK
+4552 
-4560 LVESLEKSAT
+4560 
-4570 QPKTFIGNVAKAL
+4570 
-4583 GASRFGS
+4583 
-4590 GSEYATFETKN
+4590 
-4601 GDIVTIRLANH
+4601 
-4612 NAHVSGFDHNG
+4612 
-4623 KDNGISIVISPK
+4623 
-4635 PNEGIT
+4635 
-4641 NDGNAHITEFYY
+4641 
-4653 DSIKLRR
+4653 
-4660 ADGKPLAE
+4660 
-4668 IVRSIK
+4668 
-4674 QALYSGEFKDTTG
+4674 
-4687 LAERQEVNG
+4687 
-4696 EDVIRYQF
+4696 
-4704 IGEKGA
+4704 
-4710 AEADHAEE
+4710 
-4718 VSVRLDNLSV
+4718 
-4728 AREMEAEKK
+4728 
-4737 DAKAIKMATGW
+4737 
-4748 ERGADGKWRYEIA
+4748 
-4761 DLKEFDRN
+4761 
-4769 GNLLYRKHHPDYA
+4769 
-4782 RYIELQDK
+4782 
-4790 DLKNLLEDGEK
+4790 
-4801 LTDKEREE
+4801 
-4809 YEALS
+4809 
-4814 KKYESDKFGGEKLDN
+4814 
-4829 IHTLEAYVD
+4829 
-4838 APELFKAYPEL
+4838 
-4849 RNVRVTFK
+4849 
-4857 DTGGWETA
+4857 
-4865 SYYAISDVIDF
+4865 
-4876 NVDDVGEIVVNT
+4876 
-4888 GKVTANMRTKELKSV
+4888 
-4903 FLHEIQHAIQVIE
+4903 
-4916 GFAEGGSPQ
+4916 
-4925 YMKGLY
+4925 
-4931 SDYFLQD
+4931 
-4938 YSSSQLHELAEL
+4938 
-4950 RRIAENKVKRGE
+4950 
-4962 YKRMS
+4962 
-4967 YAVKNVIKAAKEH
+4967 
-4980 GFYPT
+4980 
-4985 WAESFDNNP
+4985 
-4994 NSVTTVYDTLVKF
+4994 
-5007 PSEILDKAVLI
+5007 
-5018 DEKDLYRRVAGEVEA
+5018 
-5033 RNVQERM
+5033 
-5040 GMSAEER
+5040 
-5047 RASLA
+5047 
-5052 AETEDV
+5052 
-5058 AREDQIFLMGN
+5058 
-5069 GVSEM
+5069 
-5074 GSRVGKRMAEIGE
+5074 
-5087 HYEDKALTDE
+5087 
-5097 ERPIVDVFCGRND
+5097 
-5110 NLKVSIERDG
+5110 
-5120 KSLVLMMRQ
+5120 
-5129 GSENGAG
+5129 
-5136 TKHCL
+5136 
-5141 YRHYGTGV
+5141 
-5149 GYLTAD
+5149 
-5155 DILKI
+5155 
-5160 PYIMAN
+5160 
-5166 GFAKE
+5166 
-5171 KLRGKSRLVEYTYKD
+5171 
-5186 EQGCEYTL
+5186 
-5194 LTEKKKGFEIFND
+5194 
-5207 FYTNRKASSLSTFNT
+5207 
-5222 SEDAHTGSDN
+5222 
-5232 ALIGAKLGNVSET
+5232 
-5245 AKESEGKDRQ
+5245 
-5255 HYASLGVSRSLDKEA
+5255 
-5270 GEGEPRWASLGLSEQ
+5270 
-5285 QLDGDDTIRFSLN
+5285 RFSLN
-5298 YDKWNR
+5298 YDKWDR

-5317 NAQRPVVPQREAGES
+5317 NAQRPVVPQREVGES

-5376 GAVLKRIAIQDS
+5376 GSVLTRIAVQDS

-5436 LEPLRKWFNVMMKRL
+5436 LAPLRKWFNVMMKRL

-5484 KKAIGNTQPDAKRLR
+5484 KKAIDNTQPDAKRLR

-5504 DAYRQYKADSRRL
+5504 DAYKQYKADSRRL
-5517 INDADYEA
+5517 INDADYQS

-5548 ESFRYDK
+5548 ESFRYNK
-5555 GGVVRDYSGLSSL
+5555 GGVVRDYAGLSSL
-5568 FRNETDFE
+5568 FQNETDFE

-5582 CADIESKNGHETS
+5582 CADIESKNGHETG

-5633 IPLRGWNDSAA
+5633 VPLRGWNDSAA

-5687 LVNNRN
+5687 LVNNKN
-5693 WVKQHFLTMAMNHPS
+5693 WVKQHFLMMAMNHPT

-5740 ETDPAVIE
+5740 ETDPAVIQ
-5748 AALDAFR
+5748 AALDAFQ

-5762 LSGDATQQRGSLNIE
+5762 QSGDATQQRGSLNIE
-5777 YPQTKSEEREHEVRV
+5777 YPQTKMEEREHEVRV
-5792 MKDGEEYVV
+5792 MKDGEEYVI

-5818 MRVREHEGN
+5818 MRVREHEGL

-5905 KVKSRTAT
+5905 KVKSNKAT
-5913 KTEENFWNF
+5913 KTEKNFWNF

-5933 TMDVDAFREKIQRDL
+5933 TMDVDAFRNKIQRDL

-5960 VGHTIADSVE
+5960 VGHIIADSVE

-6013 TGEMGMSAIRQLYLF
+6013 TGEMGMSAIRQLFLF

-6038 LGALAKDHKA
+6038 LGALAKEHKA

-6090 PKEEY
+6090 PKDEY

-6116 FIKIPLAPEFRGFYG
+6116 FIKIPLAQEFRGFYG

-6143 ENAKESWSDYAAD
+6143 ENAKESWSNYAAD

-6326 QDFEKYQRT
+6326 QDFEKYQRS

-6380 QKYERWKE
+6380 QKYEKWKE

-6476 VDGEHKA
+6476 VNDEHKA

-6496 RKQYLQLVEE
+6496 RKQYLQLVED

>member
-1 MYDDAVKNKM
+1 MTSRKQLAINQRALYDDAVKNKM

-91 KLKQFQDKHRD
+91 KLKQHQDKQRGRYGRLD
-102 GLGFGVKKTL
+102 LGVKNPL
-112 FFGVKTPFT
+112 T
-121 NANVVR
+121 NDNVVR

-133 YLTSDGAEYAQEFE
+133 YLTSDGAEYAQEYE
-147 AARAQNQLDET
+147 AARAQNHIDET

-206 LAGLVNTRKSVEEQ
+206 LAGLVNTRKNVEEQ

-279 RVGEEAVKGRAEER
+279 GVGEEAVKGRAEER

-354 YKNLNSEERQMLDVA
+354 YNNLNSEERQMLDVA

-411 GEAVMSK
+411 GEAAMSK

-441 KKCGYRIAGDVLGA
+441 KKCGYRVAGDVLGA

-484 SKGKIVYDGTENEE
+484 SNGKIVYDGTENEE

-703 NIKKAMYDYSA
+703 YIKKAMYDYSA
-714 NAQKLAGMDKATQ
+714 NAQKIAGMDKATQ
-727 GAIEDGTITP
+727 GAVEDGTITP

-769 LRENSLAR
+769 LKENSLAR

-929 KQQAAQAQSRDIDR
+929 KQQAAQAQSRDIDG

-986 PVSFEEL
+986 PVSFEGL

-1027 RMMKRGNVQ
+1027 RVMKRGNVQ

-1056 RIAPEADMNGPE
+1056 RMAQETETNGQE

-1078 GGAAP
+1078 GDAAP

-1088 ATSGEEGA
+1088 ATSEEEGA

-1181 KVQYWQDVKAEVDK
+1181 KVQYWQDVKAEVEK

-1213 AQAAYR
+1213 AQTAYR
-1219 NGSDAASYGVREVT
+1219 NGSDAAAYGVREVT

-1252 TGFGAAEQRAMV
+1252 TGFGAGEQRAMV

-1409 ESGYGRSNQVQSGE
+1409 ESGHGRSNQVQSGE

-1666 TSMSNNDPTS
+1666 TSMSNNDPTF

-1686 TKQENEEKSAGG
+1686 TKQENEEKSVGG

-1733 AAEGIAEAFG
+1733 AAEGIAGAFG

-1749 KKVFIK
+1749 KKVFIR
-1755 SDDPAVEDFEGN
+1755 SNDPAVEDFEGN

-1838 TLFEDYAEEVI
+1838 TLYEDYAEEVI

-1872 NPSLLDRFLKVVDN
+1872 NPSLLDRLLNVVDN

-1911 MTARQGAELGLS
+1911 MTARQGAE
-1923 TPLKITEHTK
+1923 
-1933 FSLKD
+1933 
-1938 NQGNPLNQDGT
+1938 
-1949 LKLDKIKSVD
+1949 
-1959 ELTDEDFLHP
+1959 
-1969 TRNVELPSL
+1969 
-1978 PKKIAD
+1978 
-1984 AIGTE
+1984 
-1989 GKPVV
+1989 
-1994 IKKNIF
+1994 
-2000 ERNYMRHKDVTPDLS
+2000 
-2015 KIIFKSALYN
+2015 
-2025 PDLYGQNQKK
+2025 
-2035 TRPYNWVLINT
+2035 
-2046 KDEKGNNRTVLLE
+2046 
-2059 VNPNKDNV
+2059 
-2067 EIVHWH
+2067 
-2073 FIDERGLKK
+2073 
-2082 IRKQVD
+2082 
-2088 REDGQL
+2088 
-2094 LILPSDK
+2094 
-2101 EEVGALSDPTVNL
+2101 
-2114 SAANID
+2114 
-2120 NSSETAKESEGK
+2120 
-2132 DRQHYASLGVS
+2132 
-2143 RQFGDGERDGEREQQ
+2143 
-2158 TANERLKGEGY
+2158 
-2169 QYMARDKFSLRLAEA
+2169 RDKFSLRLAEA

-2244 ILGTKGKD
+2244 ILGIKGKD

-2258 FINDNADLD
+2258 FINDKADLD

-2291 YGFDSEEEA
+2291 YGFGSEEDA

-2353 PKTGAFGTI
+2353 PKTGAFGTV
-2362 YTQFKGKPQEAIA
+2362 YTQFRGKAQEAFD
-2375 FLLEK
+2375 FLASHGSGDLLGVFHR
-2380 KEGEAVGALHH
+2380 EGV
-2391 KDIGD
+2391 GD
-2396 IDLVWGKEGTAKSDG
+2396 IDAVWGDKGGGLDHIIRKHIGDGKSFHNIVEAANVIDDIIKTG
-2411 FGLAKLAKYHPEV
+2411 SKAFENGDKIVFKKGSKLVTIRK
-2424 LGNLQEILDA
+2424 N
-2434 MVVVKR
+2434 
-2440 TDNRVQLES
+2440 
-2449 ETHQASVRLTWDS
+2449 VRNKGKKIAD
-2462 EKKNWLLTAF
+2462 KNWVLTAYD
-2472 EKKNSV
+2472 ELSADGDV
-2478 SDNTTDTVG
+2478 SAIAPVNQGQAARTT
-2487 TAEGGKR
+2487 GKSQR
-2494 NDTATPQNTV
+2494 
-2504 SDGKDTIKPSNS
+2504 KDTTKPSYS

-2521 KSNKKTPFSLKNDR
+2521 KSNKKIPFSLKNDR
-2535 TLAGVHNITEEKLL
+2535 TLAGVHNITEEKLRKAL
-2549 KAIKQG
+2549 KLG
-2555 GLANPSVAVID
+2555 GFANPSVAVID
-2566 SSKQNHDD
+2566 TSKNGHEKF
-2574 YGDISLILPSD
+2574 GEISLIAPSALVD
-2585 KVAKRTGKNAGTW
+2585 KESGRTAGTW
-2598 QGDAWTPTY
+2598 TTDAYTQRY
-2607 PQVER
+2607 PSVER
-2612 QMSNKGAEKAS
+2612 QMSDKGYEKFCKWVDGLDFTDSEKAEIKRQATDALED
-2623 NDVSSVPGDMYSEVR
+2623 NREPAWELMY
-2638 RGLDRWLDGGEE
+2638 LK
-2650 NSAMAY
+2650 
-2656 MFLHEKGVAPEP
+2656 EKGIDIKAYSSDVNYAWEPVVETYGSVDDVLKAMESDAELDEKVRKLVKAEIASPVMNTIRNKVRHQIREETGNVPSPVNPAVRKRVREIFDNEYAP
-2668 KKIQPKFSD
+2668 KLFD
-2677 EAYNELKSITAGN
+2677 ENGQVKSE
-2690 FNIYGIG
+2690 
-2697 KADARKVLDMYID
+2697 DVRKVVGEMLVKYNDTKRFSFQKAKSKASTYVHNNGMYTD
-2710 AKFDGDKDLYEE
+2710 YLRWQEE
-2722 KTKAWLERNKSIVD
+2722 KL
-2736 AGANGGMRYAIAK
+2736 
-2749 ENVELYDEYG
+2749 
-2759 FNYKGVQTFVRDVEY
+2759 
-2774 DHRKTGV
+2774 
-2781 DMNATLNEVEDYIKT
+2781 EDYGTK
-2796 NNLTDEF
+2796 
-2803 NTWMEGKEKEYGIK
+2803 GR
-2817 EVIFDGFTPSGNRR
+2817 IFRGYRNDGTRR
-2831 YVPNTLENVSEIM
+2831 YSPETLENVSKAMSEDAD
-2844 KKQGRNGSTGT
+2844 GETNGSEYT
-2855 SVSFQNFA
+2855 SFGSFIAKLAPHVDSTEEMRSSKDKLSSSEEEKKEFYDKWEDTYYALAKELYNDVFYGEK
-2863 ARLMPSYGTL
+2863 RLHDIVL
-2873 KDIRSKK
+2873 QKDPKRY
-2880 GLLTSDREKLDK
+2880 
-2892 FREKWSNVFFELGM
+2892 
-2906 KCQPDATGTF
+2906 A
-2916 DDYGLARLSEAAMTS
+2916 
-2931 DPQAYLKKEYNV
+2931 KKEYGITLSASFMKNL
-2943 DFSDE
+2943 DA
-2948 DTKRLKEMVKAIKE
+2948 LKKAIREDLK
-2962 ESPAMYFETKFERPV
+2962 SPYFETKFERPV
-2977 GFDEFSS
+2977 HLDEFAA
-2984 AVVPTTASNE
+2984 AVVPNDLGADVRKMLEESGI
-2994 VKQALQNAGVQI
+2994 ALYG
-3006 YEYDKEKEGD
+3006 YDPAKKGD
-3016 RSRAFNEAINS
+3016 RSRAFNEAIIS
-3027 SDNIRFSL
+3027 SDN
-3035 DKDKGTVVS
+3035 
-3044 PSKPSKAEAVLR
+3044 
-3056 DAVIDRLRENGM
+3056 
-3068 EVINDVAE
+3068 
-3076 GQKVLD
+3076 
-3082 EANGKGKLQM
+3082 
-3092 GDAPETFAE
+3092 
-3101 RQKLAVENRGVVMP
+3101 
-3115 GLNETYVEV
+3115 
-3124 VKDIPRHG
+3124 
-3132 YTGTIAEATR
+3132 
-3142 EAIDAAKRKY
+3142 
-3152 AGKELTYNNYGVNFN
+3152 
-3167 YTISANAIE
+3167 
-3176 ICLSPKHQ
+3176 
-3184 NLSANKGIHLALA
+3184 
-3197 EHLEEVINN
+3197 
-3206 SIEVEEHPDYVKNN
+3206 
-3220 GTRGNNGSVN
+3220 
-3230 TEALMHRFYGVAVI
+3230 
-3244 DGTPFRI
+3244 
-3251 MTLMREGK
+3251 
-3259 DSATSNGIHSY
+3259 
-3270 AVQKIEVLDNDL
+3270 
-3282 PSTSNGVGSIPQV
+3282 
-3295 KSGSLY
+3295 
-3301 PLAKLLKGVEKAYDK
+3301 
-3316 GKYLLEE
+3316 
-3323 SKKRSAGLREQRVY
+3323 
-3337 HGSGADGVRF
+3337 
-3347 FRTANGEAYGF
+3347 
-3358 TVGGRIYVDP
+3358 
-3368 RIATSETPVHEYAHL
+3368 
-3383 WASALRSGNAE
+3383 
-3394 EWQNVVGLMKDSK
+3394 
-3407 VWDEVKGRY
+3407 
-3416 PELKTD
+3416 
-3422 DEIADEVIATYSGQR
+3422 
-3437 GAERLREEQR
+3437 
-3447 KIAEGDG
+3447 
-3454 GVFEKVEAISVLE
+3454 
-3467 SVKRALKMFWKGV
+3467 
-3480 ADFLHIHYKSAEE
+3480 
-3493 VADRVMKDLLEGVD
+3493 
-3507 PRKMG
+3507 
-3512 DGVDR
+3512 
-3517 QLYASLGVSRALGE
+3517 
-3531 EAAEGGPRYASLAL
+3531 
-3545 SEQQLDGDDTIRFSL
+3545 IRFSL

-3793 DMDIIKE
+3793 DMDTIKE

-3812 GYRSREI
+3812 GYKSREI

-3829 IEENGQNIND
+3829 IEENGQDIND

-3896 DVAEGQKVLDEANGM
+3896 DVVEGQKVLDEANGDVREMSFGEPYDYEAYPLGRVEPNLADREVM
-3911 VRLMGSRTNKKMK
+3911 VVRTDADHGFMNYK
-3924 EIADVLSEHE
+3924 EAKAWAKQHVAKVYNNEETGGKGDVRISNAAIDKFM
-3934 LSEQQKTVVDVY
+3934 SQSAVDK
-3946 SGKTDNLQLELSR
+3946 SDGKD
-3959 NDGSRRIVIRQGND
+3959 V
-3973 NKAGTKHSVY
+3973 HMSVLK
-3983 RHYGTTEGVI
+3983 V
-3993 TAEDILLIPE
+3993 LPE
-4003 VLNKGERK
+4003 VLKNSIDVETHPDFLKGADGKRRPENGMNKDVLVHRCYGAVSIDGKPYRVKITLKEEMRNK
-4011 SIKRGNTQL
+4011 SLPHNTHS
-4020 YEYVLRNVDGAEYT
+4020 YEATKIELLAGTLVKPKGDNPNT
-4034 VLTEIN
+4034 N
-4040 NRGKETFADFY
+4040 N
-4051 SNKKVSSTARKTRS
+4051 SI
-4065 SEAQARLDETLS
+4065 S
-4077 AAKVEEKSKTANK
+4077 AAKLLENVVMSYNP
-4090 SGEKLREQRVYH
+4090 GEKVLDASEKRSAGLREQRVYH
-4102 GSGADFEAFD
+4102 GSGAD
-4112 HGHMGE
+4112 G
-4118 GQGSQV
+4118 
-4124 FGWGTYVT
+4124 
-4132 SSKAIGE
+4132 
-4139 SYAESS
+4139 
-4145 SRTGGMEYT
+4145 
-4154 GDALT
+4154 
-4159 ADEAS
+4159 
-4164 LVGSLFISGMSSYHE
+4164 
-4179 VEEFLEKS
+4179 
-4187 ANSDKP
+4187 
-4193 GAKRSANALALLRKT
+4193 
-4208 KPEDWRLPEIGK
+4208 
-4220 RQLYTVEIPE
+4220 
-4230 DNGSNYLDW
+4230 
-4239 ENPLNDA
+4239 
-4246 QKEIL
+4246 
-4251 KEGLMAAGVSVEYF
+4251 
-4265 KGLGFTLDSSFKYVY
+4265 
-4280 SASLPMM
+4280 
-4287 LRGVHVGEADNVKEK
+4287 
-4302 ASRFLSGL
+4302 
-4310 GFTGIKYPAGT
+4310 
-4321 IHGGAEKGD
+4321 
-4330 MNYVIFNEKDA
+4330 
-4341 KITDH
+4341 

-4374 SETPVHEYAHLWATA
+4374 SETPVHEYAHLWASA
-4389 LRSGNKEEWQNVVGL
+4389 LRSGNVEEWQNVVGL
-4404 MKDTKV
+4404 MKDSKV
-4410 WDEVKERYPE
+4410 WDEVKGRYPE

-4429 EVIATYSGQRGAER
+4429 EVIATYSGRRGAER

-4454 DGGVFEKVEAIS
+4454 DGGVFEKAEAIS
-4466 VLESVKRAL
+4466 ALEHVKRAL

-4514 ETKDGGVRFNAKQ
+4514 DGV
-4527 KRALET
+4527 
-4533 ASLGNAPRSLTVV
+4533 
-4546 SSATGA
+4546 
-4552 KILNSIDK
+4552 
-4560 LVESLEKSAT
+4560 
-4570 QPKTFIGNVAKAL
+4570 
-4583 GASRFGS
+4583 
-4590 GSEYATFETKN
+4590 
-4601 GDIVTIRLANH
+4601 
-4612 NAHVSGFDHNG
+4612 
-4623 KDNGISIVISPK
+4623 
-4635 PNEGIT
+4635 
-4641 NDGNAHITEFYY
+4641 
-4653 DSIKLRR
+4653 
-4660 ADGKPLAE
+4660 
-4668 IVRSIK
+4668 
-4674 QALYSGEFKDTTG
+4674 
-4687 LAERQEVNG
+4687 
-4696 EDVIRYQF
+4696 
-4704 IGEKGA
+4704 
-4710 AEADHAEE
+4710 
-4718 VSVRLDNLSV
+4718 
-4728 AREMEAEKK
+4728 
-4737 DAKAIKMATGW
+4737 
-4748 ERGADGKWRYEIA
+4748 
-4761 DLKEFDRN
+4761 
-4769 GNLLYRKHHPDYA
+4769 
-4782 RYIELQDK
+4782 
-4790 DLKNLLEDGEK
+4790 
-4801 LTDKEREE
+4801 
-4809 YEALS
+4809 
-4814 KKYESDKFGGEKLDN
+4814 
-4829 IHTLEAYVD
+4829 
-4838 APELFKAYPEL
+4838 
-4849 RNVRVTFK
+4849 
-4857 DTGGWETA
+4857 
-4865 SYYAISDVIDF
+4865 
-4876 NVDDVGEIVVNT
+4876 
-4888 GKVTANMRTKELKSV
+4888 
-4903 FLHEIQHAIQVIE
+4903 
-4916 GFAEGGSPQ
+4916 
-4925 YMKGLY
+4925 
-4931 SDYFLQD
+4931 
-4938 YSSSQLHELAEL
+4938 
-4950 RRIAENKVKRGE
+4950 
-4962 YKRMS
+4962 
-4967 YAVKNVIKAAKEH
+4967 
-4980 GFYPT
+4980 
-4985 WAESFDNNP
+4985 
-4994 NSVTTVYDTLVKF
+4994 
-5007 PSEILDKAVLI
+5007 
-5018 DEKDLYRRVAGEVEA
+5018 
-5033 RNVQERM
+5033 
-5040 GMSAEER
+5040 
-5047 RASLA
+5047 
-5052 AETEDV
+5052 
-5058 AREDQIFLMGN
+5058 
-5069 GVSEM
+5069 
-5074 GSRVGKRMAEIGE
+5074 
-5087 HYEDKALTDE
+5087 
-5097 ERPIVDVFCGRND
+5097 
-5110 NLKVSIERDG
+5110 
-5120 KSLVLMMRQ
+5120 
-5129 GSENGAG
+5129 
-5136 TKHCL
+5136 
-5141 YRHYGTGV
+5141 
-5149 GYLTAD
+5149 
-5155 DILKI
+5155 
-5160 PYIMAN
+5160 
-5166 GFAKE
+5166 
-5171 KLRGKSRLVEYTYKD
+5171 
-5186 EQGCEYTL
+5186 
-5194 LTEKKKGFEIFND
+5194 
-5207 FYTNRKASSLSTFNT
+5207 
-5222 SEDAHTGSDN
+5222 
-5232 ALIGAKLGNVSET
+5232 
-5245 AKESEGKDRQ
+5245 DRQ
-5255 HYASLGVSRSLDKEA
+5255 RYASLGVSRALGKEA
-5270 GEGEPRWASLGLSEQ
+5270 AEGEPRWASLGLSEQ

-5376 GAVLKRIAIQDS
+5376 GSVLARIAAQDS

-5555 GGVVRDYSGLSSL
+5555 GGVVRDYAGLSSL
-5568 FRNETDFE
+5568 FLNETDFE

-5595 ELWDAVRQATRQIL
+5595 ELWDAVRQAARQIL

-5693 WVKQHFLTMAMNHPS
+5693 WVKQHFLTMAMNHPT

-5730 IPASPNIPAD
+5730 IPASPNIPVD

-5748 AALDAFR
+5748 AALNAFQ

-5762 LSGDATQQRGSLNIE
+5762 QSGDATQQRGSLNIE

-6090 PKEEY
+6090 PKDEY

-6143 ENAKESWSDYAAD
+6143 ENAKESWSNYAAD

-6326 QDFEKYQRT
+6326 QDFEKYQRS

-6422 ILYQKIKPA
+6422 ILYQKIRPA

-6476 VDGEHKA
+6476 VNDEHKT

-6496 RKQYLQLVEE
+6496 RKQYLQLVED

>member
-1 MYDDAVKNKM
+1 LYDDAVKNKM

-91 KLKQFQDKHRD
+91 KLKQHQDKQRGRYGRLD
-102 GLGFGVKKTL
+102 LGVKNPL
-112 FFGVKTPFT
+112 T
-121 NANVVR
+121 NNNVVR
-127 EPLTGR
+127 DEATDT
-133 YLTSDGAEYAQEFE
+133 YLTSQGAEYAQEYE
-147 AARAQNQLDET
+147 AARAQNHIDET
-158 GKRYTEAVER
+158 GKRYTEAVKR
-168 GDLPSAFEVRDEDGN
+168 GDIPSAFEVRDKDGN
-183 YALVEDLGVK
+183 YALMEDLGVK

-259 NSNAQYRR
+259 NGNAQYRR

-279 RVGEEAVKGRAEER
+279 GVGEEAVKGRAEER

-328 TWDMGLQDLQDNM
+328 TWDLGLQDLQDNM

-411 GEAVMSK
+411 GEAAMSK

-441 KKCGYRIAGDVLGA
+441 KKCGYRVAGDVLGA

-484 SKGKIVYDGTENEE
+484 SNGKIVYDGTENEE

-520 VGEYFNPLLKGVGTL
+520 VGEYFNPLLKGAGAL

-714 NAQKLAGMDKATQ
+714 NAQKLAGMDKVTQ

-929 KQQAAQAQSRDIDR
+929 KQQAAQAQSRDIDG

-986 PVSFEEL
+986 PVSFEGL

-1027 RMMKRGNVQ
+1027 RVMKRGNVQ

-1056 RIAPEADMNGPE
+1056 RMAPEADMNGQE

-1078 GGAAP
+1078 GNAAP
-1083 SADTA
+1083 SADKA
-1088 ATSGEEGA
+1088 ATSEEEGA
-1096 ASEPAVRDKN
+1096 ASEPAVRDKK

-1158 GTDKAKYLADKKAW
+1158 GTDKAKYLSDKKAW

-1181 KVQYWQDVKAEVDK
+1181 KVQYWQDVKAEVEK

-1213 AQAAYR
+1213 AQTAYR
-1219 NGSDAASYGVREVT
+1219 NGSDAAAYGAREVT

-1409 ESGYGRSNQVQSGE
+1409 ESGHGRSNQVQSGE

-1443 RHEGVVESEAALGS
+1443 RHEGVVESEAAS
-1457 GGSTNQQRIGR
+1457 
-1468 VQKETR
+1468 KET
-1474 ADVADQTMTHD
+1474 
-1485 EAIAFIAAMENRA
+1485 I
-1498 EVAPSVDLSIENWD
+1498 
-1512 SLFGLD
+1512 
-1518 GIVNTPIGKVKMG
+1518 TPE
-1531 DNQFT
+1531 QQ
-1536 KMMREDRHGKL
+1536 
-1547 GMVKPTLEN
+1547 
-1556 PDAILEDASK
+1556 S
-1566 AKAGDTEERPS
+1566 
-1577 SYIFVKAFKKSD
+1577 
-1589 GSRYYYFTSITVSK
+1589 
-1603 DGLEVV
+1603 
-1609 VSNQE
+1609 
-1614 KRKNAIANLLSKDK
+1614 LLSRPN
-1628 LVWKHADDVS
+1628 
-1638 DASDVAQG
+1638 
-1646 LYSSQGNVSD
+1646 SSQYTAERESSD
-1656 LATEGTDAPQ
+1656 HRV
-1666 TSMSNNDPTS
+1666 
-1676 SGSKDTNNTD
+1676 TNNTD
-1686 TKQENEEKSAGG
+1686 TKQENEEKSAKALSNKQSSGQAKMSHKEKTG
-1698 EKEPMSPTPA
+1698 EKEAMSPTPA

-1777 SLKEADIAQFTFGHE
+1777 SLKEANIAQFTFGHE

-1805 MRIRQKVID
+1805 MRIRQKVIA

-1923 TPLKITEHTK
+1923 EPRGEREQRAANERFNNELTRYQNGEMDKNEMLHLGRAQGVMRVFLPNLPIVMRQRILTKGSVKKHNVAVEALVDMPNHLSHPIFVFKRSDNVLGVLTEMQDRDGK
-1933 FSLKD
+1933 
-1938 NQGNPLNQDGT
+1938 NVCVAIELNRQIQNGGEILEVNDIRSVHGRNVADIVYPIVHNGT
-1949 LKLDKIKSVD
+1949 LKWVDK
-1959 ELTDEDFLHP
+1959 
-1969 TRNVELPSL
+1969 
-1978 PKKIAD
+1978 
-1984 AIGTE
+1984 
-1989 GKPVV
+1989 
-1994 IKKNIF
+1994 
-2000 ERNYMRHKDVTPDLS
+2000 
-2015 KIIFKSALYN
+2015 
-2025 PDLYGQNQKK
+2025 
-2035 TRPYNWVLINT
+2035 
-2046 KDEKGNNRTVLLE
+2046 EKGLTYLSSASQYVRQEIDKQDLDTATKVVKDF
-2059 VNPNKDNV
+2059 VNP
-2067 EIVHWH
+2067 
-2073 FIDERGLKK
+2073 
-2082 IRKQVD
+2082 
-2088 REDGQL
+2088 
-2094 LILPSDK
+2094 
-2101 EEVGALSDPTVNL
+2101 
-2114 SAANID
+2114 
-2120 NSSETAKESEGK
+2120 KESDGK
-2132 DRQHYASLGVS
+2132 DRQFYASLGVS
-2143 RQFGDGERDGEREQQ
+2143 RQLGDGERDGEREQQ

-2258 FINDNADLD
+2258 FINDKADLD

-2291 YGFDSEEEA
+2291 YGFDSEEDA

-2353 PKTGAFGTI
+2353 PKTGAFGTV

-2440 TDNRVQLES
+2440 TDNRVKLES

-2504 SDGKDTIKPSNS
+2504 SDGKDTEKDSSEQEDEEKKASGDRPLYASLGVSRSLGEEAAEGEREATSVRLQKADIVDAEAMAEEYGLDADDVRRYAEGMRKGSSAQAARALAEISRKIIAAHEDEIHSLLDMRKFRKPVEKALKEAFGDVDVLIEERRKQIEEERNTMEAARKRAEEEQRKREARLEELAVLTDEEIDHSYAEALAKGDVAAAREMLDEAARRKGYGDVRSDYQGVGAWSAPSNPDYETDEARRNAVGEDSPDLNVEDMAAGYSNQPEDIFVHPNKYS
-2516 QKKNV
+2516 QGLPTSKESGNAIQTAIDDIRNGKKDVTVKVYRAVPTSVKEGKLRNGDWVTPSRKYAELHGSSRLEGKYRIIEDEVPVSELWWDGNDVNEWGYDNGKGYRYKNV
-2521 KSNKKTPFSLKNDR
+2521 KNNRKLNDLVTR
-2535 TLAGVHNITEEKLL
+2535 DDNGNVIP
-2549 KAIKQG
+2549 
-2555 GLANPSVAVID
+2555 PS
-2566 SSKQNHDD
+2566 
-2574 YGDISLILPSD
+2574 
-2585 KVAKRTGKNAGTW
+2585 KR
-2598 QGDAWTPTY
+2598 
-2607 PQVER
+2607 
-2612 QMSNKGAEKAS
+2612 
-2623 NDVSSVPGDMYSEVR
+2623 
-2638 RGLDRWLDGGEE
+2638 
-2650 NSAMAY
+2650 
-2656 MFLHEKGVAPEP
+2656 
-2668 KKIQPKFSD
+2668 
-2677 EAYNELKSITAGN
+2677 
-2690 FNIYGIG
+2690 FNQR
-2697 KADARKVLDMYID
+2697 KAD
-2710 AKFDGDKDLYEE
+2710 
-2722 KTKAWLERNKSIVD
+2722 ERYQRVV
-2736 AGANGGMRYAIAK
+2736 GG
-2749 ENVELYDEYG
+2749 V
-2759 FNYKGVQTFVRDVEY
+2759 
-2774 DHRKTGV
+2774 
-2781 DMNATLNEVEDYIKT
+2781 
-2796 NNLTDEF
+2796 
-2803 NTWMEGKEKEYGIK
+2803 
-2817 EVIFDGFTPSGNRR
+2817 
-2831 YVPNTLENVSEIM
+2831 
-2844 KKQGRNGSTGT
+2844 
-2855 SVSFQNFA
+2855 
-2863 ARLMPSYGTL
+2863 
-2873 KDIRSKK
+2873 
-2880 GLLTSDREKLDK
+2880 
-2892 FREKWSNVFFELGM
+2892 
-2906 KCQPDATGTF
+2906 
-2916 DDYGLARLSEAAMTS
+2916 
-2931 DPQAYLKKEYNV
+2931 
-2943 DFSDE
+2943 
-2948 DTKRLKEMVKAIKE
+2948 
-2962 ESPAMYFETKFERPV
+2962 
-2977 GFDEFSS
+2977 
-2984 AVVPTTASNE
+2984 
-2994 VKQALQNAGVQI
+2994 
-3006 YEYDKEKEGD
+3006 
-3016 RSRAFNEAINS
+3016 
-3027 SDNIRFSL
+3027 
-3035 DKDKGTVVS
+3035 
-3044 PSKPSKAEAVLR
+3044 KPSKAEAVLR

-3068 EVINDVAE
+3068 EVITDVAE

-3101 RQKLAVENRGVVMP
+3101 RLKQAVENRGVVMP

-3337 HGSGADGVRF
+3337 HGSGADGLRF

-3358 TVGGRIYVDP
+3358 TVGGKIYVDP

-3383 WASALRSGNAE
+3383 WATALRSGNAE

-3407 VWDEVKGRY
+3407 VWDEVKKRY

-3447 KIAEGDG
+3447 KIAEGNG
-3454 GVFEKVEAISVLE
+3454 GVFEKAEAISALE

-3517 QLYASLGVSRALGE
+3517 QRYASIGVSRSLGE
-3531 EAAEGGPRYASLAL
+3531 EAGEGEPRYASLGL

-3747 TDAEAKELNQNAGGM
+3747 TDAEAKELNQDAGGM

-3793 DMDIIKE
+3793 DMDTIKE

-3812 GYRSREI
+3812 GYKSREI

-3829 IEENGQNIND
+3829 IEENGQDIND

-3896 DVAEGQKVLDEANGM
+3896 DVAEGQKVLDEANGDVREMSFGEPYDYEAYPLGRVEPNLADREVM
-3911 VRLMGSRTNKKMK
+3911 VVRADADHGFMNYK
-3924 EIADVLSEHE
+3924 EAKAWAKQHVSKVYNNEETGGKGDVRISNAAIDKFM
-3934 LSEQQKTVVDVY
+3934 SQSAIDKSDGKDV
-3946 SGKTDNLQLELSR
+3946 
-3959 NDGSRRIVIRQGND
+3959 
-3973 NKAGTKHSVY
+3973 HMSVLK
-3983 RHYGTTEGVI
+3983 V
-3993 TAEDILLIPE
+3993 LPE
-4003 VLNKGERK
+4003 VLKNSIDVETHPDFLKGADGKRRPENGMNKDVLVHRCYGAV
-4011 SIKRGNTQL
+4011 SIDGKPYRVKITL
-4020 YEYVLRNVDGAEYT
+4020 KENV
-4034 VLTEIN
+4034 
-4040 NRGKETFADFY
+4040 
-4051 SNKKVSSTARKTRS
+4051 KTRETTHTHSYEATKIELLAGQHGDVTMTSPRNSNS
-4065 SEAQARLDETLS
+4065 SKQVEEFAGTLVKPKGDNPNTNNSIS
-4077 AAKVEEKSKTANK
+4077 AAKLLENVVMSYNP
-4090 SGEKLREQRVYH
+4090 GEKVLDASEKRSAGLREQRVYH
-4102 GSGADFEAFD
+4102 GSGAD
-4112 HGHMGE
+4112 G
-4118 GQGSQV
+4118 
-4124 FGWGTYVT
+4124 
-4132 SSKAIGE
+4132 
-4139 SYAESS
+4139 
-4145 SRTGGMEYT
+4145 
-4154 GDALT
+4154 
-4159 ADEAS
+4159 
-4164 LVGSLFISGMSSYHE
+4164 
-4179 VEEFLEKS
+4179 
-4187 ANSDKP
+4187 
-4193 GAKRSANALALLRKT
+4193 
-4208 KPEDWRLPEIGK
+4208 
-4220 RQLYTVEIPE
+4220 
-4230 DNGSNYLDW
+4230 
-4239 ENPLNDA
+4239 
-4246 QKEIL
+4246 
-4251 KEGLMAAGVSVEYF
+4251 
-4265 KGLGFTLDSSFKYVY
+4265 
-4280 SASLPMM
+4280 
-4287 LRGVHVGEADNVKEK
+4287 
-4302 ASRFLSGL
+4302 
-4310 GFTGIKYPAGT
+4310 
-4321 IHGGAEKGD
+4321 
-4330 MNYVIFNEKDA
+4330 
-4341 KITDH
+4341 

-4354 GEAYGFTVGGKIYV
+4354 GEAYGFTVGGRIYV

-4389 LRSGNKEEWQNVVGL
+4389 LRSGNAEEWQNVVGL
-4404 MKDTKV
+4404 MKDSKV
-4410 WDEVKERYPE
+4410 WDEVKGRYPE

-4429 EVIATYSGQRGAER
+4429 EVIATYSGRRGAER

-4454 DGGVFEKVEAIS
+4454 NGGVFEKAEAIS
-4466 VLESVKRAL
+4466 ALEKVKRAL

-4728 AREMEAEKK
+4728 AREMEAENK

-4748 ERGADGKWRYEIA
+4748 ERGADGKWRYEIP

-5018 DEKDLYRRVAGEVEA
+5018 DERDLYNRVAGEVEA

-5069 GVSEM
+5069 GVSNQQTLRNVNNQSLFDAIHTLYSKGKTFAEKIYKRKFFDVAETPDFM
-5074 GSRVGKRMAEIGE
+5074 KRLGLTGDKFTIRYGVISRHFGKDNQHDFTEEEWNKIP
-5087 HYEDKALTDE
+5087 KALSNPILITEYYQDE
-5097 ERPIVDVFCGRND
+5097 QQKRQKGYRLYTPLKLADGSYVVVSAEVKNAGKNLEINAINTIFGRNAISDIHDRIVYQNPKITPEQMSLLGKNNPHQYPSDQELSDANVD
-5110 NLKVSIERDG
+5110 NS
-5120 KSLVLMMRQ
+5120 
-5129 GSENGAG
+5129 
-5136 TKHCL
+5136 
-5141 YRHYGTGV
+5141 
-5149 GYLTAD
+5149 
-5155 DILKI
+5155 
-5160 PYIMAN
+5160 
-5166 GFAKE
+5166 
-5171 KLRGKSRLVEYTYKD
+5171 
-5186 EQGCEYTL
+5186 
-5194 LTEKKKGFEIFND
+5194 
-5207 FYTNRKASSLSTFNT
+5207 
-5222 SEDAHTGSDN
+5222 
-5232 ALIGAKLGNVSET
+5232 SET
-5245 AKESEGKDRQ
+5245 AKESEGKDRRR
-5255 HYASLGVSRSLDKEA
+5255 YASLGVSRALGEEAAEEA
-5270 GEGEPRWASLGLSEQ
+5270 GEKAAEGEPRWASLGLSEQ

-5298 YDKWNR
+5298 YDKWDR

-5376 GAVLKRIAIQDS
+5376 GSVLKRIAIQDS

-5484 KKAIGNTQPDAKRLR
+5484 KKAIDNTQPDAKRLR

-5555 GGVVRDYSGLSSL
+5555 GGVVRDYAGLSSL
-5568 FRNETDFE
+5568 FLNETDFE

-5582 CADIESKNGHETS
+5582 CADIESKNGHETG

-5693 WVKQHFLTMAMNHPS
+5693 WVKQHFLTMAMNHPT

-5748 AALDAFR
+5748 AALNAFQ

-5762 LSGDATQQRGSLNIE
+5762 QSGDATQQRGSLNIE

-5792 MKDGEEYVV
+5792 MKDGEEYVI

-5913 KTEENFWNF
+5913 KMEENFWNF

-6048 KFTAVTSAWMA
+6048 KFTAVSSAWMA

-6104 NNCILWIPFTHN
+6104 NNCILWIPFTHD
-6116 FIKIPLAPEFRGFYG
+6116 FIKIPLAQEFRGFYG

-6143 ENAKESWSDYAAD
+6143 ENAKESWSNYAAD

-6254 RYANNPAVIDH
+6254 RYVNNPAVIDH

-6326 QDFEKYQRT
+6326 QDFEKYQRS

-6476 VDGEHKA
+6476 VNDEHKA

-6496 RKQYLQLVEE
+6496 RKQYVQLVED

>member
-1 MYDDAVKNKM
+1 MDLGVKN
-11 FWNATP
+11 P
-17 SFQEFQ
+17 
-23 RRLQNPKYVQT
+23 L
-34 VQANYRAHGRSGDAF
+34 
-49 DTLSGFRDYF
+49 
-59 CVSDEDKQDMTQGVG
+59 
-74 NMIADTKA
+74 
-82 RLAGQQRYN
+82 
-91 KLKQFQDKHRD
+91 
-102 GLGFGVKKTL
+102 
-112 FFGVKTPFT
+112 T
-121 NANVVR
+121 NDNVVR
-127 EPLTGR
+127 DDATDT
-133 YLTSDGAEYAQEFE
+133 YLTSQGAEYAQEYE
-147 AARAQNQLDET
+147 AARAQNHIDET

-168 GDLPSAFEVRDEDGN
+168 GDLPSAFEVQDEDGN
-183 YALVEDLGVK
+183 YALMEDLGVK

-279 RVGEEAVKGRAEER
+279 GVGKEAVKGRAEER

-328 TWDMGLQDLQDNM
+328 TWDLGLQDLQDNM

-354 YKNLNSEERQMLDVA
+354 YKNLNDEERQMLDVA

-411 GEAVMSK
+411 GEAAMSK

-484 SKGKIVYDGTENEE
+484 SDGKIVYDGTENEE

-568 NLFDKTQWH
+568 NLFEKTQWH

-843 TDHSTG
+843 TDHTTG

-929 KQQAAQAQSRDIDR
+929 KQQAAQAQSRDIDG
-943 GVGEDGNVSEAMPTF
+943 GVGEDGNVSEAMPTS
-958 PQSSDQEERNAAD
+958 PQSSYQEERNAAD

-986 PVSFEEL
+986 PVSFEGL

-1016 TIVDAE
+1016 TIVDAD

-1027 RMMKRGNVQ
+1027 RVMKRGSVQ

-1043 EDFRNAYEEAVSS
+1043 EEFRNAYEEAVSS
-1056 RIAPEADMNGPE
+1056 RIAPEADMNGQE
-1068 NNVDEEGVVA
+1068 NNVDEEGVVD
-1078 GGAAP
+1078 GDAAP
-1083 SADTA
+1083 SADKA
-1088 ATSGEEGA
+1088 ATSEEEGA

-1181 KVQYWQDVKAEVDK
+1181 KVQYWHDVKAEVEK

-1213 AQAAYR
+1213 AQTAYR
-1219 NGSDAASYGVREVT
+1219 NGSDAAAYGAREVT

-1443 RHEGVVESEAALGS
+1443 RHEGVVESEAAS
-1457 GGSTNQQRIGR
+1457 
-1468 VQKETR
+1468 KE
-1474 ADVADQTMTHD
+1474 
-1485 EAIAFIAAMENRA
+1485 
-1498 EVAPSVDLSIENWD
+1498 
-1512 SLFGLD
+1512 SLVESEQ
-1518 GIVNTPIGKVKMG
+1518 I
-1531 DNQFT
+1531 
-1536 KMMREDRHGKL
+1536 
-1547 GMVKPTLEN
+1547 
-1556 PDAILEDASK
+1556 
-1566 AKAGDTEERPS
+1566 
-1577 SYIFVKAFKKSD
+1577 
-1589 GSRYYYFTSITVSK
+1589 
-1603 DGLEVV
+1603 
-1609 VSNQE
+1609 
-1614 KRKNAIANLLSKDK
+1614 
-1628 LVWKHADDVS
+1628 
-1638 DASDVAQG
+1638 
-1646 LYSSQGNVSD
+1646 
-1656 LATEGTDAPQ
+1656 TEGTNSAPTLINVIRTLYQ
-1666 TSMSNNDPTS
+1666 KGKDYASKLFSHKYFEVAKTPNFMKEYGITGDKFTIKYGVIARHFGKDGSHDFTEAEWNNLPKALKNPFAIAKVSGKKNAYRIYTSLRTS
-1676 SGSKDTNNTD
+1676 KGEYVVVGVDVKNAGRNLEVNSIATIFGRRNSANLPINEELLYTSKEITPEQQSLLSRPNSSQYTAERESSDHKVTNNTD
-1686 TKQENEEKSAGG
+1686 TKQGNEEKSTKALSNKQSSGQAKMSHKEKTG
-1698 EKEPMSPTPA
+1698 EKEAMSPTPA

-1859 TDMLPNIARSLKD
+1859 TDMLPDIARSLKD

-2000 ERNYMRHKDVTPDLS
+2000 ERNYMRHKDVTPELS
-2015 KIIFKSALYN
+2015 KVIFKSALYN

-2291 YGFDSEEEA
+2291 YGFGSEEDA

-2340 SEYKNVKSESAES
+2340 SEYKNVKSESADS
-2353 PKTGAFGTI
+2353 PKTGAFGTV
-2362 YTQFKGKPQEAIA
+2362 YTQFRGKAQEAFD
-2375 FLLEK
+2375 FLASHGSGDLLGVFHR
-2380 KEGEAVGALHH
+2380 EGV
-2391 KDIGD
+2391 GD
-2396 IDLVWGKEGTAKSDG
+2396 IDAVWGDKGGGLDHIIRKHIGDGKSFHNIVEAANVIDDIIKTG
-2411 FGLAKLAKYHPEV
+2411 SKAFENGDKIVFKKGSKLVTIRK
-2424 LGNLQEILDA
+2424 N
-2434 MVVVKR
+2434 
-2440 TDNRVQLES
+2440 
-2449 ETHQASVRLTWDS
+2449 VRNKGKKIAD
-2462 EKKNWLLTAF
+2462 KNWVLTAYD
-2472 EKKNSV
+2472 ELSADGDV
-2478 SDNTTDTVG
+2478 SAIAPVNQGQAARTT
-2487 TAEGGKR
+2487 GKSQR
-2494 NDTATPQNTV
+2494 
-2504 SDGKDTIKPSNS
+2504 KDTTKPSNS

-2623 NDVSSVPGDMYSEVR
+2623 NDVGSVPSDMYSEVR

-2668 KKIQPKFSD
+2668 KKIRPKFSD
-2677 EAYNELKSITAGN
+2677 EAYNELKSITAGD

-2697 KADARKVLDMYID
+2697 KADAQKVLGMYID

-2831 YVPNTLENVSEIM
+2831 YVPNTLENVSKIM

-3035 DKDKGTVVS
+3035 DKDKGTVAS

-3068 EVINDVAE
+3068 DVITDVAE

-3082 EANGKGKLQM
+3082 EANGRGKLQM

-3101 RQKLAVENRGVVMP
+3101 RLKQAVENRGVVMP
-3115 GLNETYVEV
+3115 WLNETYVEV

-3132 YTGTIAEATR
+3132 YTGTITEATR

-3422 DEIADEVIATYSGQR
+3422 DEIADEVIATYSGRR

-3454 GVFEKVEAISVLE
+3454 GVFEKAEAISALE
-3467 SVKRALKMFWKGV
+3467 HVKRALKMFWKGV

-3793 DMDIIKE
+3793 DMDTIKE

-3812 GYRSREI
+3812 GYKSREI

-3829 IEENGQNIND
+3829 IEENGQDIND

-3845 APEHSE
+3845 SPEHSE

-3896 DVAEGQKVLDEANGM
+3896 DVAEGQKVLDEANGDVGY
-3911 VRLMGSRTNKKMK
+3911 VRSQVMFSSLTKAASAIRGWLATGKRGKSFTIELPETTRRMIRKVMGRDFDSHNITADGIRHGLKNHGAKGKKLTERSIPIRNEDAELIPYIMTAPDYVRKGSTSNGRESIRFYKTLENGYVVVVEKEFDNSDKDLETINIWGELSDVINAQRTLNRTSETPTISRSDAAKIRKDA
-3924 EIADVLSEHE
+3924 EIAIAKD
-3934 LSEQQKTVVDVY
+3934 
-3946 SGKTDNLQLELSR
+3946 
-3959 NDGSRRIVIRQGND
+3959 
-3973 NKAGTKHSVY
+3973 
-3983 RHYGTTEGVI
+3983 
-3993 TAEDILLIPE
+3993 
-4003 VLNKGERK
+4003 
-4011 SIKRGNTQL
+4011 
-4020 YEYVLRNVDGAEYT
+4020 
-4034 VLTEIN
+4034 
-4040 NRGKETFADFY
+4040 
-4051 SNKKVSSTARKTRS
+4051 KKI
-4065 SEAQARLDETLS
+4065 
-4077 AAKVEEKSKTANK
+4077 
-4090 SGEKLREQRVYH
+4090 REQRVYH

-4208 KPEDWRLPEIGK
+4208 KPEEWKLPQQGK
-4220 RQLYTVEIPE
+4220 GQLYTVEIPE

-4374 SETPVHEYAHLWATA
+4374 SETPVHEYAHLWASA
-4389 LRSGNKEEWQNVVGL
+4389 LRSGNAEEWQNVVGL
-4404 MKDTKV
+4404 MKDSKV
-4410 WDEVKERYPE
+4410 WDEVKGRYPE

-4429 EVIATYSGQRGAER
+4429 EVIATYSGRRGAER

-4454 DGGVFEKVEAIS
+4454 DGGVFEKAEAIS
-4466 VLESVKRAL
+4466 ALEHVKRAL

-4514 ETKDGGVRFNAKQ
+4514 DGVDRQ
-4527 KRALET
+4527 RY
-4533 ASLGNAPRSLTVV
+4533 ASLGVSMSL
-4546 SSATGA
+4546 G
-4552 KILNSIDK
+4552 
-4560 LVESLEKSAT
+4560 EKA
-4570 QPKTFIGNVAKAL
+4570 A
-4583 GASRFGS
+4583 
-4590 GSEYATFETKN
+4590 
-4601 GDIVTIRLANH
+4601 
-4612 NAHVSGFDHNG
+4612 
-4623 KDNGISIVISPK
+4623 
-4635 PNEGIT
+4635 EG
-4641 NDGNAHITEFYY
+4641 E
-4653 DSIKLRR
+4653 
-4660 ADGKPLAE
+4660 P
-4668 IVRSIK
+4668 
-4674 QALYSGEFKDTTG
+4674 
-4687 LAERQEVNG
+4687 
-4696 EDVIRYQF
+4696 RYQF

-4761 DLKEFDRN
+4761 DMKEFDRN

-4790 DLKNLLEDGEK
+4790 DLKNLLEDGEE

-4950 RRIAENKVKRGE
+4950 RRIAEGKVKRGE

-5018 DEKDLYRRVAGEVEA
+5018 DERDLYNRVAGEVEA

-5058 AREDQIFLMGN
+5058 AREDQIFLMGD

-5074 GSRVGKRMAEIGE
+5074 GSRTYKQMQEISNYYDGI
-5087 HYEDKALTDE
+5087 AMSDE
-5097 ERPIVDVFCGRND
+5097 ERTLIDVFSGKNNHQNITFTDNSGHERKMELSQGREE
-5110 NLKVSIERDG
+5110 SG
-5120 KSLVLMMRQ
+5120 
-5129 GSENGAG
+5129 G
-5136 TKHCL
+5136 TKHAI
-5141 YRHYGTGV
+5141 YRHLNKAKNFFTIDEIKLIKDVLSIGERSVDGV
-5149 GYLTAD
+5149 RITYSLEKDGVLYTVGSRNR
-5155 DILKI
+5155 K
-5160 PYIMAN
+5160 
-5166 GFAKE
+5166 GKE
-5171 KLRGKSRLVEYTYKD
+5171 EFIT
-5186 EQGCEYTL
+5186 
-5194 LTEKKKGFEIFND
+5194 
-5207 FYTNRKASSLSTFNT
+5207 FYTNREASSPGASNT
-5222 SEDAHTGSDN
+5222 QKSARADSEN
-5232 ALIGAKLGNVSET
+5232 ASSAAKVGNVSET
-5245 AKESEGKDRQ
+5245 AKESEGKDRRR
-5255 HYASLGVSRSLDKEA
+5255 YASIGVSMSLGEKA
-5270 GEGEPRWASLGLSEQ
+5270 AEGEPRWASLGLSEQ

-5298 YDKWNR
+5298 YDKWDR

-5376 GAVLKRIAIQDS
+5376 GSVLTRIAVQDS

-5436 LEPLRKWFNVMMKRL
+5436 LAPLRKWFNVMMKRL

-5484 KKAIGNTQPDAKRLR
+5484 RKAIDNTQPDAKRLR

-5504 DAYRQYKADSRRL
+5504 DAYKQYKADSRRL
-5517 INDADYEA
+5517 INDADYQS

-5548 ESFRYDK
+5548 ESFRYNK
-5555 GGVVRDYSGLSSL
+5555 GGVVRDYAGLSSL
-5568 FRNETDFE
+5568 FQNETDFE
-5576 EKAAEL
+5576 EKAAEM
-5582 CADIESKNGHETS
+5582 CSDIEGRNGQETS

-5687 LVNNRN
+5687 LVNNKN
-5693 WVKQHFLTMAMNHPS
+5693 WVKQHFLTMAMNHPT

-5740 ETDPAVIE
+5740 ETDPAVIQ
-5748 AALDAFR
+5748 AALDAFQ

-5762 LSGDATQQRGSLNIE
+5762 QSGDATQQRGSLNIE
-5777 YPQTKSEEREHEVRV
+5777 YPQTKMEEREHEVRV

-6143 ENAKESWSDYAAD
+6143 ENAKESWSNYAAD

>member
-1 MYDDAVKNKM
+1 M
-11 FWNATP
+11 
-17 SFQEFQ
+17 
-23 RRLQNPKYVQT
+23 QNPKYVQT

-91 KLKQFQDKHRD
+91 KLKQHQDKQRGRYGRLD
-102 GLGFGVKKTL
+102 LGVKNPL
-112 FFGVKTPFT
+112 T
-121 NANVVR
+121 NDNVVR
-127 EPLTGR
+127 DDATDT
-133 YLTSDGAEYAQEFE
+133 YLTSQGAEYAQEYE
-147 AARAQNQLDET
+147 AARAQNQLDEINDS
-158 GKRYTEAVER
+158 YTEAVKR
-168 GDLPSAFEVRDEDGN
+168 GDLPSAFEVRDKDGN

-206 LAGLVNTRKSVEEQ
+206 LAGLVNTRKNVEEQ

-279 RVGEEAVKGRAEER
+279 GVGKEAVKGRAEER

-328 TWDMGLQDLQDNM
+328 TWDLGLQDLQDNM

-441 KKCGYRIAGDVLGA
+441 KKCGYRVAGDVLGA

-484 SKGKIVYDGTENEE
+484 SNGKIVYDGTENEE

-666 ADPRLADKWK
+666 ADPRLSDKWK

-769 LRENSLAR
+769 LKENSLAR

-929 KQQAAQAQSRDIDR
+929 KQQAAQAQSRDIDG

-958 PQSSDQEERNAAD
+958 PQSSDHEERNAAD

-986 PVSFEEL
+986 PVSFEGL

-1027 RMMKRGNVQ
+1027 RVMKRGNVQ

-1056 RIAPEADMNGPE
+1056 RMAPEADMNGQE

-1078 GGAAP
+1078 GNAAP
-1083 SADTA
+1083 SADKA
-1088 ATSGEEGA
+1088 ATSEEEGA

-1158 GTDKAKYLADKKAW
+1158 GTDKAKYLSDKKAW

-1181 KVQYWQDVKAEVDK
+1181 KVQYWQDVKAEVEK

-1213 AQAAYR
+1213 AQTAYR
-1219 NGSDAASYGVREVT
+1219 NGSDAAAYGAREVT

-1409 ESGYGRSNQVQSGE
+1409 ESGHGRSNQVQSGE

-1443 RHEGVVESEAALGS
+1443 RHEGVVESEAAS
-1457 GGSTNQQRIGR
+1457 
-1468 VQKETR
+1468 KET
-1474 ADVADQTMTHD
+1474 
-1485 EAIAFIAAMENRA
+1485 I
-1498 EVAPSVDLSIENWD
+1498 
-1512 SLFGLD
+1512 
-1518 GIVNTPIGKVKMG
+1518 TPE
-1531 DNQFT
+1531 QQ
-1536 KMMREDRHGKL
+1536 
-1547 GMVKPTLEN
+1547 
-1556 PDAILEDASK
+1556 S
-1566 AKAGDTEERPS
+1566 
-1577 SYIFVKAFKKSD
+1577 
-1589 GSRYYYFTSITVSK
+1589 
-1603 DGLEVV
+1603 
-1609 VSNQE
+1609 
-1614 KRKNAIANLLSKDK
+1614 LLSRPN
-1628 LVWKHADDVS
+1628 
-1638 DASDVAQG
+1638 
-1646 LYSSQGNVSD
+1646 SSQYTAERESSD
-1656 LATEGTDAPQ
+1656 HRV
-1666 TSMSNNDPTS
+1666 
-1676 SGSKDTNNTD
+1676 TNNTD
-1686 TKQENEEKSAGG
+1686 TKQENEEKSAKALSNKQSSGQAKMSHKEKTG

-1749 KKVFIK
+1749 RKVFIK

-1777 SLKEADIAQFTFGHE
+1777 SLKEANIAQFTFGHE

-1805 MRIRQKVID
+1805 MRIRQKVIA

-1838 TLFEDYAEEVI
+1838 TLYEDYAEEVI

-1859 TDMLPNIARSLKD
+1859 TDMLPDIARSLKD
-1872 NPSLLDRFLKVVDN
+1872 HPSLLDRFLKVVDN

-1894 TGGAL
+1894 IGGAL
-1899 GDLVNDIRDTYE
+1899 GDLVNDIRNTYE

-1923 TPLKITEHTK
+1923 EPRGEREQRAANERFNNELTRYQNGEMDKNEMLHLGRPQGVMRTFLPNLPIVMRQRVIKKGSEKKHEVDVSAIMNMPQHLSSPIFVFQRSEDTIGVLTDMRDRNGKNVCVAIELKRQIQQGAEYLEVNDVRSFHGREFKNIVEPIANNKTLKWVDKEKGLAYLSSASQPVQQEIDKQVLDTATKVVKDFVNPKESEGKDRQFYASLGVSRSLGEEAGEGEPRWASWSLSEQQLDGDDTIRFSLRQEPAPKVTKKGYAVFIYKKLKNGGYKLVPKMLSNDPGAPAQTWLNADTGYMKRDENGEPLQNTNGRASVSVNGSQAGGNKSNKLAWRPGKHLAMYPNASQFKSPDGTIPKDVIFFEVEYAADPDLHKQYQRNAWELGMNDNGQYRNNQGGLPYIPKDSYYLYRTNSISEGATPMIITGAYKINRALTDAEAKELNQNAGGMWCPRKGGDLTEEKLKDMGLDDKGLKKMTESFDMDTIKESHDESDEARLLPGYKSREINWEDKDLIHSIEENGQDINDYRDGYVAPEHSEEPTIRFSLDKDKGTVVSGFTGIKYPAGTIMGGAEEGDTNYVIFKPEDMKITEHTKFSLKSKPVRFEAGKKLSDEEKKEVLSTLKDAYKVNGVPYHIEETAGGKEKRVYEPTADSYVVSDITNRPLRYYITLPDGRVAHPTEVYPNISDNEVKSSATKQGLLDDEAYQIVSAAIGNMKDIADNAKAVEVLTELQNLPHETHDVGYGLNNAQSYNYKTGIFTSDAAQAIDYVVRRMRRKENIPAEIPAALKKAVADSYGMVDNLIDGMSSTK

-1949 LKLDKIKSVD
+1949 LKLEKIKSVD

-2000 ERNYMRHKDVTPDLS
+2000 ERNYMRHKDVTPELS

-2082 IRKQVD
+2082 IRKKVD

-2272 VYVVDQVFP
+2272 VYVVDQIFP

-2291 YGFDSEEEA
+2291 YGFDSEEDA

-2353 PKTGAFGTI
+2353 PKTGAFGTV
-2362 YTQFKGKPQEAIA
+2362 YTQFRGKAQEAIA

-2440 TDNRVQLES
+2440 TDNRVKLES

-2504 SDGKDTIKPSNS
+2504 SDGKDTEKDSSEQEDEEKKASGDRPLYASLGVSRSLGEEAAEGEREATSVRLQKADIVDAEAMAEEYGLDADDVRRYAEGMRKGSSAQAARALAEISRKIIAAHEDEIHSLLDMRKFRKPVEKALKEAFGDVDVLIEERRKQIEEERNTMEAARKRAEEEQRKREARLEELAVLTDEEIDHSYAEALAKGDVAAAREMLDEAARRKGYGDVRSDYQGVGAWSAPSNPDYETDEARRNAVGEDSPDLNVEDMAAGYSNQPEDIFVHPNKYS
-2516 QKKNV
+2516 QGLPTSKESGNAIQTAIDDIRNGKKDVTVKVYRAVPTSVKEGKLRNGDWVTPSRKYAELHGSSRLEGKYRIIEDEVPVSELWWDGNDVNEWGYDNGKGYRYKNV
-2521 KSNKKTPFSLKNDR
+2521 KNNRKLNDLVTR
-2535 TLAGVHNITEEKLL
+2535 DDNGNVIP
-2549 KAIKQG
+2549 
-2555 GLANPSVAVID
+2555 PS
-2566 SSKQNHDD
+2566 
-2574 YGDISLILPSD
+2574 
-2585 KVAKRTGKNAGTW
+2585 KR
-2598 QGDAWTPTY
+2598 
-2607 PQVER
+2607 
-2612 QMSNKGAEKAS
+2612 
-2623 NDVSSVPGDMYSEVR
+2623 
-2638 RGLDRWLDGGEE
+2638 
-2650 NSAMAY
+2650 
-2656 MFLHEKGVAPEP
+2656 
-2668 KKIQPKFSD
+2668 
-2677 EAYNELKSITAGN
+2677 
-2690 FNIYGIG
+2690 FNQR
-2697 KADARKVLDMYID
+2697 KAD
-2710 AKFDGDKDLYEE
+2710 
-2722 KTKAWLERNKSIVD
+2722 ERYQRVV
-2736 AGANGGMRYAIAK
+2736 GG
-2749 ENVELYDEYG
+2749 V
-2759 FNYKGVQTFVRDVEY
+2759 
-2774 DHRKTGV
+2774 
-2781 DMNATLNEVEDYIKT
+2781 
-2796 NNLTDEF
+2796 
-2803 NTWMEGKEKEYGIK
+2803 
-2817 EVIFDGFTPSGNRR
+2817 
-2831 YVPNTLENVSEIM
+2831 
-2844 KKQGRNGSTGT
+2844 
-2855 SVSFQNFA
+2855 
-2863 ARLMPSYGTL
+2863 
-2873 KDIRSKK
+2873 
-2880 GLLTSDREKLDK
+2880 
-2892 FREKWSNVFFELGM
+2892 
-2906 KCQPDATGTF
+2906 
-2916 DDYGLARLSEAAMTS
+2916 
-2931 DPQAYLKKEYNV
+2931 
-2943 DFSDE
+2943 
-2948 DTKRLKEMVKAIKE
+2948 
-2962 ESPAMYFETKFERPV
+2962 
-2977 GFDEFSS
+2977 
-2984 AVVPTTASNE
+2984 
-2994 VKQALQNAGVQI
+2994 
-3006 YEYDKEKEGD
+3006 
-3016 RSRAFNEAINS
+3016 
-3027 SDNIRFSL
+3027 
-3035 DKDKGTVVS
+3035 
-3044 PSKPSKAEAVLR
+3044 KPSKAEAVLR

-3068 EVINDVAE
+3068 EVITDVAE

-3101 RQKLAVENRGVVMP
+3101 RLKQAVENRGVVMP

-3383 WASALRSGNAE
+3383 WATALRSGNAE

-3422 DEIADEVIATYSGQR
+3422 DEIADEVIATYSGRR

-3447 KIAEGDG
+3447 KIAEGNG
-3454 GVFEKVEAISVLE
+3454 GVFEKAEAIS
-3467 SVKRALKMFWKGV
+3467 A
-3480 ADFLHIHYKSAEE
+3480 
-3493 VADRVMKDLLEGVD
+3493 
-3507 PRKMG
+3507 
-3512 DGVDR
+3512 
-3517 QLYASLGVSRALGE
+3517 
-3531 EAAEGGPRYASLAL
+3531 
-3545 SEQQLDGDDTIRFSL
+3545 
-3560 RQEPAPKVTKKGYA
+3560 
-3574 VFIYKKLKNGG
+3574 
-3585 YKLVPKMLSN
+3585 
-3595 DPGAPAQTWLNA
+3595 
-3607 DTGYMKRDENG
+3607 
-3618 EPLQNTNGRASV
+3618 
-3630 SVNGSQ
+3630 
-3636 AGGNKSNKLAWRPGK
+3636 
-3651 HLAMYPNASQFKSP
+3651 
-3665 DGTIPKD
+3665 
-3672 VIFFEVE
+3672 
-3679 YAADPDLHKQYQ
+3679 
-3691 RNAWELGMNDNGQYR
+3691 
-3706 NNQGGLP
+3706 
-3713 YIPKDSYY
+3713 
-3721 LYRTNSISEGATP
+3721 
-3734 MIITGAYKINRAL
+3734 
-3747 TDAEAKELNQNAGGM
+3747 
-3762 WCPRKGG
+3762 
-3769 DLTEEKLKDM
+3769 
-3779 GLDDKGLK
+3779 
-3787 KMTESF
+3787 
-3793 DMDIIKE
+3793 
-3800 SHDES
+3800 
-3805 DEARLLP
+3805 
-3812 GYRSREI
+3812 
-3819 NWEDKDLIHS
+3819 
-3829 IEENGQNIND
+3829 
-3839 YRDGYV
+3839 
-3845 APEHSE
+3845 
-3851 EPTIRFSLDKD
+3851 
-3862 KGTVASPSKPSKAEA
+3862 
-3877 VLRDAVID
+3877 
-3885 RLRENG
+3885 
-3891 MEVIT
+3891 
-3896 DVAEGQKVLDEANGM
+3896 
-3911 VRLMGSRTNKKMK
+3911 
-3924 EIADVLSEHE
+3924 
-3934 LSEQQKTVVDVY
+3934 
-3946 SGKTDNLQLELSR
+3946 
-3959 NDGSRRIVIRQGND
+3959 
-3973 NKAGTKHSVY
+3973 
-3983 RHYGTTEGVI
+3983 
-3993 TAEDILLIPE
+3993 
-4003 VLNKGERK
+4003 
-4011 SIKRGNTQL
+4011 
-4020 YEYVLRNVDGAEYT
+4020 
-4034 VLTEIN
+4034 
-4040 NRGKETFADFY
+4040 
-4051 SNKKVSSTARKTRS
+4051 
-4065 SEAQARLDETLS
+4065 
-4077 AAKVEEKSKTANK
+4077 
-4090 SGEKLREQRVYH
+4090 
-4102 GSGADFEAFD
+4102 
-4112 HGHMGE
+4112 
-4118 GQGSQV
+4118 
-4124 FGWGTYVT
+4124 
-4132 SSKAIGE
+4132 
-4139 SYAESS
+4139 
-4145 SRTGGMEYT
+4145 
-4154 GDALT
+4154 
-4159 ADEAS
+4159 
-4164 LVGSLFISGMSSYHE
+4164 
-4179 VEEFLEKS
+4179 LEK
-4187 ANSDKP
+4187 
-4193 GAKRSANALALLRKT
+4193 
-4208 KPEDWRLPEIGK
+4208 
-4220 RQLYTVEIPE
+4220 
-4230 DNGSNYLDW
+4230 
-4239 ENPLNDA
+4239 
-4246 QKEIL
+4246 
-4251 KEGLMAAGVSVEYF
+4251 
-4265 KGLGFTLDSSFKYVY
+4265 
-4280 SASLPMM
+4280 
-4287 LRGVHVGEADNVKEK
+4287 
-4302 ASRFLSGL
+4302 
-4310 GFTGIKYPAGT
+4310 
-4321 IHGGAEKGD
+4321 
-4330 MNYVIFNEKDA
+4330 
-4341 KITDH
+4341 
-4346 VRFFRTAN
+4346 
-4354 GEAYGFTVGGKIYV
+4354 
-4368 DPRIAT
+4368 
-4374 SETPVHEYAHLWATA
+4374 
-4389 LRSGNKEEWQNVVGL
+4389 
-4404 MKDTKV
+4404 
-4410 WDEVKERYPE
+4410 
-4420 LKTDDEIAD
+4420 
-4429 EVIATYSGQRGAER
+4429 
-4443 LREEQRKIAEG
+4443 
-4454 DGGVFEKVEAIS
+4454 
-4466 VLESVKRAL
+4466 VKRAL

-4728 AREMEAEKK
+4728 AREMEAENK

-4748 ERGADGKWRYEIA
+4748 ERGADGKWRYEIP

-5018 DEKDLYRRVAGEVEA
+5018 DERDLYNRVAGEVEA

-5069 GVSEM
+5069 GVSNQQTLRNVNNQSLFDAIHTLYSKGKTFAEKIYKRKFFDVAETPDFM
-5074 GSRVGKRMAEIGE
+5074 KRLGLTGDKFTIRYGVISRHFGKDNQHDFTEEEWNKIP
-5087 HYEDKALTDE
+5087 KALSNPILITEYYQDE
-5097 ERPIVDVFCGRND
+5097 QQKRQKGYRLYTPLKLADGSYVVVSAEVKNAGKNLEINAINTIFGRNAISDIHDRIVYQNPKITPEQMSLLGKNNPHQYPSDQELSDANVD
-5110 NLKVSIERDG
+5110 NS
-5120 KSLVLMMRQ
+5120 
-5129 GSENGAG
+5129 
-5136 TKHCL
+5136 
-5141 YRHYGTGV
+5141 
-5149 GYLTAD
+5149 
-5155 DILKI
+5155 
-5160 PYIMAN
+5160 
-5166 GFAKE
+5166 
-5171 KLRGKSRLVEYTYKD
+5171 
-5186 EQGCEYTL
+5186 
-5194 LTEKKKGFEIFND
+5194 
-5207 FYTNRKASSLSTFNT
+5207 
-5222 SEDAHTGSDN
+5222 
-5232 ALIGAKLGNVSET
+5232 SET
-5245 AKESEGKDRQ
+5245 AKESEGKDRRR
-5255 HYASLGVSRSLDKEA
+5255 YASLGVSRALGEEAAEEA
-5270 GEGEPRWASLGLSEQ
+5270 GEKAAEGEPRWASLGLSEQ

-5298 YDKWNR
+5298 YDKWDR

-5376 GAVLKRIAIQDS
+5376 GSVLKRIAIQDS

-5484 KKAIGNTQPDAKRLR
+5484 KKAIDNTQPDAKRLR

-5555 GGVVRDYSGLSSL
+5555 GGVVRDYAGLSSL
-5568 FRNETDFE
+5568 FLNETDFE

-5582 CADIESKNGHETS
+5582 CADIESKNGHETG

-5693 WVKQHFLTMAMNHPS
+5693 WVKQHFLTMAMNHPT

-5748 AALDAFR
+5748 AALNAFQ

-5762 LSGDATQQRGSLNIE
+5762 QSGDATQQRGSLNIE

-5792 MKDGEEYVV
+5792 MKNGEEYVI

-5905 KVKSRTAT
+5905 KVKSNKAT
-5913 KTEENFWNF
+5913 KMEENFWNF

-6090 PKEEY
+6090 PKDEY

-6104 NNCILWIPFTHN
+6104 NNCILWIPFTHD
-6116 FIKIPLAPEFRGFYG
+6116 FIKIPLAQEFRGFYG

-6143 ENAKESWSDYAAD
+6143 ENAKESWSNYAAD

-6326 QDFEKYQRT
+6326 QDFEKYQRS

-6431 KDIFDLADINTPS
+6431 KDIFDLADVNTPS

-6496 RKQYLQLVEE
+6496 RKQYVQLVEE

>member
-1 MYDDAVKNKM
+1 MTSRKQLAINQRALYDDAVKNKM

-59 CVSDEDKQDMTQGVG
+59 CVSDEDRQEMTQGVG

-82 RLAGQQRYN
+82 RLAGQQRYR
-91 KLKQFQDKHRD
+91 KLKQHQDKQRGRYGRLD
-102 GLGFGVKKTL
+102 LGVKNPL
-112 FFGVKTPFT
+112 T
-121 NANVVR
+121 NDNVVR
-127 EPLTGR
+127 EPLTGK
-133 YLTSDGAEYAQEFE
+133 YQTSDGAEYALEFD
-147 AARAQNQLDET
+147 AARAQNNLDEIDDN
-158 GKRYTEAVER
+158 YTEAVKR

-183 YALVEDLGVK
+183 YALVEELGVK

-279 RVGEEAVKGRAEER
+279 GVGKEAVKGRAEDR

-305 YRDLKSFGASA
+305 YRDLKTFGASA

-328 TWDMGLQDLQDNM
+328 TWDLGLQDLQDNM

-474 LTGDIKSTYD
+474 LTGDIKSTHD
-484 SKGKIVYDGTENEE
+484 SDGKIVYDGTENEE

-520 VGEYFNPLLKGVGTL
+520 VGEYFNPLLKGAGTL

-548 NAFLDNLKDMGSTST
+548 NAFLDNLKDMGNTST

-597 GDSTLDTKEGTGV
+597 GDSTLDAKEGTGV

-633 KTGAYVRDKVKGERK
+633 KTGAYIRDKVKGERK

-703 NIKKAMYDYSA
+703 YIKKAMYDYSA
-714 NAQKLAGMDKATQ
+714 NAQKIAGMDKATQ

-929 KQQAAQAQSRDIDR
+929 KQQAAQAQSRDIDG
-943 GVGEDGNVSEAMPTF
+943 GVGEDGNVSEAMPTS
-958 PQSSDQEERNAAD
+958 PQSSYQEERNAAD

-986 PVSFEEL
+986 PVSFEGL

-1027 RMMKRGNVQ
+1027 RVMKRGNVQ

-1056 RIAPEADMNGPE
+1056 RIAPEADMNGQE

-1078 GGAAP
+1078 GDAAP
-1083 SADTA
+1083 SADRA
-1088 ATSGEEGA
+1088 ATSEEEGV

-1181 KVQYWQDVKAEVDK
+1181 KVQYWQDVKSEVEK

-1213 AQAAYR
+1213 AQTAYR
-1219 NGSDAASYGVREVT
+1219 NGSDAAAYGAREVT

-1271 KSIDKLAEDLE
+1271 KSIDRLAEDLE

-1409 ESGYGRSNQVQSGE
+1409 ESGHGRSNQVQSGE

-1457 GGSTNQQRIGR
+1457 GDTNVNSGGIFRNKYTDKNDIVWPEPTVGSNANTD
-1468 VQKETR
+1468 T
-1474 ADVADQTMTHD
+1474 
-1485 EAIAFIAAMENRA
+1485 A
-1498 EVAPSVDLSIENWD
+1498 EVADSPTGEVTKGETVDRGGN
-1512 SLFGLD
+1512 
-1518 GIVNTPIGKVKMG
+1518 
-1531 DNQFT
+1531 
-1536 KMMREDRHGKL
+1536 
-1547 GMVKPTLEN
+1547 
-1556 PDAILEDASK
+1556 
-1566 AKAGDTEERPS
+1566 
-1577 SYIFVKAFKKSD
+1577 
-1589 GSRYYYFTSITVSK
+1589 
-1603 DGLEVV
+1603 
-1609 VSNQE
+1609 
-1614 KRKNAIANLLSKDK
+1614 
-1628 LVWKHADDVS
+1628 
-1638 DASDVAQG
+1638 
-1646 LYSSQGNVSD
+1646 SSQ
-1656 LATEGTDAPQ
+1656 PI
-1666 TSMSNNDPTS
+1666 S

-1686 TKQENEEKSAGG
+1686 TKQGNEEKSVGG

-1805 MRIRQKVID
+1805 MRIRQKVIA

-1859 TDMLPNIARSLKD
+1859 TDMLPNIARSLKE
-1872 NPSLLDRFLKVVDN
+1872 NPSLLDRFLNVVDN

-1894 TGGAL
+1894 IGGAL
-1899 GDLVNDIRDTYE
+1899 GDLVNDIRNTYE

-1923 TPLKITEHTK
+1923 EP
-1933 FSLKD
+1933 
-1938 NQGNPLNQDGT
+1938 
-1949 LKLDKIKSVD
+1949 
-1959 ELTDEDFLHP
+1959 
-1969 TRNVELPSL
+1969 R
-1978 PKKIAD
+1978 
-1984 AIGTE
+1984 
-1989 GKPVV
+1989 
-1994 IKKNIF
+1994 
-2000 ERNYMRHKDVTPDLS
+2000 
-2015 KIIFKSALYN
+2015 
-2025 PDLYGQNQKK
+2025 
-2035 TRPYNWVLINT
+2035 
-2046 KDEKGNNRTVLLE
+2046 
-2059 VNPNKDNV
+2059 
-2067 EIVHWH
+2067 
-2073 FIDERGLKK
+2073 
-2082 IRKQVD
+2082 
-2088 REDGQL
+2088 
-2094 LILPSDK
+2094 
-2101 EEVGALSDPTVNL
+2101 
-2114 SAANID
+2114 
-2120 NSSETAKESEGK
+2120 
-2132 DRQHYASLGVS
+2132 
-2143 RQFGDGERDGEREQQ
+2143 GEREQRA
-2158 TANERLKGEGY
+2158 ANERFKGEGY
-2169 QYMARDKFSLRLAEA
+2169 QYMARNKFSLRLAEA

-2353 PKTGAFGTI
+2353 PKTGAFGTV
-2362 YTQFKGKPQEAIA
+2362 YTQFRGKAQEAFDFLASHGSGDLLGVFHREGVGDTDAVWGDKGGGLDHIIRKHIGDGKSFHNIVEAANVIDDIIKTGSKAFENGDKIVFKNGSKLVTIRKNVRNKGKKIADKNWVLTAYDELSADGDVSAIA
-2375 FLLEK
+2375 PVNQGQAARTTGK
-2380 KEGEAVGALHH
+2380 SQH
-2391 KDIGD
+2391 KD
-2396 IDLVWGKEGTAKSDG
+2396 
-2411 FGLAKLAKYHPEV
+2411 
-2424 LGNLQEILDA
+2424 
-2434 MVVVKR
+2434 
-2440 TDNRVQLES
+2440 
-2449 ETHQASVRLTWDS
+2449 
-2462 EKKNWLLTAF
+2462 
-2472 EKKNSV
+2472 
-2478 SDNTTDTVG
+2478 TT
-2487 TAEGGKR
+2487 
-2494 NDTATPQNTV
+2494 
-2504 SDGKDTIKPSNS
+2504 KPSYS

-2521 KSNKKTPFSLKNDR
+2521 KSNKKIPFSLKKDR
-2535 TLAGVHNITEEKLL
+2535 TLVGVHNITEEKLL

-2697 KADARKVLDMYID
+2697 KADAQKVLDMYID

-2831 YVPNTLENVSEIM
+2831 YVPNTLENVSKIM
-2844 KKQGRNGSTGT
+2844 KKQGRNGSTGI

-2880 GLLTSDREKLDK
+2880 GLLTSDRENLDK
-2892 FREKWSNVFFELGM
+2892 FREKWSNVFFELGV

-2977 GFDEFSS
+2977 GFGEFSS

-3016 RSRAFNEAINS
+3016 RSRAFNEALEGD
-3027 SDNIRFSL
+3027 DNIRFSL

-3068 EVINDVAE
+3068 EVITDVAE

-3082 EANGKGKLQM
+3082 EANGEEVMLSAKQKRALETATMADESTNKATVVSSADGAKVQNNLEILADSYKNRPNKAKGFITDLSRSLGLEQHEASQYGTFVTENGKTVTIRVSNHNARVSFFDKKGENDGISIVISNHKNKGLLNDGNAHIIEFFYSKQSLQRADSKPLSDIIRSVSEALYSGEFM
-3092 GDAPETFAE
+3092 DTTGLAE
-3101 RQKLAVENRGVVMP
+3101 RQ
-3115 GLNETYVEV
+3115 EV
-3124 VKDIPRHG
+3124 N
-3132 YTGTIAEATR
+3132 
-3142 EAIDAAKRKY
+3142 AKQ
-3152 AGKELTYNNYGVNFN
+3152 
-3167 YTISANAIE
+3167 I
-3176 ICLSPKHQ
+3176 
-3184 NLSANKGIHLALA
+3184 
-3197 EHLEEVINN
+3197 
-3206 SIEVEEHPDYVKNN
+3206 
-3220 GTRGNNGSVN
+3220 
-3230 TEALMHRFYGVAVI
+3230 
-3244 DGTPFRI
+3244 
-3251 MTLMREGK
+3251 
-3259 DSATSNGIHSY
+3259 
-3270 AVQKIEVLDNDL
+3270 
-3282 PSTSNGVGSIPQV
+3282 
-3295 KSGSLY
+3295 
-3301 PLAKLLKGVEKAYDK
+3301 
-3316 GKYLLEE
+3316 
-3323 SKKRSAGLREQRVY
+3323 REQRM
-3337 HGSGADGVRF
+3337 GGADGLRF

-3358 TVGGRIYVDP
+3358 TVGGR
-3368 RIATSETPVHEYAHL
+3368 
-3383 WASALRSGNAE
+3383 N
-3394 EWQNVVGLMKDSK
+3394 
-3407 VWDEVKGRY
+3407 
-3416 PELKTD
+3416 
-3422 DEIADEVIATYSGQR
+3422 
-3437 GAERLREEQR
+3437 
-3447 KIAEGDG
+3447 
-3454 GVFEKVEAISVLE
+3454 
-3467 SVKRALKMFWKGV
+3467 
-3480 ADFLHIHYKSAEE
+3480 
-3493 VADRVMKDLLEGVD
+3493 
-3507 PRKMG
+3507 
-3512 DGVDR
+3512 
-3517 QLYASLGVSRALGE
+3517 
-3531 EAAEGGPRYASLAL
+3531 
-3545 SEQQLDGDDTIRFSL
+3545 
-3560 RQEPAPKVTKKGYA
+3560 
-3574 VFIYKKLKNGG
+3574 
-3585 YKLVPKMLSN
+3585 
-3595 DPGAPAQTWLNA
+3595 
-3607 DTGYMKRDENG
+3607 
-3618 EPLQNTNGRASV
+3618 
-3630 SVNGSQ
+3630 
-3636 AGGNKSNKLAWRPGK
+3636 
-3651 HLAMYPNASQFKSP
+3651 
-3665 DGTIPKD
+3665 
-3672 VIFFEVE
+3672 
-3679 YAADPDLHKQYQ
+3679 
-3691 RNAWELGMNDNGQYR
+3691 
-3706 NNQGGLP
+3706 
-3713 YIPKDSYY
+3713 
-3721 LYRTNSISEGATP
+3721 
-3734 MIITGAYKINRAL
+3734 
-3747 TDAEAKELNQNAGGM
+3747 
-3762 WCPRKGG
+3762 
-3769 DLTEEKLKDM
+3769 
-3779 GLDDKGLK
+3779 
-3787 KMTESF
+3787 
-3793 DMDIIKE
+3793 
-3800 SHDES
+3800 
-3805 DEARLLP
+3805 
-3812 GYRSREI
+3812 
-3819 NWEDKDLIHS
+3819 
-3829 IEENGQNIND
+3829 
-3839 YRDGYV
+3839 
-3845 APEHSE
+3845 
-3851 EPTIRFSLDKD
+3851 
-3862 KGTVASPSKPSKAEA
+3862 
-3877 VLRDAVID
+3877 
-3885 RLRENG
+3885 
-3891 MEVIT
+3891 
-3896 DVAEGQKVLDEANGM
+3896 
-3911 VRLMGSRTNKKMK
+3911 
-3924 EIADVLSEHE
+3924 
-3934 LSEQQKTVVDVY
+3934 
-3946 SGKTDNLQLELSR
+3946 
-3959 NDGSRRIVIRQGND
+3959 
-3973 NKAGTKHSVY
+3973 
-3983 RHYGTTEGVI
+3983 
-3993 TAEDILLIPE
+3993 
-4003 VLNKGERK
+4003 
-4011 SIKRGNTQL
+4011 
-4020 YEYVLRNVDGAEYT
+4020 
-4034 VLTEIN
+4034 
-4040 NRGKETFADFY
+4040 
-4051 SNKKVSSTARKTRS
+4051 
-4065 SEAQARLDETLS
+4065 
-4077 AAKVEEKSKTANK
+4077 
-4090 SGEKLREQRVYH
+4090 
-4102 GSGADFEAFD
+4102 
-4112 HGHMGE
+4112 
-4118 GQGSQV
+4118 
-4124 FGWGTYVT
+4124 
-4132 SSKAIGE
+4132 
-4139 SYAESS
+4139 
-4145 SRTGGMEYT
+4145 
-4154 GDALT
+4154 
-4159 ADEAS
+4159 
-4164 LVGSLFISGMSSYHE
+4164 
-4179 VEEFLEKS
+4179 
-4187 ANSDKP
+4187 
-4193 GAKRSANALALLRKT
+4193 
-4208 KPEDWRLPEIGK
+4208 
-4220 RQLYTVEIPE
+4220 
-4230 DNGSNYLDW
+4230 
-4239 ENPLNDA
+4239 
-4246 QKEIL
+4246 
-4251 KEGLMAAGVSVEYF
+4251 
-4265 KGLGFTLDSSFKYVY
+4265 
-4280 SASLPMM
+4280 
-4287 LRGVHVGEADNVKEK
+4287 
-4302 ASRFLSGL
+4302 
-4310 GFTGIKYPAGT
+4310 
-4321 IHGGAEKGD
+4321 
-4330 MNYVIFNEKDA
+4330 
-4341 KITDH
+4341 
-4346 VRFFRTAN
+4346 
-4354 GEAYGFTVGGKIYV
+4354 YV

-4404 MKDTKV
+4404 MKDSKV
-4410 WDEVKERYPE
+4410 WDEVKKRYPE

-4429 EVIATYSGQRGAER
+4429 EVIATYSGRRGAER
-4443 LREEQRKIAEG
+4443 LREERRKIAGG
-4454 DGGVFEKVEAIS
+4454 DGGVFEKAEAIS
-4466 VLESVKRAL
+4466 ALEKVKRAL

-4505 EGVDPRKMG
+4505 DGVDPRKMG
-4514 ETKDGGVRFNAKQ
+4514 DGV
-4527 KRALET
+4527 
-4533 ASLGNAPRSLTVV
+4533 
-4546 SSATGA
+4546 
-4552 KILNSIDK
+4552 
-4560 LVESLEKSAT
+4560 
-4570 QPKTFIGNVAKAL
+4570 
-4583 GASRFGS
+4583 
-4590 GSEYATFETKN
+4590 
-4601 GDIVTIRLANH
+4601 
-4612 NAHVSGFDHNG
+4612 
-4623 KDNGISIVISPK
+4623 
-4635 PNEGIT
+4635 
-4641 NDGNAHITEFYY
+4641 
-4653 DSIKLRR
+4653 
-4660 ADGKPLAE
+4660 
-4668 IVRSIK
+4668 
-4674 QALYSGEFKDTTG
+4674 
-4687 LAERQEVNG
+4687 
-4696 EDVIRYQF
+4696 
-4704 IGEKGA
+4704 
-4710 AEADHAEE
+4710 
-4718 VSVRLDNLSV
+4718 
-4728 AREMEAEKK
+4728 
-4737 DAKAIKMATGW
+4737 
-4748 ERGADGKWRYEIA
+4748 
-4761 DLKEFDRN
+4761 
-4769 GNLLYRKHHPDYA
+4769 
-4782 RYIELQDK
+4782 
-4790 DLKNLLEDGEK
+4790 
-4801 LTDKEREE
+4801 
-4809 YEALS
+4809 
-4814 KKYESDKFGGEKLDN
+4814 
-4829 IHTLEAYVD
+4829 
-4838 APELFKAYPEL
+4838 
-4849 RNVRVTFK
+4849 
-4857 DTGGWETA
+4857 
-4865 SYYAISDVIDF
+4865 
-4876 NVDDVGEIVVNT
+4876 
-4888 GKVTANMRTKELKSV
+4888 
-4903 FLHEIQHAIQVIE
+4903 
-4916 GFAEGGSPQ
+4916 
-4925 YMKGLY
+4925 
-4931 SDYFLQD
+4931 
-4938 YSSSQLHELAEL
+4938 
-4950 RRIAENKVKRGE
+4950 
-4962 YKRMS
+4962 
-4967 YAVKNVIKAAKEH
+4967 
-4980 GFYPT
+4980 
-4985 WAESFDNNP
+4985 
-4994 NSVTTVYDTLVKF
+4994 
-5007 PSEILDKAVLI
+5007 
-5018 DEKDLYRRVAGEVEA
+5018 
-5033 RNVQERM
+5033 
-5040 GMSAEER
+5040 
-5047 RASLA
+5047 
-5052 AETEDV
+5052 
-5058 AREDQIFLMGN
+5058 
-5069 GVSEM
+5069 
-5074 GSRVGKRMAEIGE
+5074 
-5087 HYEDKALTDE
+5087 
-5097 ERPIVDVFCGRND
+5097 
-5110 NLKVSIERDG
+5110 
-5120 KSLVLMMRQ
+5120 
-5129 GSENGAG
+5129 
-5136 TKHCL
+5136 
-5141 YRHYGTGV
+5141 
-5149 GYLTAD
+5149 
-5155 DILKI
+5155 
-5160 PYIMAN
+5160 
-5166 GFAKE
+5166 
-5171 KLRGKSRLVEYTYKD
+5171 
-5186 EQGCEYTL
+5186 
-5194 LTEKKKGFEIFND
+5194 
-5207 FYTNRKASSLSTFNT
+5207 
-5222 SEDAHTGSDN
+5222 
-5232 ALIGAKLGNVSET
+5232 
-5245 AKESEGKDRQ
+5245 DRQ
-5255 HYASLGVSRSLDKEA
+5255 RYASLGVSRSLGEEA

-5298 YDKWNR
+5298 YDKWDR

-5376 GAVLKRIAIQDS
+5376 GSVLTRIAVQDS

-5436 LEPLRKWFNVMMKRL
+5436 LAPLRKWFNVMMKRL

-5484 KKAIGNTQPDAKRLR
+5484 KKAIDNTQPDAKRLR

-5504 DAYRQYKADSRRL
+5504 DAYKQYKADSRRL

-5548 ESFRYDK
+5548 ESFRYNK
-5555 GGVVRDYSGLSSL
+5555 GGVVRDYAGLSSL
-5568 FRNETDFE
+5568 FLNETDFE

-5582 CADIESKNGHETS
+5582 CADIESKNGHETG

-5687 LVNNRN
+5687 LVNNKN
-5693 WVKQHFLTMAMNHPS
+5693 WVKQHFLMMAMNHPS

-5740 ETDPAVIE
+5740 ETDPAVIQ
-5748 AALDAFR
+5748 AALDAFQ

-5762 LSGDATQQRGSLNIE
+5762 QSGDATQQRGSLNIE
-5777 YPQTKSEEREHEVRV
+5777 YPQTKMEEREHEVRV
-5792 MKDGEEYVV
+5792 MKDGEEYVI

-5818 MRVREHEGN
+5818 MRVRQQEGN

-5960 VGHTIADSVE
+5960 IGHIIADSVE

-6059 SGMLVPLF
+6059 SGVLVPLF
-6067 NELMFNLASAA
+6067 NELMFNLASAV

-6090 PKEEY
+6090 PKDEY

-6116 FIKIPLAPEFRGFYG
+6116 FIKIPLTQEFRGFYG

-6143 ENAKESWSDYAAD
+6143 ENAKESWSNYAAD

-6326 QDFEKYQRT
+6326 QDYEKYQRA

-6347 KTGNFSVLEDFYK
+6347 KTGNFSVLEDFYR

-6380 QKYERWKE
+6380 QKYEKWKE

-6476 VDGEHKA
+6476 VNDEHKA
-6483 TFDPEKMKEYRAL
+6483 AFDPEKMKEYRAL
-6496 RKQYLQLVEE
+6496 RKQYLQLVED

>member
-1 MYDDAVKNKM
+1 MTSRKQLAINQRALYDDAVKNKM

-59 CVSDEDKQDMTQGVG
+59 CVSDEDKQESMQGIG
-74 NMIADTKA
+74 NMIANTKA

-91 KLKQFQDKHRD
+91 KLKQFQFQDKQGGRY
-102 GLGFGVKKTL
+102 GRLNLGVKNPL
-112 FFGVKTPFT
+112 T
-121 NANVVR
+121 NDNVVR

-133 YLTSDGAEYAQEFE
+133 YLTSDGAEYAQEYE
-147 AARAQNQLDET
+147 AARAQNHIDET

-168 GDLPSAFEVRDEDGN
+168 GDIPSAFEVRDKDGN

-246 GIDDNDMRLQAYL
+246 GIDDNNMRLQAYL

-279 RVGEEAVKGRAEER
+279 GVGKEAVKGRAEER

-474 LTGDIKSTYD
+474 LTGDIKSAYD
-484 SKGKIVYDGTENEE
+484 SNGKIVYDGTENEE

-892 YFDPETGKIEHGDA
+892 YYDPSTGKIEHGDA

-929 KQQAAQAQSRDIDR
+929 KQQAAQAQSRDIDG
-943 GVGEDGNVSEAMPTF
+943 GVGEDGNLSEAMPTS
-958 PQSSDQEERNAAD
+958 PQFSDQEERNAAD

-986 PVSFEEL
+986 PVSFEGL

-1027 RMMKRGNVQ
+1027 RVMKRGNVQ

-1056 RIAPEADMNGPE
+1056 RIAPEADMNGQE
-1068 NNVDEEGVVA
+1068 NNVDEEGVVD
-1078 GGAAP
+1078 GDAAP

-1088 ATSGEEGA
+1088 ATSEEEGA

-1181 KVQYWQDVKAEVDK
+1181 KVQYWHDVKAEVEK

-1213 AQAAYR
+1213 AQTAYR
-1219 NGSDAASYGVREVT
+1219 NGSDAAAYGAREVT

-1409 ESGYGRSNQVQSGE
+1409 ESGHGRSNQVQSGE
-1423 RTDDTGRGEVGK
+1423 RTDDIGRGEVGK

-1457 GGSTNQQRIGR
+1457 GETEAGEHPLSSEDIEDGKLSVNDGRGDKGRIGER
-1468 VQKETR
+1468 QG
-1474 ADVADQTMTHD
+1474 
-1485 EAIAFIAAMENRA
+1485 
-1498 EVAPSVDLSIENWD
+1498 DL
-1512 SLFGLD
+1512 
-1518 GIVNTPIGKVKMG
+1518 
-1531 DNQFT
+1531 
-1536 KMMREDRHGKL
+1536 
-1547 GMVKPTLEN
+1547 
-1556 PDAILEDASK
+1556 
-1566 AKAGDTEERPS
+1566 AKAGD
-1577 SYIFVKAFKKSD
+1577 V
-1589 GSRYYYFTSITVSK
+1589 
-1603 DGLEVV
+1603 
-1609 VSNQE
+1609 
-1614 KRKNAIANLLSKDK
+1614 
-1628 LVWKHADDVS
+1628 DD
-1638 DASDVAQG
+1638 
-1646 LYSSQGNVSD
+1646 
-1656 LATEGTDAPQ
+1656 
-1666 TSMSNNDPTS
+1666 
-1676 SGSKDTNNTD
+1676 
-1686 TKQENEEKSAGG
+1686 KSAGG

-1755 SDDPAVEDFEGN
+1755 SNDPAVEDFEGN

-1838 TLFEDYAEEVI
+1838 TLYEDYAEEVI

-1859 TDMLPNIARSLKD
+1859 TDMLPNIARSLKE

-1894 TGGAL
+1894 IGGAL
-1899 GDLVNDIRDTYE
+1899 GDLVNDIRNTYE

-1923 TPLKITEHTK
+1923 EPRGEREQRAANER
-1933 FSLKD
+1933 F
-1938 NQGNPLNQDGT
+1938 NN
-1949 LKLDKIKSVD
+1949 
-1959 ELTDEDFLHP
+1959 ELTRYQNGEMDKNEMLHLGRPQGVMRTFLP
-1969 TRNVELPSL
+1969 NLP
-1978 PKKIAD
+1978 I
-1984 AIGTE
+1984 
-1989 GKPVV
+1989 VMRQRV
-1994 IKKNIF
+1994 IKKGSEKKHEVDVSAIMNMPQHLSSPIF
-2000 ERNYMRHKDVTPDLS
+2000 VFQRSEDTIGVLTDMRDRNGKNVCVAIELKRQIQQGAEY
-2015 KIIFKSALYN
+2015 
-2025 PDLYGQNQKK
+2025 
-2035 TRPYNWVLINT
+2035 
-2046 KDEKGNNRTVLLE
+2046 LE
-2059 VNPNKDNV
+2059 VNDVRSFHGREFKNIVEPIANNKTLKWVDKEKGLAYLSSASQPV
-2067 EIVHWH
+2067 QQEI
-2073 FIDERGLKK
+2073 D
-2082 IRKQVD
+2082 KQVLD
-2088 REDGQL
+2088 TATKVVKDF
-2094 LILPSDK
+2094 
-2101 EEVGALSDPTVNL
+2101 VNP
-2114 SAANID
+2114 
-2120 NSSETAKESEGK
+2120 KESDGK
-2132 DRQHYASLGVS
+2132 DRQFYASLGVS

-2258 FINDNADLD
+2258 FINDKADLD

-2291 YGFDSEEEA
+2291 YGFDSEEDA

-2353 PKTGAFGTI
+2353 PKTGAFGTV

-2440 TDNRVQLES
+2440 TDNRVKLES

-2504 SDGKDTIKPSNS
+2504 SDGKDTEKDSSEQEDEEKKASGDRPLYASLGVSRSLGEEAAEGEREATSVRLQKADIVDAEAMAEEYGLDADDVRRYAEGMRKGSSAQAARALAEISRKIIAAHEDEIHSLLDMRKFRKPVEKALKEAFGDVDVLIEERRKQIEEERNTMEAARKRAEEEQRKREARLEELAVLTDEEIDHSYAEALAKGDVAAAREMLDEAARRKGYGDVRSDYQGVGAWSAPSNPDYETDEARRNAVGEDSPDLNVEDMAAGYSNQPEDIFVHPNKYS
-2516 QKKNV
+2516 QGLPTSKESGNAIQTAIDDIRNGKKDVTVKVYRAVPTSVKEGKLRNGDWVTPSRKYAELHGSSRLEGKYRIIEDEVPVSELWWDGNDVNEWGYDNGKGYRYKNV
-2521 KSNKKTPFSLKNDR
+2521 KNNRKLNDLVTR
-2535 TLAGVHNITEEKLL
+2535 DDNGNVIP
-2549 KAIKQG
+2549 
-2555 GLANPSVAVID
+2555 PS
-2566 SSKQNHDD
+2566 
-2574 YGDISLILPSD
+2574 
-2585 KVAKRTGKNAGTW
+2585 KR
-2598 QGDAWTPTY
+2598 
-2607 PQVER
+2607 
-2612 QMSNKGAEKAS
+2612 
-2623 NDVSSVPGDMYSEVR
+2623 
-2638 RGLDRWLDGGEE
+2638 
-2650 NSAMAY
+2650 
-2656 MFLHEKGVAPEP
+2656 
-2668 KKIQPKFSD
+2668 
-2677 EAYNELKSITAGN
+2677 
-2690 FNIYGIG
+2690 FNQR
-2697 KADARKVLDMYID
+2697 KAD
-2710 AKFDGDKDLYEE
+2710 
-2722 KTKAWLERNKSIVD
+2722 ERYQRVV
-2736 AGANGGMRYAIAK
+2736 GG
-2749 ENVELYDEYG
+2749 V
-2759 FNYKGVQTFVRDVEY
+2759 
-2774 DHRKTGV
+2774 
-2781 DMNATLNEVEDYIKT
+2781 
-2796 NNLTDEF
+2796 
-2803 NTWMEGKEKEYGIK
+2803 
-2817 EVIFDGFTPSGNRR
+2817 
-2831 YVPNTLENVSEIM
+2831 
-2844 KKQGRNGSTGT
+2844 
-2855 SVSFQNFA
+2855 
-2863 ARLMPSYGTL
+2863 
-2873 KDIRSKK
+2873 
-2880 GLLTSDREKLDK
+2880 
-2892 FREKWSNVFFELGM
+2892 
-2906 KCQPDATGTF
+2906 
-2916 DDYGLARLSEAAMTS
+2916 
-2931 DPQAYLKKEYNV
+2931 
-2943 DFSDE
+2943 
-2948 DTKRLKEMVKAIKE
+2948 
-2962 ESPAMYFETKFERPV
+2962 
-2977 GFDEFSS
+2977 
-2984 AVVPTTASNE
+2984 
-2994 VKQALQNAGVQI
+2994 
-3006 YEYDKEKEGD
+3006 
-3016 RSRAFNEAINS
+3016 
-3027 SDNIRFSL
+3027 
-3035 DKDKGTVVS
+3035 
-3044 PSKPSKAEAVLR
+3044 KPSKAEAVLR

-3068 EVINDVAE
+3068 EVITDVAE

-3101 RQKLAVENRGVVMP
+3101 RLKQAVENRGVVMP

-3337 HGSGADGVRF
+3337 HGSGADGLRF

-3358 TVGGRIYVDP
+3358 TVGGKIYVDP

-3383 WASALRSGNAE
+3383 WATALRSGNAE

-3407 VWDEVKGRY
+3407 VWDEVKKRY

-3447 KIAEGDG
+3447 KIAEGNG
-3454 GVFEKVEAISVLE
+3454 GVFEKAEAISALE

-3517 QLYASLGVSRALGE
+3517 QRYASIGVSRSLGE
-3531 EAAEGGPRYASLAL
+3531 EAGEGEPRYASLGL

-3793 DMDIIKE
+3793 DMDTIKE

-3812 GYRSREI
+3812 GYKSREI

-3829 IEENGQNIND
+3829 IEENGQDIND

-3862 KGTVASPSKPSKAEA
+3862 KGTVVSPSKPSKAEA

-3896 DVAEGQKVLDEANGM
+3896 DVAEGQKVLDEANGEEVM
-3911 VRLMGSRTNKKMK
+3911 LSAKQKRALETATMADESTNKATVVSSADGAKVQNNL
-3924 EIADVLSEHE
+3924 EILADSYKNRPNKAKGFITDLSRSLGLEQHE
-3934 LSEQQKTVVDVY
+3934 ASQYGTFVTENGKTVTIRVSNHNARVSFFDKNGENDGISIVISNHKNKGLLNDGNAHIIEFFYSKQSLQRADSKPLSDIIRSVSEALY
-3946 SGKTDNLQLELSR
+3946 SGEFKDTTGLAE
-3959 NDGSRRIVIRQGND
+3959 RQ
-3973 NKAGTKHSVY
+3973 
-3983 RHYGTTEGVI
+3983 
-3993 TAEDILLIPE
+3993 E
-4003 VLNKGERK
+4003 VN
-4011 SIKRGNTQL
+4011 
-4020 YEYVLRNVDGAEYT
+4020 
-4034 VLTEIN
+4034 
-4040 NRGKETFADFY
+4040 
-4051 SNKKVSSTARKTRS
+4051 
-4065 SEAQARLDETLS
+4065 
-4077 AAKVEEKSKTANK
+4077 AKQI
-4090 SGEKLREQRVYH
+4090 REQRM
-4102 GSGADFEAFD
+4102 GGAD
-4112 HGHMGE
+4112 
-4118 GQGSQV
+4118 
-4124 FGWGTYVT
+4124 
-4132 SSKAIGE
+4132 
-4139 SYAESS
+4139 
-4145 SRTGGMEYT
+4145 
-4154 GDALT
+4154 
-4159 ADEAS
+4159 
-4164 LVGSLFISGMSSYHE
+4164 
-4179 VEEFLEKS
+4179 
-4187 ANSDKP
+4187 
-4193 GAKRSANALALLRKT
+4193 
-4208 KPEDWRLPEIGK
+4208 
-4220 RQLYTVEIPE
+4220 
-4230 DNGSNYLDW
+4230 
-4239 ENPLNDA
+4239 
-4246 QKEIL
+4246 
-4251 KEGLMAAGVSVEYF
+4251 GL
-4265 KGLGFTLDSSFKYVY
+4265 
-4280 SASLPMM
+4280 
-4287 LRGVHVGEADNVKEK
+4287 
-4302 ASRFLSGL
+4302 
-4310 GFTGIKYPAGT
+4310 
-4321 IHGGAEKGD
+4321 
-4330 MNYVIFNEKDA
+4330 
-4341 KITDH
+4341 
-4346 VRFFRTAN
+4346 RFFRTAN

-4404 MKDTKV
+4404 MKDSKV
-4410 WDEVKERYPE
+4410 WDEVKGRYPE

-4429 EVIATYSGQRGAER
+4429 EVIATYSGLRGAER

-4454 DGGVFEKVEAIS
+4454 DGGVFEKAEAIS
-4466 VLESVKRAL
+4466 ALEKVKLSL
-4475 KMFWKG
+4475 KRFWKG

-4514 ETKDGGVRFNAKQ
+4514 DGV
-4527 KRALET
+4527 
-4533 ASLGNAPRSLTVV
+4533 
-4546 SSATGA
+4546 
-4552 KILNSIDK
+4552 
-4560 LVESLEKSAT
+4560 
-4570 QPKTFIGNVAKAL
+4570 
-4583 GASRFGS
+4583 
-4590 GSEYATFETKN
+4590 
-4601 GDIVTIRLANH
+4601 
-4612 NAHVSGFDHNG
+4612 
-4623 KDNGISIVISPK
+4623 
-4635 PNEGIT
+4635 
-4641 NDGNAHITEFYY
+4641 
-4653 DSIKLRR
+4653 
-4660 ADGKPLAE
+4660 
-4668 IVRSIK
+4668 
-4674 QALYSGEFKDTTG
+4674 
-4687 LAERQEVNG
+4687 
-4696 EDVIRYQF
+4696 
-4704 IGEKGA
+4704 
-4710 AEADHAEE
+4710 
-4718 VSVRLDNLSV
+4718 
-4728 AREMEAEKK
+4728 
-4737 DAKAIKMATGW
+4737 
-4748 ERGADGKWRYEIA
+4748 
-4761 DLKEFDRN
+4761 
-4769 GNLLYRKHHPDYA
+4769 
-4782 RYIELQDK
+4782 
-4790 DLKNLLEDGEK
+4790 
-4801 LTDKEREE
+4801 
-4809 YEALS
+4809 
-4814 KKYESDKFGGEKLDN
+4814 
-4829 IHTLEAYVD
+4829 
-4838 APELFKAYPEL
+4838 
-4849 RNVRVTFK
+4849 
-4857 DTGGWETA
+4857 
-4865 SYYAISDVIDF
+4865 
-4876 NVDDVGEIVVNT
+4876 
-4888 GKVTANMRTKELKSV
+4888 
-4903 FLHEIQHAIQVIE
+4903 
-4916 GFAEGGSPQ
+4916 
-4925 YMKGLY
+4925 
-4931 SDYFLQD
+4931 
-4938 YSSSQLHELAEL
+4938 
-4950 RRIAENKVKRGE
+4950 
-4962 YKRMS
+4962 
-4967 YAVKNVIKAAKEH
+4967 
-4980 GFYPT
+4980 
-4985 WAESFDNNP
+4985 
-4994 NSVTTVYDTLVKF
+4994 
-5007 PSEILDKAVLI
+5007 
-5018 DEKDLYRRVAGEVEA
+5018 
-5033 RNVQERM
+5033 
-5040 GMSAEER
+5040 
-5047 RASLA
+5047 
-5052 AETEDV
+5052 
-5058 AREDQIFLMGN
+5058 
-5069 GVSEM
+5069 
-5074 GSRVGKRMAEIGE
+5074 
-5087 HYEDKALTDE
+5087 
-5097 ERPIVDVFCGRND
+5097 
-5110 NLKVSIERDG
+5110 
-5120 KSLVLMMRQ
+5120 
-5129 GSENGAG
+5129 
-5136 TKHCL
+5136 
-5141 YRHYGTGV
+5141 
-5149 GYLTAD
+5149 
-5155 DILKI
+5155 
-5160 PYIMAN
+5160 
-5166 GFAKE
+5166 
-5171 KLRGKSRLVEYTYKD
+5171 
-5186 EQGCEYTL
+5186 
-5194 LTEKKKGFEIFND
+5194 
-5207 FYTNRKASSLSTFNT
+5207 
-5222 SEDAHTGSDN
+5222 
-5232 ALIGAKLGNVSET
+5232 
-5245 AKESEGKDRQ
+5245 DRQ
-5255 HYASLGVSRSLDKEA
+5255 RYASLGVSRSLGEEA
-5270 GEGEPRWASLGLSEQ
+5270 GEGEPRWASSSLSEQ

-5298 YDKWNR
+5298 YDKWDR

-5376 GAVLKRIAIQDS
+5376 GSVLKRIAIQDS

-5484 KKAIGNTQPDAKRLR
+5484 KKAIDNTQPDAKRLR

-5555 GGVVRDYSGLSSL
+5555 GGVVRDYAGLSSL
-5568 FRNETDFE
+5568 FLNETDFE

-5582 CADIESKNGHETS
+5582 CADIESKNGHETG

-5693 WVKQHFLTMAMNHPS
+5693 WVKQHFLTMAMNHPT

-5748 AALDAFR
+5748 AALNAFQ

-5762 LSGDATQQRGSLNIE
+5762 QSGDATQQRGSLNIE

-5905 KVKSRTAT
+5905 KVKSNKAT
-5913 KTEENFWNF
+5913 KMEENFWNF

-6090 PKEEY
+6090 PKDEY

-6104 NNCILWIPFTHN
+6104 NNCILWIPFTHD
-6116 FIKIPLAPEFRGFYG
+6116 FIKIPLAQEFRGFYG

-6143 ENAKESWSDYAAD
+6143 ENAKESWSNYAAD

-6326 QDFEKYQRT
+6326 QDFEKYQRS

-6431 KDIFDLADINTPS
+6431 KDIFDLADVNTPS

-6496 RKQYLQLVEE
+6496 RKQYVQLVEE

>member
-1 MYDDAVKNKM
+1 M
-11 FWNATP
+11 
-17 SFQEFQ
+17 
-23 RRLQNPKYVQT
+23 QNPKYVQT

-91 KLKQFQDKHRD
+91 KLKQHQDKHRD
-102 GLGFGVKKTL
+102 GLGFGVKKPL

-147 AARAQNQLDET
+147 AVRAQNHIDET

-168 GDLPSAFEVRDEDGN
+168 GDLPSAFEVRDKDGN

-206 LAGLVNTRKSVEEQ
+206 LAGLVNTRKNVEEQ

-279 RVGEEAVKGRAEER
+279 GVGKEAVKGRAEER

-328 TWDMGLQDLQDNM
+328 TWDLGLQDLQDNM

-354 YKNLNSEERQMLDVA
+354 YENLNSEERQMLDVA

-432 RKEAWKYVT
+432 RKAAWKYVT

-484 SKGKIVYDGTENEE
+484 SNGKIVYDGTENEE

-548 NAFLDNLKDMGSTST
+548 SAFLDNLKDMGSTST

-703 NIKKAMYDYSA
+703 YIKKAMYDYSA

-791 EDIESM
+791 EEIESM

-855 IKGNNGKEDYQG
+855 IKGSNGKEDYQG

-929 KQQAAQAQSRDIDR
+929 KQQAAQAQSRDIDG
-943 GVGEDGNVSEAMPTF
+943 GVEEGSLFNIADA
-958 PQSSDQEERNAAD
+958 QDADQEYRNAAS

-986 PVSFEEL
+986 PVSFEGL

-1027 RMMKRGNVQ
+1027 RVMKRGNVQ
-1036 VDGRMSA
+1036 TDGRMSA

-1056 RIAPEADMNGPE
+1056 RMAPEADINEQE
-1068 NNVDEEGVVA
+1068 NNVNEESVVA
-1078 GGAAP
+1078 GG
-1083 SADTA
+1083 
-1088 ATSGEEGA
+1088 
-1096 ASEPAVRDKN
+1096 DKN

-1112 KMPISATIADLYDG
+1112 KMPISATVADLYDG

-1181 KVQYWQDVKAEVDK
+1181 KVQYWQDVKAEVER

-1213 AQAAYR
+1213 AQTAYR
-1219 NGSDAASYGVREVT
+1219 NGSDAAAYGVREVT

-1271 KSIDKLAEDLE
+1271 KSIDRLAEDLE

-1372 QLFLE
+1372 QQFYNL
-1377 RYADEIEAALQKREE
+1377 YAEEIEADLERREK
-1392 QLKQEENGKEGN
+1392 QLKHINNGKEGN

-1409 ESGYGRSNQVQSGE
+1409 ESGHGRGYQVQSGE

-1614 KRKNAIANLLSKDK
+1614 KRKNAIANLLSKDN

-1666 TSMSNNDPTS
+1666 TSMSNNILSDTDKNDIVWPEPTVGSNANTDTAEVADSPTGEVTKGETVNRGGNSSQPIS

-1713 IEEQRV
+1713 IAEQRV

-1832 ANVPGY
+1832 TNVPGY
-1838 TLFEDYAEEVI
+1838 TLYEDYAEEVI

-1859 TDMLPNIARSLKD
+1859 TDMLPNIARSLKE

-1894 TGGAL
+1894 IGGAL
-1899 GDLVNDIRDTYE
+1899 GDLVNDIRNTYE
-1911 MTARQGAELGLS
+1911 MTARQGAE
-1923 TPLKITEHTK
+1923 
-1933 FSLKD
+1933 
-1938 NQGNPLNQDGT
+1938 
-1949 LKLDKIKSVD
+1949 
-1959 ELTDEDFLHP
+1959 
-1969 TRNVELPSL
+1969 
-1978 PKKIAD
+1978 
-1984 AIGTE
+1984 
-1989 GKPVV
+1989 
-1994 IKKNIF
+1994 
-2000 ERNYMRHKDVTPDLS
+2000 
-2015 KIIFKSALYN
+2015 
-2025 PDLYGQNQKK
+2025 
-2035 TRPYNWVLINT
+2035 
-2046 KDEKGNNRTVLLE
+2046 
-2059 VNPNKDNV
+2059 
-2067 EIVHWH
+2067 
-2073 FIDERGLKK
+2073 
-2082 IRKQVD
+2082 
-2088 REDGQL
+2088 
-2094 LILPSDK
+2094 
-2101 EEVGALSDPTVNL
+2101 
-2114 SAANID
+2114 
-2120 NSSETAKESEGK
+2120 
-2132 DRQHYASLGVS
+2132 
-2143 RQFGDGERDGEREQQ
+2143 
-2158 TANERLKGEGY
+2158 
-2169 QYMARDKFSLRLAEA
+2169 RDKFSLRLAEA

-2258 FINDNADLD
+2258 FINDKADLD

-2272 VYVVDQVFP
+2272 VYVVDQVLP

-2504 SDGKDTIKPSNS
+2504 SDGKDTIKPSYS

-2535 TLAGVHNITEEKLL
+2535 TLAGVHNITEEKLRKAL
-2549 KAIKQG
+2549 KLG
-2555 GLANPSVAVID
+2555 GFANPSVAVID
-2566 SSKQNHDD
+2566 TSKNGHEKF
-2574 YGDISLILPSD
+2574 GEISLIAPSALVD
-2585 KVAKRTGKNAGTW
+2585 KESGRTAGTW
-2598 QGDAWTPTY
+2598 TTDAYTQRY
-2607 PQVER
+2607 PSVER
-2612 QMSNKGAEKAS
+2612 QMSDKGYEKFCKWVDGLDFTDSEKAEIKRQATDALED
-2623 NDVSSVPGDMYSEVR
+2623 NREPAWELMY
-2638 RGLDRWLDGGEE
+2638 LK
-2650 NSAMAY
+2650 
-2656 MFLHEKGVAPEP
+2656 EKGIDIKAYSSDVNYAWEPVVETYGSVDDVLKAMESDAELDEKVRKLVKAEIASPVMNTIRNKVRHQIREETGKVPSPVNPAVRKRVREIFDNEYAP
-2668 KKIQPKFSD
+2668 KLFD
-2677 EAYNELKSITAGN
+2677 ENGQVKSE
-2690 FNIYGIG
+2690 
-2697 KADARKVLDMYID
+2697 DVRKVVGEMLVKYNDTKRFSFQKAKSKASTYVHNNGMYTD
-2710 AKFDGDKDLYEE
+2710 YLRWQEE
-2722 KTKAWLERNKSIVD
+2722 KL
-2736 AGANGGMRYAIAK
+2736 
-2749 ENVELYDEYG
+2749 
-2759 FNYKGVQTFVRDVEY
+2759 
-2774 DHRKTGV
+2774 
-2781 DMNATLNEVEDYIKT
+2781 EDYGTK
-2796 NNLTDEF
+2796 
-2803 NTWMEGKEKEYGIK
+2803 GR
-2817 EVIFDGFTPSGNRR
+2817 IFRGYRNDGTRR
-2831 YVPNTLENVSEIM
+2831 YSPETLENVSKAMSEDAD
-2844 KKQGRNGSTGT
+2844 GETNGSEYT
-2855 SVSFQNFA
+2855 SFGSFIAKLAPHVDSTEEMRSSKDKLSSSEEEKKEFYDKWEDTYYALAKELYNDVFYGEK
-2863 ARLMPSYGTL
+2863 RLHDIVL
-2873 KDIRSKK
+2873 QKDPKRY
-2880 GLLTSDREKLDK
+2880 
-2892 FREKWSNVFFELGM
+2892 
-2906 KCQPDATGTF
+2906 A
-2916 DDYGLARLSEAAMTS
+2916 
-2931 DPQAYLKKEYNV
+2931 KKEYGITLSASFMKNL
-2943 DFSDE
+2943 DA
-2948 DTKRLKEMVKAIKE
+2948 LKKAIREDLK
-2962 ESPAMYFETKFERPV
+2962 SPYFETKFERPV
-2977 GFDEFSS
+2977 HLDEFAA
-2984 AVVPTTASNE
+2984 AVVPNDLGADVRKMLEESGI
-2994 VKQALQNAGVQI
+2994 ALYG
-3006 YEYDKEKEGD
+3006 YDPAKKGD

-3027 SDNIRFSL
+3027 SDN
-3035 DKDKGTVVS
+3035 
-3044 PSKPSKAEAVLR
+3044 
-3056 DAVIDRLRENGM
+3056 
-3068 EVINDVAE
+3068 
-3076 GQKVLD
+3076 
-3082 EANGKGKLQM
+3082 
-3092 GDAPETFAE
+3092 
-3101 RQKLAVENRGVVMP
+3101 
-3115 GLNETYVEV
+3115 
-3124 VKDIPRHG
+3124 
-3132 YTGTIAEATR
+3132 
-3142 EAIDAAKRKY
+3142 
-3152 AGKELTYNNYGVNFN
+3152 
-3167 YTISANAIE
+3167 
-3176 ICLSPKHQ
+3176 
-3184 NLSANKGIHLALA
+3184 
-3197 EHLEEVINN
+3197 
-3206 SIEVEEHPDYVKNN
+3206 
-3220 GTRGNNGSVN
+3220 
-3230 TEALMHRFYGVAVI
+3230 
-3244 DGTPFRI
+3244 
-3251 MTLMREGK
+3251 
-3259 DSATSNGIHSY
+3259 
-3270 AVQKIEVLDNDL
+3270 
-3282 PSTSNGVGSIPQV
+3282 
-3295 KSGSLY
+3295 
-3301 PLAKLLKGVEKAYDK
+3301 
-3316 GKYLLEE
+3316 
-3323 SKKRSAGLREQRVY
+3323 
-3337 HGSGADGVRF
+3337 
-3347 FRTANGEAYGF
+3347 
-3358 TVGGRIYVDP
+3358 
-3368 RIATSETPVHEYAHL
+3368 
-3383 WASALRSGNAE
+3383 
-3394 EWQNVVGLMKDSK
+3394 
-3407 VWDEVKGRY
+3407 
-3416 PELKTD
+3416 
-3422 DEIADEVIATYSGQR
+3422 
-3437 GAERLREEQR
+3437 
-3447 KIAEGDG
+3447 
-3454 GVFEKVEAISVLE
+3454 
-3467 SVKRALKMFWKGV
+3467 
-3480 ADFLHIHYKSAEE
+3480 
-3493 VADRVMKDLLEGVD
+3493 
-3507 PRKMG
+3507 
-3512 DGVDR
+3512 
-3517 QLYASLGVSRALGE
+3517 
-3531 EAAEGGPRYASLAL
+3531 
-3545 SEQQLDGDDTIRFSL
+3545 IRFSL

-3734 MIITGAYKINRAL
+3734 MIITGAYKISRAL

-3793 DMDIIKE
+3793 DMDTIKE

-3812 GYRSREI
+3812 GYKSREI

-3829 IEENGQNIND
+3829 IEENGQDIND

-3862 KGTVASPSKPSKAEA
+3862 KGTVVSPSKPSKAEA

-3896 DVAEGQKVLDEANGM
+3896 DVAEGQKVLDEANGKGK
-3911 VRLMGSRTNKKMK
+3911 LQMGD
-3924 EIADVLSEHE
+3924 A
-3934 LSEQQKTVVDVY
+3934 
-3946 SGKTDNLQLELSR
+3946 
-3959 NDGSRRIVIRQGND
+3959 
-3973 NKAGTKHSVY
+3973 
-3983 RHYGTTEGVI
+3983 
-3993 TAEDILLIPE
+3993 P
-4003 VLNKGERK
+4003 
-4011 SIKRGNTQL
+4011 
-4020 YEYVLRNVDGAEYT
+4020 
-4034 VLTEIN
+4034 
-4040 NRGKETFADFY
+4040 ETFAERQKLAVENRGVVMPGLNETYVEVVKDIPRHGYTGTIAEATKQAIQKAKEKYVPEGKVKVLHYDNNGAEFDY
-4051 SNKKVSSTARKTRS
+4051 VISGNAIEICLSPKHQAKSGNKGVHLALA
-4065 SEAQARLDETLS
+4065 EHLDEVINKSVEVEEHPDYIKGKDGKRGEYINPNAIMHRFYGVAIIDGVPCRIMTLMREDARSEESNGIHSYEVQKIEMLDNELPSISNGVGTQINELS
-4077 AAKVEEKSKTANK
+4077 AYPLAKLLKGVEKAYDKGKYLLEESKKRSA
-4090 SGEKLREQRVYH
+4090 GLREQRVFH
-4102 GSGADFEAFD
+4102 GSGAD
-4112 HGHMGE
+4112 G
-4118 GQGSQV
+4118 
-4124 FGWGTYVT
+4124 
-4132 SSKAIGE
+4132 
-4139 SYAESS
+4139 
-4145 SRTGGMEYT
+4145 
-4154 GDALT
+4154 
-4159 ADEAS
+4159 
-4164 LVGSLFISGMSSYHE
+4164 
-4179 VEEFLEKS
+4179 
-4187 ANSDKP
+4187 
-4193 GAKRSANALALLRKT
+4193 
-4208 KPEDWRLPEIGK
+4208 
-4220 RQLYTVEIPE
+4220 
-4230 DNGSNYLDW
+4230 
-4239 ENPLNDA
+4239 
-4246 QKEIL
+4246 
-4251 KEGLMAAGVSVEYF
+4251 
-4265 KGLGFTLDSSFKYVY
+4265 
-4280 SASLPMM
+4280 
-4287 LRGVHVGEADNVKEK
+4287 
-4302 ASRFLSGL
+4302 
-4310 GFTGIKYPAGT
+4310 
-4321 IHGGAEKGD
+4321 
-4330 MNYVIFNEKDA
+4330 
-4341 KITDH
+4341 

-4354 GEAYGFTVGGKIYV
+4354 GEAYGFTVGGRIYV

-4389 LRSGNKEEWQNVVGL
+4389 LRSGNAEEWQNVVGL
-4404 MKDTKV
+4404 MKDSKV
-4410 WDEVKERYPE
+4410 WDEVKKRYPE

-4429 EVIATYSGQRGAER
+4429 EVNATYSGQRGAER

-4454 DGGVFEKVEAIS
+4454 DGGVFEKAEAIS
-4466 VLESVKRAL
+4466 ALEHVKRAL

-4514 ETKDGGVRFNAKQ
+4514 DGVDRQ
-4527 KRALET
+4527 LY
-4533 ASLGNAPRSLTVV
+4533 ASLGV
-4546 SSATGA
+4546 SR
-4552 KILNSIDK
+4552 
-4560 LVESLEKSAT
+4560 
-4570 QPKTFIGNVAKAL
+4570 AL
-4583 GASRFGS
+4583 GEEAG
-4590 GSEYATFETKN
+4590 
-4601 GDIVTIRLANH
+4601 
-4612 NAHVSGFDHNG
+4612 
-4623 KDNGISIVISPK
+4623 
-4635 PNEGIT
+4635 EG
-4641 NDGNAHITEFYY
+4641 E
-4653 DSIKLRR
+4653 
-4660 ADGKPLAE
+4660 P
-4668 IVRSIK
+4668 
-4674 QALYSGEFKDTTG
+4674 
-4687 LAERQEVNG
+4687 
-4696 EDVIRYQF
+4696 RYQF

-4761 DLKEFDRN
+4761 DMKEFDRN

-4790 DLKNLLEDGEK
+4790 DLKNLLEDGEE

-4809 YEALS
+4809 YESLS

-4876 NVDDVGEIVVNT
+4876 DVDDVGEIVVNT

-4903 FLHEIQHAIQVIE
+4903 MLHEIQHAIQVIE

-4950 RRIAENKVKRGE
+4950 RRIAEGKVKRGE

-4967 YAVKNVIKAAKEH
+4967 YAVKNVIKGAKEH
-4980 GFYPT
+4980 GFYPN

-5087 HYEDKALTDE
+5087 HYEDRALTDE

-5255 HYASLGVSRSLDKEA
+5255 RYASLGVSRQFGEEV

-5298 YDKWNR
+5298 YDKWDR

-5376 GAVLKRIAIQDS
+5376 GSVLARIAAQDS

-5555 GGVVRDYSGLSSL
+5555 GGVVRDYAGLSSL
-5568 FRNETDFE
+5568 FQNETDFE

-5693 WVKQHFLTMAMNHPS
+5693 WVKQHFLTMAMNHPT

-5730 IPASPNIPAD
+5730 IPASPNIPVD

-5748 AALDAFR
+5748 AALDAFQ

-5762 LSGDATQQRGSLNIE
+5762 QSGDATQQRGSLNIE

-5818 MRVREHEGN
+5818 MRVREHEGL

-5879 TKFMRP
+5879 TKFIRP

-6013 TGEMGMSAIRQLYLF
+6013 TGEMDMSAIRQLYLF

-6048 KFTAVTSAWMA
+6048 KFTAVSSAWMA

-6090 PKEEY
+6090 PKDEY

-6143 ENAKESWSDYAAD
+6143 ENAKESWSNYAAD

-6422 ILYQKIKPA
+6422 ILYQKIRPA

-6476 VDGEHKA
+6476 VNDEHKT

-6496 RKQYLQLVEE
+6496 RKQYLQLVED